1 MGNNSLSNTE
11 KNLRSI
17 AKRYENVKYSVGLAV
32 LFLMNGTSAFSDT
45 NAVQE
50 IDRQK
55 EVAKDSQAGKTV
67 VKETKAEKKQT
78 SQKLKASWV
87 NMQFGANDMYS
98 NYFAAPKAKVEKTSV
113 VKSEKTVLVASAD
126 NTASLPMFAKLLT
139 DIEETTE
146 NRTEVLTTITKKEET
161 PTVEEIKASKKEL
174 RSSVGNL
181 QDKIDAARRENQKE
195 IDGLKLELV
204 QLMEQGDQVVK
215 SPWASWQFGMNY
227 FYEDWGGSY
236 KGRGDRTKKYPFEG
250 IFTRSNGN
258 ERYIS
263 TSSKQ
268 YSKLAMNDSITSAST
283 NRRTNIKNG
292 YGLVGVR
299 TVQEPIVAFD
309 VNAGI
314 RPKQVVKG
322 AITITEKNP
331 IAIAQPEAIV
341 FNSPTI
347 NIVPPSP
354 VSVTATVPT
363 VNAPNVTPPGVNVP
377 ALPTALSFSPVTP
390 SVTAPTAPTV
400 VVSNPLDLSFNGTG
414 FGQWYTPSTS
424 QSSLYLE
431 NYHEYNATA
440 PVYLT
445 YTATGRTMT
454 GGTVQVKLDNGSA
467 GTSLIPGTSSSQ
479 GVYFINDAADHSV
492 TIKGDYD
499 ITRASDQGNGTLY
512 FVSLNPYKVG
522 NNSSTDGVYDFAG
535 NLTLHGH
542 NNASSGNL
550 LLGFEHQLLA
560 NGSGGGENYANVIN
574 GNVTS
579 ILKNTGTITLQ
590 DGYNLVGIQIDTEY
604 TRGNDATHGFI
615 KKPETINDGKIII
628 NSKNSI
634 GIDYGNYWSASP
646 NTKLTL
652 GNIEVNGENNYGF
665 RMKSYYNMK
674 YGGTNPTYYD
684 LTEVTGG
691 GSGKKISVKGKKNVG
706 ISIAQGYST
715 GDPLTN
721 ITGLNIEVGGT
732 NNIGFLRNSQNDLP
746 TANINTNAMVLNNTT
761 TGATF
766 NFDSSATVS
775 ALIRSD
781 VHEIILD
788 KDITVG
794 ATGIQNSLMQAG
806 NDGKVTLASGKT
818 ITSTTA
824 NEFYGMTAGNF
835 AGADGKKAT
844 AKNLGTLAIGGN
856 KSLGMAIDVDD
867 EGINKG
873 TINFTGT
880 NGAGVYNTGIFTA
893 KSGSSINVNSPGQNS
908 IGAFNSGT
916 LTIDKGA
923 TITGTA
929 KDATG
934 IYATGGT
941 ATNNGTIS
949 MTAEKAKGLVTDKA
963 GTTTGT
969 IINNGIVSVT
979 GKESVGAAALDG
991 NINVAS
997 GSISASGL
1005 SGITLYT
1012 GGTTGGTI
1020 NATGGTINATNGA
1033 INVYSDKGTINFNGA
1048 TINTGASSLTFMKGG
1063 GAVNFNSPTTANV
1076 DTNGTVFYI
1085 PPAISPVPTSPS
1097 YTPFLGLT
1105 AAALTGFN
1113 NLNKLTLNMA
1123 ANSNL
1128 AVASYV
1134 QTKVSDLST
1143 SSIGALGATVTG
1155 TNYNDYLLYKSE
1167 LTADTGSTYA
1177 QFKKIALSNSS
1188 IINNTNLS
1196 TADNNVVLMAQE
1208 NNEANKDWVKLT
1220 NNGTI
1225 SLTGKG
1231 SLAMYASNGKITNS
1245 ANSNI
1250 TVGDSGT
1257 AIYGKNKGVGDTLIE
1272 NSGTITVGKA
1282 STGIYAKDYETT
1294 GVENKGTINL
1304 ADDDGIAI
1312 SYEPNLTSTIVV
1324 ENKGKITSTAKKST
1338 GIYAAKDANS
1348 IQYSALNSG
1357 NISLGEGGVGLYTN
1371 ATSTI
1376 TSPKLSNTGTIKVG
1390 KNGIGL
1396 YGYEETTTGN
1406 ITAGDTGIALYS
1418 QGGDVNIGSATDSPT
1433 ITVGNTNATA
1443 VYTTGSG
1450 QTVTS
1455 TKANYDIGTESYGFV
1470 NKGTGNA
1477 LNISGG
1483 TATLKDKGV
1492 FVYSNDTTGNITNS
1506 NPISSTGTIGSNIG
1520 VYSAGTV
1527 NNSGNISFTGGTGNV
1542 GVYVI
1547 DNGNITN
1554 SGKINVG
1561 ASTTAKRSIGAVAN
1575 TGTINNTGN
1584 IVVNGQYGLGL
1595 YSTGAAS
1602 TINNGA
1608 NITLTGDETIGAYG
1622 ANGSNI
1628 NLTSGTIASTGNKTT
1643 GYYLGSGTGSTI
1655 ASGAKIN
1662 VTGNEANGIYVN
1674 SGANLAY
1681 TGETKVTGDAAY
1693 GLIVDGASTV
1703 NATGGKVTIG
1713 GTSGVNGSSSGAN
1726 SNRGAAGLV
1735 VTSGSTLSGNNLNVI
1750 ADVAGE
1756 NSVGVYSAGSLA
1768 IDSAN
1773 VSAYDSAVNFYTNG
1787 GTLSIGNNGGT
1798 STVLTGTGAN
1808 KGALMFYTPSGNIL
1822 LNGPVNATVQGST
1835 DTLKR
1840 GTAFYYTGGGT
1851 LGTISSYTQLNP
1863 TAIASWAR
1871 NRFGNGT
1878 TSTLG
1883 NLNLTMN
1890 QDSRLFLTEQVD
1902 VALSNTSAT
1911 SLFSGLSSTERP
1923 NVTGAGSG
1931 YRTFMLYHSHL
1942 NVDNAVNLDNTN
1954 DPYNLMEISSS
1965 SITNNS
1971 TITGTQAGQIA
1982 LAQANDTTPKSVVTL
1997 TNNGTITLSGANSAG
2012 IFAKNG
2018 IVKNTND
2025 ITVGNSSSGIYG
2037 LNNTEISNTGTI
2049 TTGGSSTGIF
2059 YSDIE
2064 KDSAGN
2070 VTAINNTTTGL
2081 KNDGTINLNGD
2092 DSVALTY
2099 EPGNITSTVAFENTG
2114 DISSTGDKNV
2124 GMYAKLAKNN
2134 AAYTTKNTGNIT
2146 LGNSA
2151 SLSNPNVAMYTNATS
2166 TGTNPL
2172 INVGNITVGDNAVGM
2187 YGYEEN
2193 SNGNITVG
2201 NGSIAMYSKG
2211 GNVNVAGSITTGNSG
2226 ESVGVY
2232 TVGNGQTITNNG
2244 TTFNLGDT
2252 AFGFVNVGS
2261 GNNITSNGGSA
2272 TLSNNGVFIYSSDKA
2287 NTINNSTNISS
2298 TGSIGK
2304 NYGIYASGTVN
2315 NSGNMN
2321 LSNGVGNLG
2330 IYITNGGTGRNSGNI
2345 TVGASDDPNGFYSI
2359 GMAAG
2364 YVGDST
2370 NPATTGTI
2378 ENNGT
2383 ITVTGEKGI
2392 GMYGANTRTT
2402 VTNNNNI
2409 VLNANN
2415 TMGIY
2420 VENGAKAVNNG
2431 SIRTG
2436 VSGLSSVIGV
2446 VLGQNSILENN
2457 GTINIS
2463 GTQSKGVL
2471 LKGGTIA
2478 NYGNITVSG
2487 AGSKETDSLNSSPT
2501 SKKVGSVAINAP
2513 AGATTATITAGGVV
2527 QTPTVVNTTARNP
2540 ISVAADSIGLYVN
2553 TSGTHFTNSI
2563 TGLGNLTTNAD
2574 LIIGTEA
2581 AQSTRSRYIL
2591 VNDNRILNPYNTAI
2605 LTSGVSKWDIY
2616 SGSLTWM
2623 TTPTLDSTTGAI
2635 TNLYM
2640 AKIPYTEWAND
2651 RDTYNFTDGLEQR
2664 YGVEELGTRENKVF
2678 QKLNSIGNNEE
2689 TLLYQAYDE
2698 MMGHQYANVQ
2708 QRIQATGDIL
2718 NKEFNYLR
2726 SEWQTVSK
2734 DSNKVKVFGARGE
2747 YNTDTAGVID
2757 YKNHA
2762 YGVAYVHEDETV
2774 RLGEGTGWYAGIV
2787 NNTFKFKDIG
2797 NSKEEQLQGKVGIFK
2812 SIPFDHNNSLNWT
2825 ISGDIFAGYNK
2836 INRRFLVVDEVFSAK
2851 GRYHTYGVG
2860 LKNEVSKEFRLSED
2874 FTLKPY
2880 AALGLEYGRVSK
2892 IREKSGEIK
2901 LDVKSNDYFSV
2912 RPEIGAELGFKHH
2925 FDRKT
2930 VRVGVTVAYENELGR
2945 VANGKNKAKVA
2956 GTDADYFNI
2965 RGEKEDRRGNV
2976 KTDLN
2981 IGVDNQRI
2989 GVTANVG
2996 YDTKGN
3002 NVRAGV
3008 GLRVIF

>member
-1 MGNNSLSNTE
+1 MGNNNLQNTE
-11 KNLRSI
+11 KTLRSI
-17 AKRYENVKYSVGLAV
+17 AKRYDNVKYSIGLAV
-32 LFLMNGTSAFSDT
+32 LFLMKGTSAFSDA
-45 NAVQE
+45 NVIQE
-50 IDRQK
+50 VEKQKDILTDVKKEKAEVK
-55 EVAKDSQAGKTV
+55 EVKKE
-67 VKETKAEKKQT
+67 VKT
-78 SQKLKASWV
+78 SQKLKASWT

-98 NYFAAPKAKVEKTSV
+98 NLFAMPKAKVDTTSV
-113 VKSEKTVLVASAD
+113 VKSEKTVLVASANN
-126 NTASLPMFAKLLT
+126 NTNLPMFAKLLT

-146 NRTEVLTTITKKEET
+146 NRTEVLTTIAKKEEI
-161 PTVEEIKASKKEL
+161 PTMEEIKTSKQEL
-174 RSSVGNL
+174 KSSVGNL
-181 QDKIDAARRENQKE
+181 QDKIDTARKENQKE
-195 IDGLKLELV
+195 INGLRLELI
-204 QLMEQGDQVVK
+204 QLMEQGNQVVK

-227 FYEDWGGSY
+227 FYDDWGGAY
-236 KGRGDRTKKYPFEG
+236 KGRGDKKEKYPFEG

-268 YSKLAMNDSITSAST
+268 YSNLTMSDDITSAST
-283 NRRTNIKNG
+283 NRRANLKRG
-292 YGLVGVR
+292 YGL
-299 TVQEPIVAFD
+299 TEIKPTEEPIVAFD
-309 VNAGI
+309 VNAGV
-314 RPKQVVKG
+314 RPKQVSKST
-322 AITITEKNP
+322 ITIADKNP
-331 IAIAQPEAIV
+331 IAPEQPEAILFKKPEISV
-341 FNSPTI
+341 VAPTPPSINATVLSITPPSVTGPTVNEPGLPPIISFVVSKPTI
-347 NIVPPSP
+347 
-354 VSVTATVPT
+354 TVPT
-363 VNAPNVTPPGVNVP
+363 
-377 ALPTALSFSPVTP
+377 LTAP
-390 SVTAPTAPTV
+390 SVTLPSP
-400 VVSNPLDLSFNGTG
+400 
-414 FGQWYTPSTS
+414 PSTGNGDDMYI
-424 QSSLYLE
+424 QD
-431 NYHEYNATA
+431 
-440 PVYLT
+440 
-445 YTATGRTMT
+445 G
-454 GGTVQVKLDNGSA
+454 NGSA
-467 GTSLIPGTSSSQ
+467 LVGSLSNQDVGMIAQQKIDQKVAGTKGILNVNVTNSGSEMDISWTGIKFTGQKGSAHTTTTTYDTDKVTTGYTGYSAMKLVGGHRID
-479 GVYFINDAADHSV
+479 IND
-492 TIKGDYD
+492 
-499 ITRASDQGNGTLY
+499 
-512 FVSLNPYKVG
+512 
-522 NNSSTDGVYDFAG
+522 
-535 NLTLHGH
+535 
-542 NNASSGNL
+542 
-550 LLGFEHQLLA
+550 
-560 NGSGGGENYANVIN
+560 
-574 GNVTS
+574 
-579 ILKNTGTITLQ
+579 
-590 DGYNLVGIQIDTEY
+590 
-604 TRGNDATHGFI
+604 
-615 KKPETINDGKIII
+615 
-628 NSKNSI
+628 
-634 GIDYGNYWSASP
+634 
-646 NTKLTL
+646 
-652 GNIEVNGENNYGF
+652 
-665 RMKSYYNMK
+665 
-674 YGGTNPTYYD
+674 TN
-684 LTEVTGG
+684 
-691 GSGKKISVKGKKNVG
+691 
-706 ISIAQGYST
+706 
-715 GDPLTN
+715 
-721 ITGLNIEVGGT
+721 
-732 NNIGFLRNSQNDLP
+732 
-746 TANINTNAMVLNNTT
+746 
-761 TGATF
+761 
-766 NFDSSATVS
+766 
-775 ALIRSD
+775 
-781 VHEIILD
+781 
-788 KDITVG
+788 
-794 ATGIQNSLMQAG
+794 
-806 NDGKVTLASGKT
+806 
-818 ITSTTA
+818 
-824 NEFYGMTAGNF
+824 
-835 AGADGKKAT
+835 
-844 AKNLGTLAIGGN
+844 
-856 KSLGMAIDVDD
+856 
-867 EGINKG
+867 
-873 TINFTGT
+873 INFTGSGPADYKKWLFHTDGHNFYGDSTWVVGTNSKVNITGNNLIMYTSQYHGGAPT
-880 NGAGVYNTGIFTA
+880 NGHVGFVNKGEISTSATSSENILWYSMSAGSWTNTNRAMYFDNQGKIKLEGIKNTFAIINSENGSEWFSVQNNNEIDLAGDKITGITFG
-893 KSGSSINVNSPGQNS
+893 KDYGVSEILLNRP
-908 IGAFNSGT
+908 I
-916 LTIDKGA
+916 
-923 TITGTA
+923 TITGTNSTGVYFNKNVDLGGGKA
-929 KDATG
+929 VATSSSNNVVTALPGTTRESILNVDITEGTRNSGLFFDVYDENDTAANIKVLNVPNATINLSSNDGSNAG
-934 IYATGGT
+934 IYAKAGTVNLAKDNTNVNLTGGQNNVGIYVDNGEAKDKLGATIKVELNAEGKVNITGGT
-941 ATNNGTIS
+941 GGIGILSTGNSTSGTTATNKGVVTITAKDNVGMVAANKTGTTVTGEINQEGTVLVNAEKSIGVAAVGTGAIANIKNGSITRAGDSTAAAGTASGASALFADDGGKVLAVTGATIESANGGVGAYATSKTGGGAGTI
-949 MTAEKAKGLVTDKA
+949 D
-963 GTTTGT
+963 
-969 IINNGIVSVT
+969 
-979 GKESVGAAALDG
+979 
-991 NINVAS
+991 
-997 GSISASGL
+997 
-1005 SGITLYT
+1005 
-1012 GGTTGGTI
+1012 
-1020 NATGGTINATNGA
+1020 
-1033 INVYSDKGTINFNGA
+1033 FNGA
-1048 TINTGASSLTFMKGG
+1048 TINTKIRGLSFMADGTGSKI
-1063 GAVNFNSPTTANV
+1063 NFSGNTTGNI
-1076 DTNGTVFYI
+1076 DNYGTVFYLKPVNTASSI
-1085 PPAISPVPTSPS
+1085 TDTANFNTTASILPAFTAMINNYFSN
-1097 YTPFLGLT
+1097 LG
-1105 AAALTGFN
+1105 N
-1113 NLNKLTLNMA
+1113 LTLNMSDK
-1123 ANSNL
+1123 SNM
-1128 AVASYV
+1128 VVTSYISGN
-1134 QTKVSDLST
+1134 VSDLTFDKTTAFGTAGIPIINGDYKAFLLDKSNVTVDVDSDLDTTST
-1143 SSIGALGATVTG
+1143 GPAAA
-1155 TNYNDYLLYKSE
+1155 YRR
-1167 LTADTGSTYA
+1167 
-1177 QFKKIALSNSS
+1177 IALSNST
-1188 IINNTNLS
+1188 ITNNKKISGTQSGLV
-1196 TADNNVVLMAQE
+1196 AMAQQDE
-1208 NNEANKDWVKLT
+1208 TTDGWVTLTNSSGASIELTGDKSVAIYGSNGKIVNAGDIKVGDRGVAIFGDNAGYGDSDISNTGTITIGSEATGIYAKNYTTKDVK

-1225 SLTGKG
+1225 TINGSKSSGMAFAPGNLAGTTTVFENVATIEDKNSGSNNTGMFAKK
-1231 SLAMYASNGKITNS
+1231 AT
-1245 ANSNI
+1245 
-1250 TVGDSGT
+1250 SG
-1257 AIYGKNKGVGDTLIE
+1257 AYDTI
-1272 NSGTITVGKA
+1272 NSGTITLGD
-1282 STGIYAKDYETT
+1282 S
-1294 GVENKGTINL
+1294 
-1304 ADDDGIAI
+1304 
-1312 SYEPNLTSTIVV
+1312 S
-1324 ENKGKITSTAKKST
+1324 
-1338 GIYAAKDANS
+1338 
-1348 IQYSALNSG
+1348 
-1357 NISLGEGGVGLYTN
+1357 SLGNPSVGMYTN
-1371 ATSTI
+1371 TSVTG
-1376 TSPKLSNTGTIKVG
+1376 TNPLKNKGTIKVG

-1406 ITAGDTGIALYS
+1406 VTVGDSGIALYS

-1433 ITVGNTNATA
+1433 ITVGDTNATA

-1455 TKANYDIGTESYGFV
+1455 TKASYDIGTGSYGFV
-1470 NKGTGNA
+1470 NVNSGTGNTI
-1477 LNISGG
+1477 NISGG
-1483 TATLKDKGV
+1483 TATLKDKGL
-1492 FVYSNDTTGNITNS
+1492 FIYSNDKNGTITNS
-1506 NPISSTGTIGSNIG
+1506 NPISSTGTIGSNTGI
-1520 VYSAGTV
+1520 YSTGTV
-1527 NNSGNISFTGGTGNV
+1527 TNSGDISFTGGTGNV

-1547 DNGNITN
+1547 DNGTITN

-1561 ASTTAKRSIGAVAN
+1561 ASTTANRSIGAVAN

-1595 YSTGAAS
+1595 YSTGATS

-1643 GYYLGSGTGSTI
+1643 GYYLGGGTASAI

-1674 SGANLAY
+1674 SGANLTY

-1713 GTSGVNGSSSGAN
+1713 GTSGINGSSSGAN

-1735 VTSGSTLSGNNLNVI
+1735 VKSGSTLSGNALDLT
-1750 ADVAGE
+1750 ADVSGE
-1756 NSVGVYSAGSLA
+1756 NSIGVYSAGSLA
-1768 IDSAN
+1768 INSAN
-1773 VSAYDSAVNFYTNG
+1773 VSAYDSAVNFFTEG

-1798 STVLTGTGAN
+1798 STVLTGTGAD

-1863 TAIASWAR
+1863 TTMASWAR
-1871 NRFGNGT
+1871 NHFGNGT

-1923 NVTGAGSG
+1923 NITGAGSG

-2012 IFAKNG
+2012 IFAKKG

-2059 YSDIE
+2059 YSDVK
-2064 KDSAGN
+2064 KDSAEN
-2070 VTAINNTTTGL
+2070 VTAIDTMTGL

-2099 EPGNITSTVAFENTG
+2099 EPGKITSTVAFENTG

-2124 GMYAKLAKNN
+2124 GMYAKLAEDN
-2134 AAYTTKNTGNIT
+2134 AVYTTKKYTTKNTGNIT

-2244 TTFNLGDT
+2244 ATFNLGDT

-2298 TGSIGK
+2298 TGSTGK

-2392 GMYGANTRTT
+2392 GMYGANTGTT

-2471 LKGGTIA
+2471 LKGGRID

-2487 AGSKETDSLNSSPT
+2487 AGSKEKDSLNSSPT
-2501 SKKVGSVAINAP
+2501 SKQVGSVVINAP

-2623 TTPTLDSTTGAI
+2623 TTPTLNKTTGAI

-2747 YNTDTAGVID
+2747 YSTDTAGIID

-2774 RLGEGTGWYAGIV
+2774 RLGDTLGWYAGIV

-2851 GRYHTYGVG
+2851 GRYHTYGLG
-2860 LKNEVSKEFRLSED
+2860 LKNEVSKEFRLSES

-2880 AALGLEYGRVSK
+2880 AALGLEYGRVAK

-2930 VRVGVTVAYENELGR
+2930 VRVGVSVAYENELGR
-2945 VANGKNKAKVA
+2945 VANAKNKAKVA
-2956 GTDADYFNI
+2956 GTNADYFNI
-2965 RGEKEDRRGNV
+2965 RGEKDDRTGNV

>member
-1 MGNNSLSNTE
+1 MGNNNLQNTE
-11 KNLRSI
+11 KTLRSI
-17 AKRYENVKYSVGLAV
+17 AKRYDNVKYSIGLAV
-32 LFLMNGTSAFSDT
+32 LFLMKGTSAFSDA
-45 NAVQE
+45 NVIQE
-50 IDRQK
+50 VEKQKDILTDVKKEKAEVK
-55 EVAKDSQAGKTV
+55 EVKKE
-67 VKETKAEKKQT
+67 VKT
-78 SQKLKASWV
+78 SQKLKASWT

-98 NYFAAPKAKVEKTSV
+98 NLFAMPKAKVDTTSV
-113 VKSEKTVLVASAD
+113 VKSEKTVLVASANND
-126 NTASLPMFAKLLT
+126 TNLPMFAKLLT

-146 NRTEVLTTITKKEET
+146 NRTEVLTTIAKKEEI
-161 PTVEEIKASKKEL
+161 PTMEEIKTSKQEL
-174 RSSVGNL
+174 KSSVGNL
-181 QDKIDAARRENQKE
+181 QDKIDTARKENAKE
-195 IDGLKLELV
+195 INGLRLELI
-204 QLMEQGDQVVK
+204 QLMEQGNQVVK

-227 FYEDWGGSY
+227 FYDDWGGAY
-236 KGRGDRTKKYPFEG
+236 KGRGDKKEKYPFEG

-268 YSKLAMNDSITSAST
+268 YSNLTMSDDITSAST
-283 NRRTNIKNG
+283 NRRANLKRG
-292 YGLVGVR
+292 YGL
-299 TVQEPIVAFD
+299 TEIKATEEPIVAFD
-309 VNAGI
+309 VNAGV
-314 RPKQVVKG
+314 RPKQVSKG
-322 AITITEKNP
+322 AITIADKNP
-331 IAIAQPEAIV
+331 IAPEQPKAILFKKPEISV
-341 FNSPTI
+341 VAPTPPSINATVLSITPPSVTGPTVNEPDLPPIISFVVSKPTI
-347 NIVPPSP
+347 
-354 VSVTATVPT
+354 TVPT
-363 VNAPNVTPPGVNVP
+363 LTTPTVTTITPPTTGN
-377 ALPTALSFSPVTP
+377 ADSSWIYNETTALK
-390 SVTAPTAPTV
+390 
-400 VVSNPLDLSFNGTG
+400 LDEIGHTYYQASSGGAINVGVI
-414 FGQWYTPSTS
+414 S
-424 QSSLYLE
+424 QQD
-431 NYHEYNATA
+431 
-440 PVYLT
+440 
-445 YTATGRTMT
+445 MT
-454 GGTVQVKLDNGSA
+454 GGKLTVTANGNNFTVNAKDITFTGRWGTNHNASNVNSGKLDFTVNSTNFLAAMKLVGGHTIKIDSDIEYTGTGSTDYKRWLFHTDGHNDNGQSTWVIGNGS
-467 GTSLIPGTSSSQ
+467 T
-479 GVYFINDAADHSV
+479 INV
-492 TIKGDYD
+492 
-499 ITRASDQGNGTLY
+499 
-512 FVSLNPYKVG
+512 
-522 NNSSTDGVYDFAG
+522 
-535 NLTLHGH
+535 
-542 NNASSGNL
+542 SGNHL
-550 LLGFEHQLLA
+550 VM
-560 NGSGGGENYANVIN
+560 Y
-574 GNVTS
+574 TS
-579 ILKNTGTITLQ
+579 Q
-590 DGYNLVGIQIDTEY
+590 YHHSS
-604 TRGNDATHGFI
+604 A
-615 KKPETINDGKIII
+615 GK
-628 NSKNSI
+628 
-634 GIDYGNYWSASP
+634 
-646 NTKLTL
+646 
-652 GNIEVNGENNYGF
+652 
-665 RMKSYYNMK
+665 
-674 YGGTNPTYYD
+674 
-684 LTEVTGG
+684 
-691 GSGKKISVKGKKNVG
+691 
-706 ISIAQGYST
+706 
-715 GDPLTN
+715 
-721 ITGLNIEVGGT
+721 
-732 NNIGFLRNSQNDLP
+732 NIGF
-746 TANINTNAMVLNNTT
+746 V
-761 TGATF
+761 
-766 NFDSSATVS
+766 
-775 ALIRSD
+775 
-781 VHEIILD
+781 
-788 KDITVG
+788 
-794 ATGIQNSLMQAG
+794 
-806 NDGKVTLASGKT
+806 
-818 ITSTTA
+818 
-824 NEFYGMTAGNF
+824 
-835 AGADGKKAT
+835 
-844 AKNLGTLAIGGN
+844 
-856 KSLGMAIDVDD
+856 
-867 EGINKG
+867 NKG
-873 TINFTGT
+873 TINESGMNNFLWIAMSAGGDTSRTMYFDNQGTITLGGT
-880 NGAGVYNTGIFTA
+880 NSVFANVDSENTGDGFSILNNNVLNISGKESTGIVFGKEYA
-893 KSGSSINVNSPGQNS
+893 KSEILLNKP
-908 IGAFNSGT
+908 I
-916 LTIDKGA
+916 
-923 TITGTA
+923 TITGTNS
-929 KDATG
+929 TG
-934 IYATGGT
+934 IYFNKQIDLVGGQSRSSSVGDNAVTDIPGTTRESILNVDITEGTGNSGLFFDANGKTFDVPNATINLSSNDGSNAGIYVKNGIVNLAKDKTNVNLTGGKDNVGIYADNGGSGTAVLNVLGNVNITGGT
-941 ATNNGTIS
+941 GGIGILSTGNSTSGTTATNKGIVTI
-949 MTAEKAKGLVTDKA
+949 TAKDNVGMVAATKA
-963 GTTTGT
+963 GSTVKGEINQEGTVLVNAKESIGVAAVGTGA
-969 IINNGIVSVT
+969 IANIKNGSITKAGDDDDDDAAAGTASGASALFADDGGKVLAVT
-979 GKESVGAAALDG
+979 GATIESANGGVGAYVTSKD
-991 NINVAS
+991 NT
-997 GSISASGL
+997 GS
-1005 SGITLYT
+1005 
-1012 GGTTGGTI
+1012 TGGTI
-1020 NATGGTINATNGA
+1020 E
-1033 INVYSDKGTINFNGA
+1033 FNGA
-1048 TINTGASSLTFMKGG
+1048 TINTKKRGLSFMADGEGSKIKFSG
-1063 GAVNFNSPTTANV
+1063 STTGNIS
-1076 DTNGTVFYI
+1076 DYGTVFYLKPVKTASSI
-1085 PPAISPVPTSPS
+1085 TDTTNFNTTASILPAFTAMINNYFSN
-1097 YTPFLGLT
+1097 LG
-1105 AAALTGFN
+1105 N
-1113 NLNKLTLNMA
+1113 LTLNM
-1123 ANSNL
+1123 NDKSNM
-1128 AVASYV
+1128 VVTSYISGN
-1134 QTKVSDLST
+1134 VSDLTFDKTTAFGTAGIPTINGNYKAFLLDKSNVTVDVDSDLDTT
-1143 SSIGALGATVTG
+1143 STG
-1155 TNYNDYLLYKSE
+1155 TAAAYR
-1167 LTADTGSTYA
+1167 
-1177 QFKKIALSNSS
+1177 KIALSNST
-1188 IINNTNLS
+1188 ITNNKKISGTQSGLV
-1196 TADNNVVLMAQE
+1196 AMAQQDE
-1208 NNEANKDWVKLT
+1208 TTNGWVTLTNSSVASIELTGDKSVAIYGSNGKIVNAGDIKVGDRGVAIFGDNADYGDSDISNTGTITIGSEATGIYAKNYTTKDVK

-1225 SLTGKG
+1225 TINGRKSSGMAFAPGNLTGTTTVFENVATIEDKSSG
-1231 SLAMYASNGKITNS
+1231 SNNTGMFAKKAT
-1245 ANSNI
+1245 
-1250 TVGDSGT
+1250 SG
-1257 AIYGKNKGVGDTLIE
+1257 AYDTI
-1272 NSGTITVGKA
+1272 NSGTITLGDSSNLGNPSVGMYTDTA
-1282 STGIYAKDYETT
+1282 VTGTNPLK
-1294 GVENKGTINL
+1294 
-1304 ADDDGIAI
+1304 
-1312 SYEPNLTSTIVV
+1312 
-1324 ENKGKITSTAKKST
+1324 
-1338 GIYAAKDANS
+1338 
-1348 IQYSALNSG
+1348 
-1357 NISLGEGGVGLYTN
+1357 NI
-1371 ATSTI
+1371 
-1376 TSPKLSNTGTIKVG
+1376 GTIKVG

-1406 ITAGDTGIALYS
+1406 VTVGDSGIALYS
-1418 QGGDVNIGSATDSPT
+1418 QGGDVNIGSSTTNPT
-1433 ITVGNTNATA
+1433 IKVGDTNATA

-1455 TKANYDIGTESYGFV
+1455 TKASYDIGTGSYGFV
-1470 NKGTGNA
+1470 NVNSGTGNTI
-1477 LNISGG
+1477 NISGG
-1483 TATLKDKGV
+1483 TATLKDKGL
-1492 FVYSNDTTGNITNS
+1492 FIYSNDKNGIITNS
-1506 NPISSTGTIGSNIG
+1506 NPISSTGTIGSNTGI
-1520 VYSAGTV
+1520 YSTGTV
-1527 NNSGNISFTGGTGNV
+1527 TNSGDISFTGGTGNV
-1542 GVYVI
+1542 GIYVI
-1547 DNGNITN
+1547 DNGNINN

-1561 ASTTAKRSIGAVAN
+1561 ASTTANRSIGAVAN

-1595 YSTGAAS
+1595 YSTGATS
-1602 TINNGA
+1602 IINNGA

-1643 GYYLGSGTGSTI
+1643 GYYLGGGTASAI

-1662 VTGNEANGIYVN
+1662 VTGNEANGVYVN
-1674 SGANLAY
+1674 SGANLTY

-1713 GTSGVNGSSSGAN
+1713 GTSGINGSSSGAN
-1726 SNRGAAGLV
+1726 STRGAAGLV
-1735 VTSGSTLSGNNLNVI
+1735 VKSGSTLSGNALDLT
-1750 ADVAGE
+1750 ADVSGE
-1756 NSVGVYSAGSLA
+1756 NSIGVYSAGSLA
-1768 IDSAN
+1768 INSAN
-1773 VSAYDSAVNFYTNG
+1773 VSAYDSAVNFFTEG

-1798 STVLTGTGAN
+1798 STVLTGTGAD

-1863 TAIASWAR
+1863 TTMASWAR

-1911 SLFSGLSSTERP
+1911 SLFSSLSSTERP
-1923 NVTGAGSG
+1923 NITGAGSG

-2059 YSDIE
+2059 YSDVK

-2070 VTAINNTTTGL
+2070 VTAIDTMTGL

-2099 EPGNITSTVAFENTG
+2099 EPGKITSTVAFENTG

-2124 GMYAKLAKNN
+2124 GMYAKLAEDN
-2134 AAYTTKNTGNIT
+2134 AVYTTKKYTTKNTGNIT

-2298 TGSIGK
+2298 TGSTGK

-2392 GMYGANTRTT
+2392 GMYGANTGTT

-2471 LKGGTIA
+2471 LKGGRID

-2487 AGSKETDSLNSSPT
+2487 AGSKEKDSLNSSPT
-2501 SKKVGSVAINAP
+2501 SKQVGSVVINAP

-2623 TTPTLDSTTGAI
+2623 TTPTLNKTTGAI

-2698 MMGHQYANVQ
+2698 MMGHQYANIQ

-2718 NKEFNYLR
+2718 DKEFDYLR

-2774 RLGEGTGWYAGIV
+2774 RLGEGTGWYVGIV

-2851 GRYHTYGVG
+2851 GRYRTYGIG
-2860 LKNEVSKEFRLSED
+2860 LKNEISKEFRLSES

-2880 AALGLEYGRVSK
+2880 AALGLEYGRMSK

-2930 VRVGVTVAYENELGR
+2930 VRVGVSVAYENELGR
-2945 VANGKNKAKVA
+2945 VANGKNKARVA

>member
-1 MGNNSLSNTE
+1 MGNNNLQNTE
-11 KNLRSI
+11 KTLRSI
-17 AKRYENVKYSVGLAV
+17 AKRYDNVKYSIGLAV
-32 LFLMNGTSAFSDT
+32 LFLMKGTSAFSDA
-45 NAVQE
+45 NVIQE
-50 IDRQK
+50 VEKQKDILTDVKKEKAEVK
-55 EVAKDSQAGKTV
+55 EVKKE
-67 VKETKAEKKQT
+67 VKT
-78 SQKLKASWV
+78 SQKLKASWA

-98 NYFAAPKAKVEKTSV
+98 NLFAMPKTKVDTTSV

-126 NTASLPMFAKLLT
+126 NDTSLPMFAKLLS
-139 DIEETTE
+139 DIEETTD
-146 NRTEVLTTITKKEET
+146 NRTATLATIAKKEEELGT
-161 PTVEEIKASKKEL
+161 KNVETIDPKDVRNL
-174 RSSVGNL
+174 RDSVDNL
-181 QDKIDAARRENQKE
+181 QNKIERARRENSKE
-195 IDGLKLELV
+195 INGLRLELI
-204 QLMEQGDQVVK
+204 QLMEQGNQVVK

-227 FYEDWGGSY
+227 FYDDWGGAY
-236 KGRGDRTKKYPFEG
+236 KGRGDKKEKYPFEG

-268 YSKLAMNDSITSAST
+268 YSNLPMSDDITSAST
-283 NRRTNIKNG
+283 NRRANLKRG
-292 YGLVGVR
+292 YGLAEIKP
-299 TVQEPIVAFD
+299 TEEPIVAFD
-309 VNAGI
+309 VNAGV
-314 RPKQVVKG
+314 RPKQVSKG
-322 AITITEKNP
+322 AITIADKNP
-331 IAIAQPEAIV
+331 IAPEQPKAILFKKPEISV
-341 FNSPTI
+341 VAPT
-347 NIVPPSP
+347 PPSINATVLSITP
-354 VSVTATVPT
+354 PSVTGPTVNEPGLPPIISFVVSKPAITVPT
-363 VNAPNVTPPGVNVP
+363 LSTPTVDTITPPGTGNWDATWIKQNGDVGAFHQVSVDGGTIDVNVNGNSFDMIVNNSKLTGISGNGTKTYYKSINGSPTTSVTGDSTAP
-377 ALPTALSFSPVTP
+377 APALSFSLMNNNN
-390 SVTAPTAPTV
+390 S
-400 VVSNPLDLSFNGTG
+400 GTYAAMKLVG
-414 FGQWYTPSTS
+414 GQ
-424 QSSLYLE
+424 
-431 NYHEYNATA
+431 
-440 PVYLT
+440 
-445 YTATGRTMT
+445 RID
-454 GGTVQVKLDNGSA
+454 LDN
-467 GTSLIPGTSSSQ
+467 T
-479 GVYFINDAADHSV
+479 
-492 TIKGDYD
+492 
-499 ITRASDQGNGTLY
+499 
-512 FVSLNPYKVG
+512 
-522 NNSSTDGVYDFAG
+522 
-535 NLTLHGH
+535 
-542 NNASSGNL
+542 
-550 LLGFEHQLLA
+550 
-560 NGSGGGENYANVIN
+560 
-574 GNVTS
+574 
-579 ILKNTGTITLQ
+579 
-590 DGYNLVGIQIDTEY
+590 
-604 TRGNDATHGFI
+604 
-615 KKPETINDGKIII
+615 
-628 NSKNSI
+628 
-634 GIDYGNYWSASP
+634 
-646 NTKLTL
+646 
-652 GNIEVNGENNYGF
+652 
-665 RMKSYYNMK
+665 
-674 YGGTNPTYYD
+674 
-684 LTEVTGG
+684 
-691 GSGKKISVKGKKNVG
+691 
-706 ISIAQGYST
+706 
-715 GDPLTN
+715 
-721 ITGLNIEVGGT
+721 
-732 NNIGFLRNSQNDLP
+732 
-746 TANINTNAMVLNNTT
+746 
-761 TGATF
+761 
-766 NFDSSATVS
+766 
-775 ALIRSD
+775 
-781 VHEIILD
+781 
-788 KDITVG
+788 
-794 ATGIQNSLMQAG
+794 
-806 NDGKVTLASGKT
+806 
-818 ITSTTA
+818 
-824 NEFYGMTAGNF
+824 
-835 AGADGKKAT
+835 
-844 AKNLGTLAIGGN
+844 
-856 KSLGMAIDVDD
+856 
-867 EGINKG
+867 

-880 NGAGVYNTGIFTA
+880 GPTGTNAYHKWLFHTDGHNSFEQSTWVIGNRSTINVSGDHLVMYTSQYHGSSPGKNVGFVNKGTINESGNNNFLWAAMSATGTTSRTMYFDNQGTITLGGTNSVFANVDSENTGDGFSILNSNVLNISGKASTGIVFGKEYA
-893 KSGSSINVNSPGQNS
+893 KSEILLNTPM
-908 IGAFNSGT
+908 
-916 LTIDKGA
+916 
-923 TITGTA
+923 TITGT
-929 KDATG
+929 DSTG
-934 IYATGGT
+934 IYFNRQVDLVGGQSRSNSVGDNAVTVIPGTTRESILNVDITAGTGNSGLFFDAHGKTFDVPNATINLSSNDGSNAGIFAQDGIVNLKPNAKVNLTAGKDNVGIYADNGTNLHTAVLNAGGKVNITGGT
-941 ATNNGTIS
+941 GGIGILSTGNSTSGTTATNTGVVTITAKDNVGMVAANKAGSTVTGEINQEGTVLVN
-949 MTAEKAKGLVTDKA
+949 AEKSIGVAAVGTGAIANIKNGSITKA
-963 GTTTGT
+963 GD
-969 IINNGIVSVT
+969 S
-979 GKESVGAAALDG
+979 GAAAG
-991 NINVAS
+991 TAS
-997 GSISASGL
+997 GASALFADDGGKVLAVTGATIESANGGVGAYAT
-1005 SGITLYT
+1005 SKT
-1012 GGTTGGTI
+1012 GGGAGTI
-1020 NATGGTINATNGA
+1020 
-1033 INVYSDKGTINFNGA
+1033 DFNGA
-1048 TINTGASSLTFMKGG
+1048 TINTKIRGLSFMADGTGSKI
-1063 GAVNFNSPTTANV
+1063 NFSGTTTGNI
-1076 DTNGTVFYI
+1076 DNYGTVFYLKPANI
-1085 PPAISPVPTSPS
+1085 PSSITDTTNFNATSTILPAFTTMMNTYFTNLNRLDLNMRRNSNMVVTSYISGDVSNLTFDDTTAFGTAGRPNINPVDGDYKAFLLDKSNIKVNVDSDLDTTSTGP
-1097 YTPFLGLT
+1097 
-1105 AAALTGFN
+1105 AAA
-1113 NLNKLTLNMA
+1113 
-1123 ANSNL
+1123 
-1128 AVASYV
+1128 YRR
-1134 QTKVSDLST
+1134 
-1143 SSIGALGATVTG
+1143 
-1155 TNYNDYLLYKSE
+1155 
-1167 LTADTGSTYA
+1167 
-1177 QFKKIALSNSS
+1177 IALSNST
-1188 IINNTNLS
+1188 ITNNKKISGTQSGLV
-1196 TADNNVVLMAQE
+1196 AMAQQDE
-1208 NNEANKDWVKLT
+1208 TTNGWVTLT
-1220 NNGTI
+1220 NSSGASI
-1225 SLTGKG
+1225 E
-1231 SLAMYASNGKITNS
+1231 LAGDKSVAIYGSNGKIVN
-1245 ANSNI
+1245 AGNI
-1250 TVGDSGT
+1250 KVGD
-1257 AIYGKNKGVGDTLIE
+1257 KGVAIFGDNAGYGDSDISNTGTITIGSEATGIYAKNYTTKDVKNNGIITINGSKSSGMAFAPGNLTKTTTVTVFENVATIE
-1272 NSGTITVGKA
+1272 DKNSGSNNTGMFAKKATSGAYDTINSGTITLGD
-1282 STGIYAKDYETT
+1282 S
-1294 GVENKGTINL
+1294 
-1304 ADDDGIAI
+1304 
-1312 SYEPNLTSTIVV
+1312 S
-1324 ENKGKITSTAKKST
+1324 
-1338 GIYAAKDANS
+1338 
-1348 IQYSALNSG
+1348 
-1357 NISLGEGGVGLYTN
+1357 SLGNPSVGMYTN
-1371 ATSTI
+1371 TSVTGTNPLKNI
-1376 TSPKLSNTGTIKVG
+1376 GTIKVG

-1406 ITAGDTGIALYS
+1406 VTVGDSGIALYS
-1418 QGGDVNIGSATDSPT
+1418 QGGDVNIGSSTTNPT
-1433 ITVGNTNATA
+1433 IKVGDTNATA

-1455 TKANYDIGTESYGFV
+1455 TKASYDIGTGSYGFV
-1470 NKGTGNA
+1470 NVNSGTGNTI
-1477 LNISGG
+1477 NISGG
-1483 TATLKDKGV
+1483 TATLKDKGL
-1492 FVYSNDTTGNITNS
+1492 FIYSNDKNGTITNS
-1506 NPISSTGTIGSNIG
+1506 NPISSTGTIGSNTGI
-1520 VYSAGTV
+1520 YSTGTV
-1527 NNSGNISFTGGTGNV
+1527 TNSGDISFTGGTGNV

-1547 DNGNITN
+1547 DDGIITN

-1595 YSTGAAS
+1595 YSTGATS
-1602 TINNGA
+1602 TIHNGA

-1643 GYYLGSGTGSTI
+1643 GYYLGGGTASAI

-1674 SGANLAY
+1674 SGANLTYA
-1681 TGETKVTGDAAY
+1681 GETKVTGDAAY

-1713 GTSGVNGSSSGAN
+1713 GTSGINGSSSGAN
-1726 SNRGAAGLV
+1726 STRGAAGLV
-1735 VTSGSTLSGNNLNVI
+1735 VKSGSTLSGNALDLT
-1750 ADVAGE
+1750 ADVSGE
-1756 NSVGVYSAGSLA
+1756 NSIGVYSAGSLA
-1768 IDSAN
+1768 INSAN
-1773 VSAYDSAVNFYTNG
+1773 VSAYDSAVNFFTEG

-1863 TAIASWAR
+1863 TTMASWAR

-2287 NTINNSTNISS
+2287 NTINNSTNITS

-2392 GMYGANTRTT
+2392 GMYGANTGTT

-2487 AGSKETDSLNSSPT
+2487 AASKETDSLNSSPT

-2708 QRIQATGDIL
+2708 QRIQATGDVL

-2851 GRYHTYGVG
+2851 GRYHTYGLG

-2912 RPEIGAELGFKHH
+2912 RPEVGAELGFKHH
-2925 FDRKT
+2925 FDRNT

-2981 IGVDNQRI
+2981 IGWDNQRV

>member
-1 MGNNSLSNTE
+1 MGNNNLQNTE
-11 KNLRSI
+11 KTLRSI
-17 AKRYENVKYSVGLAV
+17 AKRYDNVKYSIGLAV
-32 LFLMNGTSAFSDT
+32 LFLMKGTSAFSDA
-45 NAVQE
+45 NVIQE
-50 IDRQK
+50 VEKQKDILTDVKKEKAEVK
-55 EVAKDSQAGKTV
+55 EVKKEVKT
-67 VKETKAEKKQT
+67 T
-78 SQKLKASWV
+78 SQKLKASWA

-98 NYFAAPKAKVEKTSV
+98 NLFVMPKTKVDTTSV

-126 NTASLPMFAKLLT
+126 NDTSLPMFAKLLS
-139 DIEETTE
+139 DIEETTD
-146 NRTEVLTTITKKEET
+146 NRTATLATIAKKEEELGT
-161 PTVEEIKASKKEL
+161 KNVETIDPKDVRNL
-174 RSSVGNL
+174 RDSVDNL
-181 QDKIDAARRENQKE
+181 QNKIERARRENSKE
-195 IDGLKLELV
+195 INGLRLELI
-204 QLMEQGDQVVK
+204 QLMEQGNQVVK

-227 FYEDWGGSY
+227 FYDDWGGAY
-236 KGRGDRTKKYPFEG
+236 KGRGDKKEKYPFEG

-268 YSKLAMNDSITSAST
+268 YSNLTMSDDITSAST
-283 NRRTNIKNG
+283 NRRANLKRG
-292 YGLVGVR
+292 YGL
-299 TVQEPIVAFD
+299 TEIKPTEEPIVAFD
-309 VNAGI
+309 VNAGV
-314 RPKQVVKG
+314 RPKQVSKG
-322 AITITEKNP
+322 AITIADKNP
-331 IAIAQPEAIV
+331 IAPEQPEAILFKKPEISV
-341 FNSPTI
+341 VAPTPPSINATVLSITPPTVTGPTVNEPDLPPIISFVVSKPTI
-347 NIVPPSP
+347 
-354 VSVTATVPT
+354 TVPT
-363 VNAPNVTPPGVNVP
+363 
-377 ALPTALSFSPVTP
+377 LTAP
-390 SVTAPTAPTV
+390 SVTLPSPPHTG
-400 VVSNPLDLSFNGTG
+400 NGDDMYIQDG
-414 FGQWYTPSTS
+414 
-424 QSSLYLE
+424 
-431 NYHEYNATA
+431 
-440 PVYLT
+440 
-445 YTATGRTMT
+445 
-454 GGTVQVKLDNGSA
+454 NGSA
-467 GTSLIPGTSSSQ
+467 LVGSLSNQDVGMIAQQKIDQKVAGTKGILNVNVTNSGSEMDISWTGIKFTGQKGSAHTTTTTYDTDKVTTGYTGLSAMKLVGGHRID
-479 GVYFINDAADHSV
+479 IND
-492 TIKGDYD
+492 
-499 ITRASDQGNGTLY
+499 
-512 FVSLNPYKVG
+512 
-522 NNSSTDGVYDFAG
+522 
-535 NLTLHGH
+535 
-542 NNASSGNL
+542 
-550 LLGFEHQLLA
+550 
-560 NGSGGGENYANVIN
+560 
-574 GNVTS
+574 
-579 ILKNTGTITLQ
+579 
-590 DGYNLVGIQIDTEY
+590 
-604 TRGNDATHGFI
+604 
-615 KKPETINDGKIII
+615 
-628 NSKNSI
+628 
-634 GIDYGNYWSASP
+634 
-646 NTKLTL
+646 
-652 GNIEVNGENNYGF
+652 
-665 RMKSYYNMK
+665 
-674 YGGTNPTYYD
+674 TN
-684 LTEVTGG
+684 
-691 GSGKKISVKGKKNVG
+691 
-706 ISIAQGYST
+706 
-715 GDPLTN
+715 
-721 ITGLNIEVGGT
+721 
-732 NNIGFLRNSQNDLP
+732 
-746 TANINTNAMVLNNTT
+746 
-761 TGATF
+761 
-766 NFDSSATVS
+766 
-775 ALIRSD
+775 
-781 VHEIILD
+781 
-788 KDITVG
+788 
-794 ATGIQNSLMQAG
+794 
-806 NDGKVTLASGKT
+806 
-818 ITSTTA
+818 
-824 NEFYGMTAGNF
+824 
-835 AGADGKKAT
+835 
-844 AKNLGTLAIGGN
+844 
-856 KSLGMAIDVDD
+856 
-867 EGINKG
+867 
-873 TINFTGT
+873 INFTGSGPADYKKWLFHTDGHNFYGDSTWVVGTNSKVNITGNNLIMYTSQYHGGAPT
-880 NGAGVYNTGIFTA
+880 NGHVGFVNKGEISTSATSSENILWYSMSAGSWTNTNRAMYFDNQGKIKLEGTKNTFAIINSENGSEWFSVQNNNEIDLAGDKITGITFG
-893 KSGSSINVNSPGQNS
+893 KDYGVSEILLNKP
-908 IGAFNSGT
+908 I
-916 LTIDKGA
+916 
-923 TITGTA
+923 TITGTDSTGVYFNKNVDLGGGKAVATSTSDNVVTALPGTTRESILNVDITAGTGNSGLFFDAHGKTFDVPNATINLSSNDGSNAGIFAQDGIVNLKPNA
-929 KDATG
+929 KVNLTAGKDNVG
-934 IYATGGT
+934 IYADNGTNLHTAVLNAGGKVNITGGT
-941 ATNNGTIS
+941 GGIGILSTGNSTSGTTATNTGVVTITAKDNVGMVAANKTGTTVTGEINQEGTVLVNAKESIGVAAVGTGAIANIKNGSIT
-949 MTAEKAKGLVTDKA
+949 KA
-963 GTTTGT
+963 GD
-969 IINNGIVSVT
+969 S
-979 GKESVGAAALDG
+979 GAAAG
-991 NINVAS
+991 TAS
-997 GSISASGL
+997 GASALFADDGGKVLAVTGATIESANGGVGAYAT
-1005 SGITLYT
+1005 SKT
-1012 GGTTGGTI
+1012 GGGAGTI
-1020 NATGGTINATNGA
+1020 
-1033 INVYSDKGTINFNGA
+1033 DFNGA
-1048 TINTGASSLTFMKGG
+1048 TINTKIRGLSFMADGTGSKI
-1063 GAVNFNSPTTANV
+1063 NFSGNTTGNI
-1076 DTNGTVFYI
+1076 DNYGTVFYLKPVNTASSI
-1085 PPAISPVPTSPS
+1085 TDTANFNTTASILPA
-1097 YTPFLGLT
+1097 FT
-1105 AAALTGFN
+1105 AMINNYFS
-1113 NLNKLTLNMA
+1113 NLNNLTLNM
-1123 ANSNL
+1123 NDKSNM
-1128 AVASYV
+1128 VVTSYISGN
-1134 QTKVSDLST
+1134 VSDLTFDKTTAFGTAGIPTINGDYKAFLLDKSNVTVDVDSDLDTT
-1143 SSIGALGATVTG
+1143 S
-1155 TNYNDYLLYKSE
+1155 
-1167 LTADTGSTYA
+1167 TGSAAAYRR
-1177 QFKKIALSNSS
+1177 IALSNST
-1188 IINNTNLS
+1188 ITNNKKISGTQSGLV
-1196 TADNNVVLMAQE
+1196 AMAQQDE
-1208 NNEANKDWVKLT
+1208 TTNGWVTLTNSSGASIELAGDKSVAIYGSNGKIVNAGDIKVGDRGVAIFGDNAGYGDSDISNTGTITIGSEATGIYAKNYTTKDVK

-1225 SLTGKG
+1225 TINGSKSSGMAFAPGNLAGTTTVVFENVATIEDKNSGSNNTGMFAKK
-1231 SLAMYASNGKITNS
+1231 AT
-1245 ANSNI
+1245 
-1250 TVGDSGT
+1250 SG
-1257 AIYGKNKGVGDTLIE
+1257 AYDTI
-1272 NSGTITVGKA
+1272 NSGTITLGD
-1282 STGIYAKDYETT
+1282 S
-1294 GVENKGTINL
+1294 
-1304 ADDDGIAI
+1304 
-1312 SYEPNLTSTIVV
+1312 S
-1324 ENKGKITSTAKKST
+1324 
-1338 GIYAAKDANS
+1338 
-1348 IQYSALNSG
+1348 
-1357 NISLGEGGVGLYTN
+1357 SLGNPSVGMYTN
-1371 ATSTI
+1371 TSVTGTNPLKNI
-1376 TSPKLSNTGTIKVG
+1376 GTIKVG

-1406 ITAGDTGIALYS
+1406 ITVGDSGIALYS
-1418 QGGDVNIGSATDSPT
+1418 QGGDVNIGSSTTNPT
-1433 ITVGNTNATA
+1433 IKVGDTNATA

-1455 TKANYDIGTESYGFV
+1455 TKASYDIGTGSYGFV
-1470 NKGTGNA
+1470 NVNSGTGNTI
-1477 LNISGG
+1477 NISGG
-1483 TATLKDKGV
+1483 TATLKDKGL
-1492 FVYSNDTTGNITNS
+1492 FIYSNDKNGTITNS
-1506 NPISSTGTIGSNIG
+1506 NPISSTGTIGSNTGI
-1520 VYSAGTV
+1520 YSTGTV
-1527 NNSGNISFTGGTGNV
+1527 TNSGDISFTGGTGNV

-1547 DNGNITN
+1547 DNGIITN

-1561 ASTTAKRSIGAVAN
+1561 ASTTANRSIGAVAN

-1595 YSTGAAS
+1595 YSTGATS

-1643 GYYLGSGTGSTI
+1643 GYYLGGGTASTI
-1655 ASGAKIN
+1655 ASGSKIN

-1674 SGANLAY
+1674 SGANLTY

-1693 GLIVDGASTV
+1693 GLIVDGSSTV

-1713 GTSGVNGSSSGAN
+1713 GTSGINGSSSGAN

-1735 VTSGSTLSGNNLNVI
+1735 VKSGSTLSGNALDLT
-1750 ADVAGE
+1750 ADVSGE
-1756 NSVGVYSAGSLA
+1756 NSIGVYSAGSLA
-1768 IDSAN
+1768 INSAN
-1773 VSAYDSAVNFYTNG
+1773 VSAYDSAVNFFTEG

-1798 STVLTGTGAN
+1798 STVLTGTGAD

-1863 TAIASWAR
+1863 TTMASWAR

-1923 NVTGAGSG
+1923 NITGAGSG

-2059 YSDIE
+2059 YSDVK

-2070 VTAINNTTTGL
+2070 VTAIDTMTGL

-2099 EPGNITSTVAFENTG
+2099 EPGKITSTVAFENTG

-2124 GMYAKLAKNN
+2124 GMYAKLAEDN
-2134 AAYTTKNTGNIT
+2134 AVYTTKKYTTKNTGNIT

-2151 SLSNPNVAMYTNATS
+2151 SLSNPNVAIYTNAS
-2166 TGTNPL
+2166 SAGTNPL
-2172 INVGNITVGDNAVGM
+2172 ENTGNITVGDNAVGM

-2193 SNGNITVG
+2193 STGNITVG

-2244 TTFNLGDT
+2244 ATFNLGDT

-2298 TGSIGK
+2298 TGSTGK

-2392 GMYGANTRTT
+2392 GMYGANTGTT

-2471 LKGGTIA
+2471 LKGGRID

-2487 AGSKETDSLNSSPT
+2487 AGSKEKDSLNSSPT
-2501 SKKVGSVAINAP
+2501 SKQVGSVVINAP

-2623 TTPTLDSTTGAI
+2623 TTPTLNKTTGAI

-2698 MMGHQYANVQ
+2698 MMGHQYANIQ

-2718 NKEFNYLR
+2718 DKEFDYLR

-2774 RLGEGTGWYAGIV
+2774 RLGETTGWYTGIV
-2787 NNTFKFKDIG
+2787 HNTFKFKDIG
-2797 NSKEEQLQGKVGIFK
+2797 NSKEEQLQGKIGIFK
-2812 SIPFDHNNSLNWT
+2812 SIPFDYNNSLNWT

-2860 LKNEVSKEFRLSED
+2860 VKNEVSKEFRLSES

-2912 RPEIGAELGFKHH
+2912 RPEIGAELGFKHY

-2930 VRVGVTVAYENELGR
+2930 VRVGVSVAYENELGR
-2945 VANGKNKAKVA
+2945 VANAKNKAKVA

>member
-32 LFLMNGTSAFSDT
+32 LFLMNGASAFSNT

-50 IDRQK
+50 SERQK
-55 EVAKDSQAGKTV
+55 EVAKDSQAEKTV
-67 VKETKAEKKQT
+67 VKEAKSEKKES

-98 NYFAAPKAKVEKTSV
+98 NLFATPKTKVDKASV

-126 NTASLPMFAKLLT
+126 NSTNLPMFAKLLT

-146 NRTEVLTTITKKEET
+146 NRTEVLTTIAKKEEA
-161 PTVEEIKASKKEL
+161 PTMEEIKASKQEL

-181 QDKIDAARRENQKE
+181 QEKIDTARRENQKE
-195 IDGLKLELV
+195 IDGLRLELV
-204 QLMEQGDQVVK
+204 QLMEQGNQVVK
-215 SPWASWQFGMNY
+215 SPWSSWQFGMNY

-292 YGLVGVR
+292 YGLVGVG

-363 VNAPNVTPPGVNVP
+363 VSAPTVTPPGVNVP
-377 ALPTALSFSPVTP
+377 SLPTALSFSPVTP
-390 SVTAPTAPTV
+390 SVTAPTSPTV
-400 VVSNPLDLSFNGTG
+400 SLFDPVRLNFVGTG
-414 FGQWYTPSTS
+414 YGQGASTQFDKDAS
-424 QSSLYLE
+424 GYYSVA
-431 NYHEYNATA
+431 NNFAEYD
-440 PVYLT
+440 
-445 YTATGRTMT
+445 T
-454 GGTVQVKLDNGSA
+454 GGSTLQINVVA
-467 GTSLIPGTSSSQ
+467 GKPSWSGATLTG
-479 GVYFINDAADHSV
+479 INDSKTTQSLVNTHSDPNQIYSFFNDTQGRDV
-492 TIKGDYD
+492 IHKGKYEMKRDD
-499 ITRASDQGNGTLY
+499 LAGKNSSMI
-512 FVSLNPYKVG
+512 FISLNPYSNG
-522 NNSSTDGVYDFAG
+522 TTRTYDFQG
-535 NLTLHGH
+535 TVDLIGH
-542 NNASSGNL
+542 NNPASSQILIGI
-550 LLGFEHQLLA
+550 EHQFL
-560 NGSGGGENYANVIN
+560 GSGY
-574 GNVTS
+574 S
-579 ILKNTGTITLQ
+579 ILKNSGTI
-590 DGYNLVGIQIDTEY
+590 NLKSGNNIVGIQIDTE
-604 TRGNDATHGFI
+604 GGHSKG
-615 KKPETINDGKIII
+615 ETINAGTI
-628 NSKNSI
+628 NISSERSI
-634 GIDYGNYWSASP
+634 GIDYGYYYSDAP
-646 NTKLTL
+646 HTDVQL
-652 GNIEVNGENNYGF
+652 GNINVNGSNNYGF
-665 RMKSYYNMK
+665 RMRYY
-674 YGGTNPTYYD
+674 PTSNYYD
-684 LTEVTGG
+684 LTNVSGANGIIKVGG
-691 GSGKKISVKGKKNVG
+691 NNNIGV
-706 ISIAQGYST
+706 SIAQGASS
-715 GDPLTN
+715 GDPISKIN
-721 ITGLNIEVGGT
+721 ALNILVGGT
-732 NNIGFLRNSQNDLP
+732 NNIGFYRNSDSSS
-746 TANINTNAMVLNNTT
+746 AGLN
-761 TGATF
+761 TGAMTLNSSRLGSTF
-766 NFDSSATVS
+766 NFDSTATSS

-781 VHEIILD
+781 IHEVILD
-788 KDITVG
+788 NDITVG
-794 ATGIQNSLMQAG
+794 GTGAKNALMQAG
-806 NDGKVTLASGKT
+806 NEGKVTLASGKK

-824 NEFYGMTAGNF
+824 NEFYGMTAGGF
-835 AGADGKKAT
+835 TATADGKNAI
-844 AKNLGTLAIGGN
+844 AKNKGKLDIGGN

-867 EGINKG
+867 EGINEG
-873 TINFTGT
+873 NITFTGT
-880 NGAGVYNTGIFTA
+880 DGAGVYNTGTFTA
-893 KSGSSINVNSPGQNS
+893 KTGSSIDVNSPGQNS

-916 LTIDKGA
+916 LTIDNGA

-963 GTTTGT
+963 GTTIGT
-969 IINNGIVSVT
+969 ITNNGTVSVI

-991 NINVAS
+991 TITTAG
-997 GSISASGL
+997 GSITADGK
-1005 SGITLYT
+1005 SGIALYT
-1012 GGTTGGTI
+1012 GGTVGGTI
-1020 NATGGTINATNGA
+1020 NATGGDIDAKNGA

-1048 TINTGASSLTFMKGG
+1048 TINTGANSLTFMKGANG
-1063 GAVNFNSPTTANV
+1063 GIVDFVNATIANIA
-1076 DTNGTVFYI
+1076 TNGTVFYMA
-1085 PPAISPVPTSPS
+1085 PSVSPAPSVPT
-1097 YTPFLGLT
+1097 YGTFTGLSGSD
-1105 AAALTGFN
+1105 LTSFH
-1113 NLNKLTLNMA
+1113 NLNNLTLNMSKD
-1123 ANSNL
+1123 SNI

-1134 QTKVSDLST
+1134 ESDLSNLG
-1143 SSIGALGATVTG
+1143 GANIATLGFHLSGSPDYKT
-1155 TNYNDYLLYKSE
+1155 YLLYKSK
-1167 LTADTGSTYA
+1167 LTADSGTTYA
-1177 QFKKIALSNSS
+1177 DFKKIALSNST
-1188 IINNTNLS
+1188 IINDTTLS
-1196 TADNNVVLMAQE
+1196 TSDNNVNLMTQE
-1208 NNEANKDWVKLT
+1208 NIETNKDWVQLI
-1220 NNGTI
+1220 NNKTI
-1225 SLTGKG
+1225 ELTGTN
-1231 SLAMYASNGKITNS
+1231 SLAMYASNGKIKNS
-1245 ANSNI
+1245 AGASI
-1250 TVGDSGT
+1250 TIGDTGT
-1257 AIYGKNKGVGDTLIE
+1257 AIYGKNKGAGDTDIE
-1272 NSGTITVGKA
+1272 NSGDITVGQG
-1282 STGIYAKDYETT
+1282 STAIYAEDYTTT
-1294 GVENKGTINL
+1294 GLENKGTINL

-1338 GIYAAKDANS
+1338 GIYAAKDTNS

-1406 ITAGDTGIALYS
+1406 ITVGDTGIALYS

-1470 NKGTGNA
+1470 NKGTGNT

-1520 VYSAGTV
+1520 VYSAGTI
-1527 NNSGNISFTGGTGNV
+1527 NNSGNISFTGGTGNI

-1547 DNGNITN
+1547 DNGIITN

-1561 ASTTAKRSIGAVAN
+1561 ASTTANRSIGAVAN

-1595 YSTGAAS
+1595 YSTGATS
-1602 TINNGA
+1602 TIHNGA

-1643 GYYLGSGTGSTI
+1643 GYYLGGGTASTI

-1674 SGANLAY
+1674 SGANLTY

-1713 GTSGVNGSSSGAN
+1713 GTSGINGSSSGAN
-1726 SNRGAAGLV
+1726 STRGAAGLV
-1735 VTSGSTLSGNNLNVI
+1735 VKSGSTLSGNALDLT
-1750 ADVAGE
+1750 ADVSGE
-1756 NSVGVYSAGSLA
+1756 NSIGVYSAGSLA
-1768 IDSAN
+1768 INSAN
-1773 VSAYDSAVNFYTNG
+1773 VSAYDSAVNFFTEG

-1863 TAIASWAR
+1863 TTMASWAR

-2272 TLSNNGVFIYSSDKA
+2272 TLNNDGVFIYSSDKA
-2287 NTINNSTNISS
+2287 NTITNNTNITG

-2304 NYGIYASGTVN
+2304 NYGIYASSTVN
-2315 NSGNMN
+2315 NSGNIN
-2321 LSNGVGNLG
+2321 FSNGVGNVG
-2330 IYITNGGTGRNSGNI
+2330 IYMINGATGRNTGNI
-2345 TVGASDDPNGFYSI
+2345 TVGTSDTSNDLYSI
-2359 GMAAG
+2359 AMAAG
-2364 YVGDST
+2364 YIGDST
-2370 NPATTGTI
+2370 TPATTGKI
-2378 ENNGT
+2378 ENSGIINVNGRY
-2383 ITVTGEKGI
+2383 GI
-2392 GMYGANTRTT
+2392 GMYGAGNGTT
-2402 VTNNNNI
+2402 VTNNNDI

-2415 TMGIY
+2415 TTGIY
-2420 VENGAKAVNNG
+2420 AENGAKAVNKG
-2431 SIRTG
+2431 TIRTG
-2436 VSGLSSVIGV
+2436 TTGLSNVNGV
-2446 VLGQNSILENN
+2446 VLGANSTLDNQ

-2463 GTQSKGVL
+2463 GTQSYGVL
-2471 LKGGTIA
+2471 LKGGLIINRGT
-2478 NYGNITVSG
+2478 ITVSG
-2487 AGSKETDSLNSSPT
+2487 AGSKEEHSINSTPT
-2501 SKKVGSVAINAP
+2501 TKKVGPVAIDAP
-2513 AGATTATITAGGVV
+2513 AGAATATITAGGVV
-2527 QTPTVVNTTARNP
+2527 QTPTVVTTTGKNP

-2553 TSGTHFTNSI
+2553 TSGTSFTNSI
-2563 TGLGNLTTNAD
+2563 TGLGNLTSNAD
-2574 LIIGTEA
+2574 LVIGTEA
-2581 AQSTRSRYIL
+2581 AQSTQSKYIL
-2591 VNDNRILNPYNTAI
+2591 VNDSRILNPYNSAI
-2605 LTSGVSKWDIY
+2605 LTSGVSKWDVY

-2640 AKIPYTEWAND
+2640 AKIPYTLWSND
-2651 RDTYNFTDGLEQR
+2651 RNTYNFTNGLEQR
-2664 YGVEELGTRENKVF
+2664 YGMEALGTRENKVF

-2689 TLLYQAYDE
+2689 ILLYQAYDE
-2698 MMGHQYANVQ
+2698 MMGHQYANTQ
-2708 QRIQATGDIL
+2708 QRIVATGDIL
-2718 NKEFNYLR
+2718 DKEFDYLR
-2726 SEWQTVSK
+2726 SEWQNVSK

-2747 YNTDTAGVID
+2747 YSTDTAGVID
-2757 YKNHA
+2757 YKNNA

-2774 RLGEGTGWYAGIV
+2774 RLGETTGWYTGIV
-2787 NNTFKFKDIG
+2787 HNTFKFKDIG
-2797 NSKEEQLQGKVGIFK
+2797 NSKEEQLQGKIGIFK

-2981 IGVDNQRI
+2981 IGWDNQRV

>member
-1 MGNNSLSNTE
+1 MGNNNLQNTE
-11 KNLRSI
+11 KTLRSI
-17 AKRYENVKYSVGLAV
+17 AKRYDNVKYSIGLAV
-32 LFLMNGTSAFSDT
+32 LFLMKGTSAFSDA
-45 NAVQE
+45 NVIQE
-50 IDRQK
+50 VEKQKDILTDVKKEKAEVK
-55 EVAKDSQAGKTV
+55 EVKKEVKT
-67 VKETKAEKKQT
+67 T
-78 SQKLKASWV
+78 SQKLKASWA

-98 NYFAAPKAKVEKTSV
+98 NLFVMPKTKVDTTSV

-126 NTASLPMFAKLLT
+126 NDTSLPMFAKLLS
-139 DIEETTE
+139 DIEETTD
-146 NRTEVLTTITKKEET
+146 NRTATLATIAKKEEELGT
-161 PTVEEIKASKKEL
+161 KNVETIDPKDVRNL
-174 RSSVGNL
+174 RDSVDNL
-181 QDKIDAARRENQKE
+181 QNKIERARRENSKE
-195 IDGLKLELV
+195 INGLRLELI
-204 QLMEQGDQVVK
+204 QLMEQGNQVVK

-227 FYEDWGGSY
+227 FYDDWGGAY
-236 KGRGDRTKKYPFEG
+236 KGRGDKKEKYPFEG

-268 YSKLAMNDSITSAST
+268 YSNLTMSDDITSAST
-283 NRRTNIKNG
+283 NRRANLKRG
-292 YGLVGVR
+292 YGL
-299 TVQEPIVAFD
+299 TEIKPTEEPIVAFD
-309 VNAGI
+309 VNAGV
-314 RPKQVVKG
+314 RPKQVSKG
-322 AITITEKNP
+322 AITIADKNP
-331 IAIAQPEAIV
+331 IAPEQPKAILFKKPEISV
-341 FNSPTI
+341 VAPTPPSINATVLSITPPSVTGPTVNEPGLPPIISFVVSKPTI
-347 NIVPPSP
+347 
-354 VSVTATVPT
+354 TVPT
-363 VNAPNVTPPGVNVP
+363 
-377 ALPTALSFSPVTP
+377 LTAP
-390 SVTAPTAPTV
+390 SVTLPSPPHTWNSDTMYIMDTP
-400 VVSNPLDLSFNGTG
+400 GTG
-414 FGQWYTPSTS
+414 AESNAFVGVIS
-424 QSSLYLE
+424 QYSL
-431 NYHEYNATA
+431 N
-440 PVYLT
+440 
-445 YTATGRTMT
+445 GGTMNVVAQPT
-454 GGTVQVKLDNGSA
+454 GGTSSPVDSRDTGLTSITTNGVTFTGHLGSNHSGGTYTGNLNLQNKGSFAAMKLVGGHRIDIDNITINFSGTGA
-467 GTSLIPGTSSSQ
+467 GQKWLFHTDGH
-479 GVYFINDAADHSV
+479 NDH
-492 TIKGDYD
+492 GDS
-499 ITRASDQGNGTLY
+499 TW
-512 FVSLNPYKVG
+512 VVG
-522 NNSSTDGVYDFAG
+522 NNSKV
-535 NLTLHGH
+535 
-542 NNASSGNL
+542 
-550 LLGFEHQLLA
+550 
-560 NGSGGGENYANVIN
+560 
-574 GNVTS
+574 
-579 ILKNTGTITLQ
+579 
-590 DGYNLVGIQIDTEY
+590 
-604 TRGNDATHGFI
+604 
-615 KKPETINDGKIII
+615 
-628 NSKNSI
+628 
-634 GIDYGNYWSASP
+634 
-646 NTKLTL
+646 
-652 GNIEVNGENNYGF
+652 
-665 RMKSYYNMK
+665 
-674 YGGTNPTYYD
+674 
-684 LTEVTGG
+684 
-691 GSGKKISVKGKKNVG
+691 
-706 ISIAQGYST
+706 
-715 GDPLTN
+715 N
-721 ITGLNIEVGGT
+721 ITGNNLIMYTSQYHGFAPTNGHVGFV
-732 NNIGFLRNSQNDLP
+732 NIG
-746 TANINTNAMVLNNTT
+746 
-761 TGATF
+761 
-766 NFDSSATVS
+766 
-775 ALIRSD
+775 
-781 VHEIILD
+781 EI
-788 KDITVG
+788 
-794 ATGIQNSLMQAG
+794 S
-806 NDGKVTLASGKT
+806 
-818 ITSTTA
+818 TSTTSSD
-824 NEFYGMTAGNF
+824 NMLWYSMSDGNSGPNRAMYF
-835 AGADGKKAT
+835 DNQGKIK
-844 AKNLGTLAIGGN
+844 L
-856 KSLGMAIDVDD
+856 
-867 EGINKG
+867 EGIKNTFA
-873 TINFTGT
+873 TINSENSSRKGWFSVQN
-880 NGAGVYNTGIFTA
+880 NGEIDLAGDKITGITFG
-893 KSGSSINVNSPGQNS
+893 KDYDISEILLNKP
-908 IGAFNSGT
+908 I
-916 LTIDKGA
+916 
-923 TITGTA
+923 TITGTNSTGVYFNNDVDLEGGKTVTKSTSDNVVTELPGTTRESILNVDITAGTGNSGLFFDANGKTFDVPNA
-929 KDATG
+929 KINLSSNAGSNAGIFAQDGTVNLKANTNVNLIGGANNVG
-934 IYATGGT
+934 IYADNGTNVHTAVLNAEGKVNITGGT
-941 ATNNGTIS
+941 GGIGILSTGNSTSGTTATNKGTVTITAKDNVGMVAANKAGSTVTGEINQEGTVLVNAEKSIGVAAVGTGAIANIKNGSITKAGDSGASALFADDGGKVLAVTGATIESANGGVGAYATSKTGGGAGTI
-949 MTAEKAKGLVTDKA
+949 D
-963 GTTTGT
+963 
-969 IINNGIVSVT
+969 
-979 GKESVGAAALDG
+979 
-991 NINVAS
+991 
-997 GSISASGL
+997 
-1005 SGITLYT
+1005 
-1012 GGTTGGTI
+1012 
-1020 NATGGTINATNGA
+1020 
-1033 INVYSDKGTINFNGA
+1033 FNGA
-1048 TINTGASSLTFMKGG
+1048 TINTKIRGLSFMADGTGSKI
-1063 GAVNFNSPTTANV
+1063 NFSGNTTGNI
-1076 DTNGTVFYI
+1076 DNYGTVFYLKPVKTASSI
-1085 PPAISPVPTSPS
+1085 TDTANFNTTASILPAFTAMINNYFSN
-1097 YTPFLGLT
+1097 LG
-1105 AAALTGFN
+1105 N
-1113 NLNKLTLNMA
+1113 LTLNM
-1123 ANSNL
+1123 NDKSNM
-1128 AVASYV
+1128 VVTSYISGN
-1134 QTKVSDLST
+1134 VSDLTFDDTTAFGGAGRPVINGDYKAFLLDKSNVTVDVDSDLDTTST
-1143 SSIGALGATVTG
+1143 GAAAA
-1155 TNYNDYLLYKSE
+1155 YRR
-1167 LTADTGSTYA
+1167 
-1177 QFKKIALSNSS
+1177 IALSNST
-1188 IINNTNLS
+1188 ITNNKKISGTQSGLV
-1196 TADNNVVLMAQE
+1196 AMAQQDE
-1208 NNEANKDWVKLT
+1208 TTDGWVTLTNSSGASIELAGDKSVAIYGSNGKIVNAGDIKVGDRGVAIFGDNAGYGDSDISNTGTITIGSEATGIYAKNYTTKDVK

-1225 SLTGKG
+1225 TINGSKSSGMAFAPGNLAGTTTVFENVGTIEDKNSGSNNTGMFAKK
-1231 SLAMYASNGKITNS
+1231 AT
-1245 ANSNI
+1245 
-1250 TVGDSGT
+1250 SG
-1257 AIYGKNKGVGDTLIE
+1257 AYDTI
-1272 NSGTITVGKA
+1272 NSGTITLGD
-1282 STGIYAKDYETT
+1282 S
-1294 GVENKGTINL
+1294 
-1304 ADDDGIAI
+1304 
-1312 SYEPNLTSTIVV
+1312 S
-1324 ENKGKITSTAKKST
+1324 
-1338 GIYAAKDANS
+1338 
-1348 IQYSALNSG
+1348 
-1357 NISLGEGGVGLYTN
+1357 SLGNPSVGMYTN
-1371 ATSTI
+1371 TSVTGTNPLKNI
-1376 TSPKLSNTGTIKVG
+1376 GTIKVG

-1406 ITAGDTGIALYS
+1406 VTVGDSGIALYS
-1418 QGGDVNIGSATDSPT
+1418 QGGDVNIGSSTTNPT
-1433 ITVGNTNATA
+1433 IKVGDTNATA

-1455 TKANYDIGTESYGFV
+1455 TKASYDIGTGSYGFV
-1470 NKGTGNA
+1470 NVNSGTGNTI
-1477 LNISGG
+1477 NISGG
-1483 TATLKDKGV
+1483 TATLKDKGL
-1492 FVYSNDTTGNITNS
+1492 FIYSNDKNGTITNS
-1506 NPISSTGTIGSNIG
+1506 NPISSTGTIGSNTGI
-1520 VYSAGTV
+1520 YSTGTV
-1527 NNSGNISFTGGTGNV
+1527 TNSGDISFTGGTGNV

-1547 DNGNITN
+1547 DNGTITN

-1561 ASTTAKRSIGAVAN
+1561 ASTTANRSIGAVAN

-1595 YSTGAAS
+1595 YSTGATS

-1674 SGANLAY
+1674 SGANLTY

-1713 GTSGVNGSSSGAN
+1713 GTSGINGSSSGAN

-1735 VTSGSTLSGNNLNVI
+1735 VKSGSTLSGNALDLT
-1750 ADVAGE
+1750 ADVSGE
-1756 NSVGVYSAGSLA
+1756 NSIGVYSAGSLA
-1768 IDSAN
+1768 INSAN
-1773 VSAYDSAVNFYTNG
+1773 VSAYDSAVNFFTEG

-1798 STVLTGTGAN
+1798 STVLTGTGAD

-1863 TAIASWAR
+1863 TTMASWAR
-1871 NRFGNGT
+1871 NHFGNGT

-1942 NVDNAVNLDNTN
+1942 NVDNTVNLDNAN

-2059 YSDIE
+2059 YSDVE

-2099 EPGNITSTVAFENTG
+2099 EPGNITSAVVFENAG

-2193 SNGNITVG
+2193 STGNITVG

-2244 TTFNLGDT
+2244 ATFNLGDT

-2272 TLSNNGVFIYSSDKA
+2272 TLNNDGVFIYSSDKA

-2370 NPATTGTI
+2370 NPATTATTGTI

-2392 GMYGANTRTT
+2392 GMYGANTGTT

-2471 LKGGTIA
+2471 LKGGRID

-2487 AGSKETDSLNSSPT
+2487 AASKETDSLNSSPT
-2501 SKKVGSVAINAP
+2501 SKQVGSVVINAP

-2623 TTPTLDSTTGAI
+2623 TTPTLNKTTGAI

-2747 YNTDTAGVID
+2747 YSTDTAGVID
-2757 YKNHA
+2757 YKNNA

-2774 RLGEGTGWYAGIV
+2774 RLGEGTGWYAGVV

-2860 LKNEVSKEFRLSED
+2860 LKNEVSKEFRLSES

-2930 VRVGVTVAYENELGR
+2930 VRVGVSVAYENELGR

-2989 GVTANVG
+2989 GVTANLG

>member
-1 MGNNSLSNTE
+1 MGNNNLQNTE
-11 KNLRSI
+11 KTLRSI
-17 AKRYENVKYSVGLAV
+17 AKRYDNVKYSIGLAV
-32 LFLMNGTSAFSDT
+32 LFLMKGTSAFSDA
-45 NAVQE
+45 NVIQE
-50 IDRQK
+50 VEKQKDILTDVKKEKAEVK
-55 EVAKDSQAGKTV
+55 EVKKEVKT
-67 VKETKAEKKQT
+67 T
-78 SQKLKASWV
+78 SQKLKASWA

-98 NYFAAPKAKVEKTSV
+98 NLFAMPKTKVDTTSV

-126 NTASLPMFAKLLT
+126 NDASLPMFAKLLS
-139 DIEETTE
+139 DIEETTD
-146 NRTEVLTTITKKEET
+146 NRTATLATIAKKEEELGT
-161 PTVEEIKASKKEL
+161 KNVETIDPKDVRNL
-174 RSSVGNL
+174 RDSVDNL
-181 QDKIDAARRENQKE
+181 QNKIERARRENSKE
-195 IDGLKLELV
+195 INGLRLELI

-227 FYEDWGGSY
+227 FYDDWGGAY
-236 KGRGDRTKKYPFEG
+236 KGRGDKKEKYPFEG

-268 YSKLAMNDSITSAST
+268 YSNLTMSDDITSAST
-283 NRRTNIKNG
+283 NRRANLKRG
-292 YGLVGVR
+292 YGL
-299 TVQEPIVAFD
+299 TEIKPTEEPIVAFD
-309 VNAGI
+309 VNAGV
-314 RPKQVVKG
+314 RPKQVSKG
-322 AITITEKNP
+322 AITIADKNP
-331 IAIAQPEAIV
+331 IAPEQPKAILFKKPEISV
-341 FNSPTI
+341 VAPT
-347 NIVPPSP
+347 PPSINATVLSITP
-354 VSVTATVPT
+354 PSVTGPTVNEPGLPPIISFVVSKPAITVPT
-363 VNAPNVTPPGVNVP
+363 
-377 ALPTALSFSPVTP
+377 L
-390 SVTAPTAPTV
+390 TAPTV
-400 VVSNPLDLSFNGTG
+400 ATITP
-414 FGQWYTPSTS
+414 PSTGNGDDS
-424 QSSLYLE
+424 WITDGAIFKKWSAGWTGSVGTS
-431 NYHEYNATA
+431 ATNGSGLVGA
-440 PVYLT
+440 I
-445 YTATGRTMT
+445 AQQAMT
-454 GGTVQVKLDNGSA
+454 GGKLTVAANGS
-467 GTSLIPGTSSSQ
+467 
-479 GVYFINDAADHSV
+479 
-492 TIKGDYD
+492 
-499 ITRASDQGNGTLY
+499 
-512 FVSLNPYKVG
+512 
-522 NNSSTDGVYDFAG
+522 
-535 NLTLHGH
+535 NLTLTANGITFASRFGADHNNSDTGALLNFTGTLNNYYSALKLVGGHRIDINSDIDYTGSGSSAYNRWLFHTDGH
-542 NNASSGNL
+542 NDHGQSTWVIG
-550 LLGFEHQLLA
+550 
-560 NGSGGGENYANVIN
+560 NGS
-574 GNVTS
+574 
-579 ILKNTGTITLQ
+579 
-590 DGYNLVGIQIDTEY
+590 
-604 TRGNDATHGFI
+604 
-615 KKPETINDGKIII
+615 TINVSGDHLVMYTSQYHG
-628 NSKNSI
+628 S
-634 GIDYGNYWSASP
+634 SP
-646 NTKLTL
+646 
-652 GNIEVNGENNYGF
+652 G
-665 RMKSYYNMK
+665 
-674 YGGTNPTYYD
+674 
-684 LTEVTGG
+684 
-691 GSGKKISVKGKKNVG
+691 KNVG
-706 ISIAQGYST
+706 F
-715 GDPLTN
+715 
-721 ITGLNIEVGGT
+721 V
-732 NNIGFLRNSQNDLP
+732 
-746 TANINTNAMVLNNTT
+746 
-761 TGATF
+761 
-766 NFDSSATVS
+766 
-775 ALIRSD
+775 
-781 VHEIILD
+781 
-788 KDITVG
+788 
-794 ATGIQNSLMQAG
+794 
-806 NDGKVTLASGKT
+806 
-818 ITSTTA
+818 
-824 NEFYGMTAGNF
+824 
-835 AGADGKKAT
+835 
-844 AKNLGTLAIGGN
+844 
-856 KSLGMAIDVDD
+856 
-867 EGINKG
+867 NKG
-873 TINFTGT
+873 TINESGSDNFLWAAMSATGT
-880 NGAGVYNTGIFTA
+880 TSRTMYFDNQGTITLGGTNSVFANVDSENTGDGFSILNNNVLNISGKESTGIVFGKEYA
-893 KSGSSINVNSPGQNS
+893 KSEILLNTPM
-908 IGAFNSGT
+908 
-916 LTIDKGA
+916 
-923 TITGTA
+923 TITGT
-929 KDATG
+929 DSTG
-934 IYATGGT
+934 IYFNRQVDLVGGQSRSNSVGDNAVTVIPGTTRESILNVDITAGTGNSGLFFDAHGKTFDVPNATINLSSNDGSNAGIFAQDGIVNLKPNAKVNLTAGKDNVGIYADNGTNLHTAVLNAGGKVNITGGT
-941 ATNNGTIS
+941 GGIGILSTGNSNSGTTATNKGVVTITAKDNVGMVAANKAGSTVTGEINQEGTVLVNAKESIGVAAVGTGAIANIKNGSITKAGDDTAAAGTASGASALFADDGGKVLAVTGATIESANGGVGAYATSKTGGGAGTI
-949 MTAEKAKGLVTDKA
+949 D
-963 GTTTGT
+963 
-969 IINNGIVSVT
+969 
-979 GKESVGAAALDG
+979 
-991 NINVAS
+991 
-997 GSISASGL
+997 
-1005 SGITLYT
+1005 
-1012 GGTTGGTI
+1012 
-1020 NATGGTINATNGA
+1020 
-1033 INVYSDKGTINFNGA
+1033 FNGA
-1048 TINTGASSLTFMKGG
+1048 TINTKIRGLSFMADGTGSKI
-1063 GAVNFNSPTTANV
+1063 NFSGNTTGNI
-1076 DTNGTVFYI
+1076 DNYGTVFYLKPVNTASSI
-1085 PPAISPVPTSPS
+1085 TDTANFNTTASILPA
-1097 YTPFLGLT
+1097 FT
-1105 AAALTGFN
+1105 AMINNYFS
-1113 NLNKLTLNMA
+1113 NLNNLTLNM
-1123 ANSNL
+1123 NDKSNM
-1128 AVASYV
+1128 VVTSYISGN
-1134 QTKVSDLST
+1134 VSDLTFDKTTAFGTAGIPTINGDYKAFLLDKSNVTVDVDSDLDTTST
-1143 SSIGALGATVTG
+1143 GADAA
-1155 TNYNDYLLYKSE
+1155 YRR
-1167 LTADTGSTYA
+1167 
-1177 QFKKIALSNSS
+1177 IALSNST
-1188 IINNTNLS
+1188 ITNNKKISGTQSGLV
-1196 TADNNVVLMAQE
+1196 AMAQQDE
-1208 NNEANKDWVKLT
+1208 TTDGWVTLTNSSGASIELAGDKSVAIYGSNGKIVNAGDIKVGEKGVAIFGDNAGYGDSDISNTGTITIGSEATGIYAKNYTTKDVK

-1225 SLTGKG
+1225 TINGSKSSGMAFAPGNLAGTTTVFENVGTIEDKNSGSNNTGMFAKK
-1231 SLAMYASNGKITNS
+1231 AT
-1245 ANSNI
+1245 
-1250 TVGDSGT
+1250 SG
-1257 AIYGKNKGVGDTLIE
+1257 AYDTI
-1272 NSGTITVGKA
+1272 NSGTITLGD
-1282 STGIYAKDYETT
+1282 S
-1294 GVENKGTINL
+1294 
-1304 ADDDGIAI
+1304 
-1312 SYEPNLTSTIVV
+1312 S
-1324 ENKGKITSTAKKST
+1324 
-1338 GIYAAKDANS
+1338 
-1348 IQYSALNSG
+1348 
-1357 NISLGEGGVGLYTN
+1357 SLGNPSVGMYTN
-1371 ATSTI
+1371 TSVTGTNPLKNI
-1376 TSPKLSNTGTIKVG
+1376 GTIKVG

-1406 ITAGDTGIALYS
+1406 ITVGDSGIALYS
-1418 QGGDVNIGSATDSPT
+1418 QGGDVNIGSSTTNPT
-1433 ITVGNTNATA
+1433 IKVGDTNATA

-1455 TKANYDIGTESYGFV
+1455 TKASYDIGTGSYGFV
-1470 NKGTGNA
+1470 NVNSGTGNTI
-1477 LNISGG
+1477 NISGG
-1483 TATLKDKGV
+1483 TATLKDKGL
-1492 FVYSNDTTGNITNS
+1492 FIYSNDKNGTITNS
-1506 NPISSTGTIGSNIG
+1506 NPISSTGTIGSNTGI
-1520 VYSAGTV
+1520 YSTGTV
-1527 NNSGNISFTGGTGNV
+1527 TNSGDISFTGGTGNV

-1547 DNGNITN
+1547 DNGTITN

-1561 ASTTAKRSIGAVAN
+1561 ASTTANRSIGAVAN

-1595 YSTGAAS
+1595 YSTGATS
-1602 TINNGA
+1602 TIHNGA

-1643 GYYLGSGTGSTI
+1643 GYYLGGGTASTI

-1674 SGANLAY
+1674 SGANLTY

-1693 GLIVDGASTV
+1693 GLIVDGSSTV

-1713 GTSGVNGSSSGAN
+1713 GTSGINGSSSGVN

-1735 VTSGSTLSGNNLNVI
+1735 VKSGSTLSGNALDLT
-1750 ADVAGE
+1750 ADVSGE
-1756 NSVGVYSAGSLA
+1756 NSIGVYSAGSLA
-1768 IDSAN
+1768 INSAN
-1773 VSAYDSAVNFYTNG
+1773 VSAYDSAVNFFTEG

-1798 STVLTGTGAN
+1798 STVLTGTGAD

-1863 TAIASWAR
+1863 TTMASWAR
-1871 NRFGNGT
+1871 NHFGNGT

-2059 YSDIE
+2059 YSDVE

-2099 EPGNITSTVAFENTG
+2099 EPGNITSAVVFENAG

-2193 SNGNITVG
+2193 STGNITVG

-2244 TTFNLGDT
+2244 ATFNLGDT

-2272 TLSNNGVFIYSSDKA
+2272 TLNNDGVFIYSSDKA

-2370 NPATTGTI
+2370 NPATTATTGTI

-2392 GMYGANTRTT
+2392 GMYGANTGTT

-2471 LKGGTIA
+2471 LKGGRID

-2487 AGSKETDSLNSSPT
+2487 AGSKEKDSLNSSPT
-2501 SKKVGSVAINAP
+2501 SKQVGSVVINAP

-2623 TTPTLDSTTGAI
+2623 TTPTLNKTTGAI

-2689 TLLYQAYDE
+2689 ILLYQAYDE

-2747 YNTDTAGVID
+2747 YSTDTAGVID
-2757 YKNHA
+2757 YKNNA

-2774 RLGEGTGWYAGIV
+2774 RLGEGTGWYAGVV

-2836 INRRFLVVDEVFSAK
+2836 INRKFLVVDEVFSAK
-2851 GRYHTYGVG
+2851 GRYHTYGLG
-2860 LKNEVSKEFRLSED
+2860 LKNEVSKEFRLSES

-2912 RPEIGAELGFKHH
+2912 RPEVGAELGFKHH

-2989 GVTANVG
+2989 GVTANLG

>member
-11 KNLRSI
+11 KSLRSI

-32 LFLMNGTSAFSDT
+32 LFLMNGASAFSDT
-45 NAVQE
+45 NAIQE
-50 IDRQK
+50 TDKQK

-98 NYFAAPKAKVEKTSV
+98 NYFAVPKAKVEKTSV
-113 VKSEKTVLVASAD
+113 VTSEKTVLVASAD

-146 NRTEVLTTITKKEET
+146 NRTEVLTTIAKKEEI
-161 PTVEEIKASKKEL
+161 PTMEEIKTSKQEL
-174 RSSVGNL
+174 KSSVGNL
-181 QDKIDAARRENQKE
+181 QDKIDTARKENAKE
-195 IDGLKLELV
+195 INGLRLELI
-204 QLMEQGDQVVK
+204 QLMEQGNQVVK

-227 FYEDWGGSY
+227 FYDDWGGAY
-236 KGRGDRTKKYPFEG
+236 KGRGDKKEKYPFEG

-268 YSKLAMNDSITSAST
+268 YSNLPMSDDITSAST
-283 NRRTNIKNG
+283 NRRANLKRG
-292 YGLVGVR
+292 YGLAEIKP
-299 TVQEPIVAFD
+299 TEEPIVAFD
-309 VNAGI
+309 VNAGV
-314 RPKQVVKG
+314 RPKQVSKG
-322 AITITEKNP
+322 AITIADKNP
-331 IAIAQPEAIV
+331 IAPEQPEAILFKKPEISV
-341 FNSPTI
+341 VAPT
-347 NIVPPSP
+347 PPSINATVLSITP
-354 VSVTATVPT
+354 PTVTGPTVNEPGLPPIISFVVSKPAITVPT
-363 VNAPNVTPPGVNVP
+363 LTTPSVTLPNPPHTGNGDGTWIEKNGSVGAFHQVSVDGGNIDVNVNGNSFDMIVNNSKLTGISGNGTKTYYKAPTATSVTGDSTAP
-377 ALPTALSFSPVTP
+377 APALSFSLM
-390 SVTAPTAPTV
+390 
-400 VVSNPLDLSFNGTG
+400 N
-414 FGQWYTPSTS
+414 
-424 QSSLYLE
+424 
-431 NYHEYNATA
+431 
-440 PVYLT
+440 
-445 YTATGRTMT
+445 
-454 GGTVQVKLDNGSA
+454 
-467 GTSLIPGTSSSQ
+467 
-479 GVYFINDAADHSV
+479 
-492 TIKGDYD
+492 
-499 ITRASDQGNGTLY
+499 
-512 FVSLNPYKVG
+512 
-522 NNSSTDGVYDFAG
+522 NNSSGT
-535 NLTLHGH
+535 
-542 NNASSGNL
+542 
-550 LLGFEHQLLA
+550 
-560 NGSGGGENYANVIN
+560 YAAM
-574 GNVTS
+574 
-579 ILKNTGTITLQ
+579 K
-590 DGYNLVGIQIDTEY
+590 LVGGQRIDL
-604 TRGNDATHGFI
+604 D
-615 KKPETINDGKIII
+615 
-628 NSKNSI
+628 
-634 GIDYGNYWSASP
+634 
-646 NTKLTL
+646 NT
-652 GNIEVNGENNYGF
+652 
-665 RMKSYYNMK
+665 
-674 YGGTNPTYYD
+674 
-684 LTEVTGG
+684 
-691 GSGKKISVKGKKNVG
+691 
-706 ISIAQGYST
+706 
-715 GDPLTN
+715 
-721 ITGLNIEVGGT
+721 
-732 NNIGFLRNSQNDLP
+732 
-746 TANINTNAMVLNNTT
+746 
-761 TGATF
+761 
-766 NFDSSATVS
+766 
-775 ALIRSD
+775 
-781 VHEIILD
+781 
-788 KDITVG
+788 
-794 ATGIQNSLMQAG
+794 
-806 NDGKVTLASGKT
+806 
-818 ITSTTA
+818 
-824 NEFYGMTAGNF
+824 
-835 AGADGKKAT
+835 
-844 AKNLGTLAIGGN
+844 
-856 KSLGMAIDVDD
+856 
-867 EGINKG
+867 

-880 NGAGVYNTGIFTA
+880 GPTGANAYYKWLFHTDGHNNYGDSTWVVGNNSKVNITGNNLIMYTSQYHGGAPTNGHVGFVNKGEISTSATSSENILWYSMSDGNSGPNRAMYFDNQGKIKLKGTKNTFAIINSENSSGRGWFSVQNNNGIDLAGDKITGITFG
-893 KSGSSINVNSPGQNS
+893 KDYDISEILLNRP
-908 IGAFNSGT
+908 I
-916 LTIDKGA
+916 
-923 TITGTA
+923 TITGTNSTGVYFNTDVNLEGGKA
-929 KDATG
+929 VTTSTSNNIVTTLPGTTRESILNVDITAGTRNSGLFFDAYDENNTAANIKVLDVPNATINLSSNDGSNAG
-934 IYATGGT
+934 IYAKAGTVNLKPNAKVNLTAGKDNVGIYVDNGEAKDKLGATIKVELNAGGKVNITGGT
-941 ATNNGTIS
+941 GGIGILSTGNSTSGTTATNKGVVTITAKDNVGMVAANKTGTTVTGEINQEGTVLVNAKESIGVAAVGTGAIANIKNGSTTKAGDDTAAAGTASGASALFADDGGKVLAVTGATIESANGGVGAYATSKTGGGAGTI
-949 MTAEKAKGLVTDKA
+949 D
-963 GTTTGT
+963 
-969 IINNGIVSVT
+969 
-979 GKESVGAAALDG
+979 
-991 NINVAS
+991 
-997 GSISASGL
+997 
-1005 SGITLYT
+1005 
-1012 GGTTGGTI
+1012 
-1020 NATGGTINATNGA
+1020 
-1033 INVYSDKGTINFNGA
+1033 FNGA
-1048 TINTGASSLTFMKGG
+1048 TINTKIRGLSFMADGTGSKI
-1063 GAVNFNSPTTANV
+1063 NFSGNTTGNI
-1076 DTNGTVFYI
+1076 DNYGTVFYLKPANI
-1085 PPAISPVPTSPS
+1085 PSSITDTTNFNATSTILPAFTTMMNTYFTNLNRLDLNMRRNSNMVVTSYISGDVSNLTFDDTTAFGTAGRPNINPVDGDYKAFLLDKSNIKVNVDSDLDTTSTGP
-1097 YTPFLGLT
+1097 
-1105 AAALTGFN
+1105 AAA
-1113 NLNKLTLNMA
+1113 
-1123 ANSNL
+1123 
-1128 AVASYV
+1128 YRR
-1134 QTKVSDLST
+1134 
-1143 SSIGALGATVTG
+1143 
-1155 TNYNDYLLYKSE
+1155 
-1167 LTADTGSTYA
+1167 
-1177 QFKKIALSNSS
+1177 IALSNST
-1188 IINNTNLS
+1188 ITNNKKISGTQSGLV
-1196 TADNNVVLMAQE
+1196 AMAQQDE
-1208 NNEANKDWVKLT
+1208 TTNGWVTLT
-1220 NNGTI
+1220 NSSGASI
-1225 SLTGKG
+1225 E
-1231 SLAMYASNGKITNS
+1231 LAGDKSVAIYGSNGKIVN
-1245 ANSNI
+1245 AGNI
-1250 TVGDSGT
+1250 KVGD
-1257 AIYGKNKGVGDTLIE
+1257 KGVAIFGDNAGYGDSDISNTGTITIGSEATGIYAKNYTTKDVKNNGIITINGSKSSGMAFAPGNLTKTTTVTVFENVATIE
-1272 NSGTITVGKA
+1272 DKNSGSNNTGMFAKKATSGAYDTINSGTITLGD
-1282 STGIYAKDYETT
+1282 S
-1294 GVENKGTINL
+1294 
-1304 ADDDGIAI
+1304 
-1312 SYEPNLTSTIVV
+1312 S
-1324 ENKGKITSTAKKST
+1324 
-1338 GIYAAKDANS
+1338 
-1348 IQYSALNSG
+1348 
-1357 NISLGEGGVGLYTN
+1357 SLGNPSVGMYTN
-1371 ATSTI
+1371 TSVTGTNPLKNI
-1376 TSPKLSNTGTIKVG
+1376 GTIKVG

-1406 ITAGDTGIALYS
+1406 VTVGDSGIALYS
-1418 QGGDVNIGSATDSPT
+1418 QGGDVNIGSSTTNPT
-1433 ITVGNTNATA
+1433 IKVGDTNATA

-1455 TKANYDIGTESYGFV
+1455 TKASYDIGTGSYGFV
-1470 NKGTGNA
+1470 NVNSGTGNTI
-1477 LNISGG
+1477 NISGG
-1483 TATLKDKGV
+1483 TATLKDKGL
-1492 FVYSNDTTGNITNS
+1492 FIYSNDKNGTITNS
-1506 NPISSTGTIGSNIG
+1506 NPISSTGTIGSNTGI
-1520 VYSAGTV
+1520 YSTGTV
-1527 NNSGNISFTGGTGNV
+1527 TNSGDISFTGGTGNV

-1547 DNGNITN
+1547 DDGIITN

-1595 YSTGAAS
+1595 YSTGATS
-1602 TINNGA
+1602 TIHNGA

-1643 GYYLGSGTGSTI
+1643 GYYLGGGTASAI

-1674 SGANLAY
+1674 SGANLTYA
-1681 TGETKVTGDAAY
+1681 GETKVTGDAAY

-1713 GTSGVNGSSSGAN
+1713 GTSGINGSSSGAN
-1726 SNRGAAGLV
+1726 STRGAAGLV
-1735 VTSGSTLSGNNLNVI
+1735 VKSGSTLSGNALDLT
-1750 ADVAGE
+1750 ADVSGE
-1756 NSVGVYSAGSLA
+1756 NSIGVYSAGSLA
-1768 IDSAN
+1768 INSAN
-1773 VSAYDSAVNFYTNG
+1773 VSAYDSAVNFFTEG

-1840 GTAFYYTGGGT
+1840 GTAFYYTGGGA

-1883 NLNLTMN
+1883 KLNLTMN

-2287 NTINNSTNISS
+2287 NTINNSTNITS

-2392 GMYGANTRTT
+2392 GMYGANTGTT

-2487 AGSKETDSLNSSPT
+2487 AASKETDSLNSSPT

-2708 QRIQATGDIL
+2708 QRIQATGDVL

-2912 RPEIGAELGFKHH
+2912 RPEVGAELGFKHH
-2925 FDRKT
+2925 FDRNT

-2981 IGVDNQRI
+2981 IGWDNQRV

>member
-1 MGNNSLSNTE
+1 MVKNNLYMVE

-17 AKRYENVKYSVGLAV
+17 AKRYKGVKYSLGLAI
-32 LFLMNGTSAFSDT
+32 LFLMMGLSAFSQEVMST
-45 NAVQE
+45 QE
-50 IDRQK
+50 I
-55 EVAKDSQAGKTV
+55 A
-67 VKETKAEKKQT
+67 
-78 SQKLKASWV
+78 
-87 NMQFGANDMYS
+87 
-98 NYFAAPKAKVEKTSV
+98 
-113 VKSEKTVLVASAD
+113 
-126 NTASLPMFAKLLT
+126 
-139 DIEETTE
+139 
-146 NRTEVLTTITKKEET
+146 
-161 PTVEEIKASKKEL
+161 ASKENL
-174 RSSVGNL
+174 RSSVGTL
-181 QDKIDAARRENQKE
+181 QNKVEAARKENQKA
-195 IDGLKLELV
+195 IDGLKLELI

-215 SPWASWQFGMNY
+215 SPWASWQFGANY
-227 FYEDWGGSY
+227 MYNDWRGTY
-236 KGRGDRTKKYPFEG
+236 KGRGDKAEKYPYEG

-400 VVSNPLDLSFNGTG
+400 VVSTPPSISFQAQGFGQANNSIIHQVSQGIHLMNYASYNSTNGVANFDVTNNTSTLTSGSVAYTTPPVGTGISITNPSGTISTGDTMSASPMNAVFSHVAPTNVSMTGDYSLNSTAGHNILFISVNPYNYYLTPGNKTFSFNGNVTLNSNG
-414 FGQWYTPSTS
+414 G
-424 QSSLYLE
+424 SS
-431 NYHEYNATA
+431 
-440 PVYLT
+440 V
-445 YTATGRTMT
+445 
-454 GGTVQVKLDNGSA
+454 
-467 GTSLIPGTSSSQ
+467 
-479 GVYFINDAADHSV
+479 
-492 TIKGDYD
+492 
-499 ITRASDQGNGTLY
+499 
-512 FVSLNPYKVG
+512 VG
-522 NNSSTDGVYDFAG
+522 I
-535 NLTLHGH
+535 
-542 NNASSGNL
+542 
-550 LLGFEHQLLA
+550 EHQLL
-560 NGSGGGENYANVIN
+560 NGGGGGYYSPVNQVVTTVENN
-574 GNVTS
+574 
-579 ILKNTGTITLQ
+579 GTITLGNGQ
-590 DGYNLVGIQIDTEY
+590 NMIGIMLDTEY
-604 TRGNDATHGFI
+604 YGSPGNYKFAKSPQTNNNGSIIISAGATNSVGFDYGYYVTGSSNEGPNGTVKVGTI
-615 KKPETINDGKIII
+615 TINGNSNYGYRQKYYSATPGYYDGMGTVDGSNGIITL
-628 NSKNSI
+628 NGSNNVGYSI
-634 GIDYGNYWSASP
+634 AHGKTSGDPISNIA
-646 NTKLTL
+646 NMQ
-652 GNIEVNGENNYGF
+652 IEVNGSNN
-665 RMKSYYNMK
+665 
-674 YGGTNPTYYD
+674 
-684 LTEVTGG
+684 V
-691 GSGKKISVKGKKNVG
+691 
-706 ISIAQGYST
+706 
-715 GDPLTN
+715 
-721 ITGLNIEVGGT
+721 
-732 NNIGFLRNSQNDLP
+732 GFLRNSDTSTTLNS
-746 TANINTNAMVLNNTT
+746 TAITLNAAKLGTQ
-761 TGATF
+761 F
-766 NFDSSATVS
+766 NFGTTATGG

-781 VHEIILD
+781 VHEVILD

-794 ATGIQNSLMQAG
+794 ATGVKNSLMQAG

-867 EGINKG
+867 EGINEG

-880 NGAGVYNTGIFTA
+880 NGAGVYNTGTFTA
-893 KSGSSINVNSPGQNS
+893 KLGSSINVNSPGQNS

-916 LTIDKGA
+916 LTIDNGA

-963 GTTTGT
+963 GTTAGT
-969 IINNGIVSVT
+969 IINNGTVSVT
-979 GKESVGAAALDG
+979 GTESVGAAALDG

-1020 NATGGTINATNGA
+1020 TATGGTINATSGA
-1033 INVYSDKGTINFNGA
+1033 INVYANKGTINFNGA
-1048 TINTGASSLTFMKGG
+1048 TINTGASSLAFMKGG
-1063 GAVNFNSPTTANV
+1063 GAVNFNSPTTANIA
-1076 DTNGTVFYI
+1076 TNGTAFYI
-1085 PPAISPVPTSPS
+1085 PPTVSPIPT
-1097 YTPFLGLT
+1097 TPTYSAFTGLT
-1105 AAALTGFN
+1105 GAALTGFN
-1113 NLNKLTLNMA
+1113 NLNNLTLNMA

-1134 QTKVSDLST
+1134 QTKISDLAT

-1167 LTADTGSTYA
+1167 LTADAGTSYA

-1312 SYEPNLTSTIVV
+1312 SYEPNLTSAIVV
-1324 ENKGKITSTAKKST
+1324 ENKGKITSTAKKGT

-1357 NISLGEGGVGLYTN
+1357 IISLGEGGVGLYTN
-1371 ATSTI
+1371 ATSTT
-1376 TSPKLSNTGTIKVG
+1376 TSPKLLNTGTIKVG

-1406 ITAGDTGIALYS
+1406 ITVGDTGIALYS

-1561 ASTTAKRSIGAVAN
+1561 ASTTAKRSIGVVAN

-1643 GYYLGSGTGSTI
+1643 GYYLGGGTASTI

-1662 VTGNEANGIYVN
+1662 GIGNEANGIYVN
-1674 SGANLAY
+1674 SGANLTY

-2037 LNNTEISNTGTI
+2037 LNNTEVSNTGTI

-2059 YSDIE
+2059 YSDVE

-2151 SLSNPNVAMYTNATS
+2151 SLSNPNVAIYTNAS
-2166 TGTNPL
+2166 SAGTNPL
-2172 INVGNITVGDNAVGM
+2172 ENTGNITVGDNAVGM

-2193 SNGNITVG
+2193 STGNITVG

-2244 TTFNLGDT
+2244 ATFNLGDT
-2252 AFGFVNVGS
+2252 SFGFVNVGS

-2272 TLSNNGVFIYSSDKA
+2272 TLNNDGVFIYSSDKA
-2287 NTINNSTNISS
+2287 NTITNNTNITG

-2304 NYGIYASGTVN
+2304 NYGIYASSTVN
-2315 NSGNMN
+2315 NSGNIN
-2321 LSNGVGNLG
+2321 FSNGVGNVG
-2330 IYITNGGTGRNSGNI
+2330 IYMINGATGRNTGNI
-2345 TVGASDDPNGFYSI
+2345 TVGASDTSNDLYSI
-2359 GMAAG
+2359 AMAAG
-2364 YVGDST
+2364 YIGDST
-2370 NPATTGTI
+2370 TPATTGKI
-2378 ENNGT
+2378 ENSGIINVNGRY
-2383 ITVTGEKGI
+2383 GI
-2392 GMYGANTRTT
+2392 GMYGAGNGTT

-2471 LKGGTIA
+2471 LKGGRID

-2501 SKKVGSVAINAP
+2501 SKQVGSVVINAP

-2718 NKEFNYLR
+2718 NKEFDYLR
-2726 SEWQTVSK
+2726 SSWSNPSK
-2734 DSNKVKVFGARGE
+2734 DSNKIKTFGTRGE

-2774 RLGEGTGWYAGIV
+2774 RLGESTGWYAGIV
-2787 NNTFKFKDIG
+2787 HNTFKFKDIG
-2797 NSKEEQLQGKVGIFK
+2797 NSKEEMLQGKIGIFK
-2812 SIPFDHNNSLNWT
+2812 SVPFDHNNSLNWT

-2836 INRRFLVVDEVFSAK
+2836 MNRRFLVVDEVFGAK
-2851 GRYHTYGVG
+2851 GRYHTYGLG
-2860 LKNEVSKEFRLSED
+2860 LKNEISKEFRLSED

-2901 LDVKSNDYFSV
+2901 LDIKSNDYFSV

-2945 VANGKNKAKVA
+2945 VANGKNKARVA
-2956 GTDADYFNI
+2956 YTSADWFNI
-2965 RGEKEDRRGNV
+2965 RGEKEDRRGNI

-2989 GVTANVG
+2989 GLTGNIG
-2996 YDTKGN
+2996 YDTKGHN
-3002 NVRAGV
+3002 IRGGV

>member
-1 MGNNSLSNTE
+1 
-11 KNLRSI
+11 
-17 AKRYENVKYSVGLAV
+17 
-32 LFLMNGTSAFSDT
+32 MNGASAFSNT

-50 IDRQK
+50 SERQK
-55 EVAKDSQAGKTV
+55 EVAKDSQAEKTV
-67 VKETKAEKKQT
+67 VKEAKSEKKES

-98 NYFAAPKAKVEKTSV
+98 NLFATPKTKVDKASV

-126 NTASLPMFAKLLT
+126 NSTNLPMFAKLLT

-146 NRTEVLTTITKKEET
+146 NRTEVLTTIAKKEEA
-161 PTVEEIKASKKEL
+161 PTMEEIKASKQEL

-181 QDKIDAARRENQKE
+181 QDKIDTARRENQKE
-195 IDGLKLELV
+195 IDGLRLELV

-236 KGRGDRTKKYPFEG
+236 KGRGDRAKKYPFEG

-292 YGLVGVR
+292 YGLVGVG

-363 VNAPNVTPPGVNVP
+363 VSAPTVTPPGVNVP
-377 ALPTALSFSPVTP
+377 SLPTALSFSPVTP
-390 SVTAPTAPTV
+390 SVTAPTSPTV
-400 VVSNPLDLSFNGTG
+400 SLFDPVRLNFVGTG
-414 FGQWYTPSTS
+414 YGQGASTQFDKDAS
-424 QSSLYLE
+424 GYYSVA
-431 NYHEYNATA
+431 NNFAEYD
-440 PVYLT
+440 
-445 YTATGRTMT
+445 T
-454 GGTVQVKLDNGSA
+454 GGSTLQINVVA
-467 GTSLIPGTSSSQ
+467 GKPSWSGATLTG
-479 GVYFINDAADHSV
+479 INDSKTTQSLVNTHSDPNQIYSFFNDTQGRDV
-492 TIKGDYD
+492 IHKGKYEMKRDD
-499 ITRASDQGNGTLY
+499 LAGKNSSMI
-512 FVSLNPYKVG
+512 FISLNPYSNG
-522 NNSSTDGVYDFAG
+522 TTRTYDFQG
-535 NLTLHGH
+535 TVDLIGH
-542 NNASSGNL
+542 NNPASSQILIGI
-550 LLGFEHQLLA
+550 EHQFL
-560 NGSGGGENYANVIN
+560 GSGY
-574 GNVTS
+574 S
-579 ILKNTGTITLQ
+579 ILKNSGTI
-590 DGYNLVGIQIDTEY
+590 NLKSGNNIVGIQIDTE
-604 TRGNDATHGFI
+604 GGHSKG
-615 KKPETINDGKIII
+615 ETINAGTI
-628 NSKNSI
+628 NISSERSI
-634 GIDYGNYWSASP
+634 GIDYGYYYSDAP
-646 NTKLTL
+646 HTDVQL
-652 GNIEVNGENNYGF
+652 GNINVNGSNNYGF
-665 RMKSYYNMK
+665 RMRYY
-674 YGGTNPTYYD
+674 PTSNYYD
-684 LTEVTGG
+684 LTNVSGANGIIKVGG
-691 GSGKKISVKGKKNVG
+691 NNNIGV
-706 ISIAQGYST
+706 SIAQGASS
-715 GDPLTN
+715 GDPISKIN
-721 ITGLNIEVGGT
+721 ALNILVGGT
-732 NNIGFLRNSQNDLP
+732 NNIGFYRNSDSSS
-746 TANINTNAMVLNNTT
+746 AGLN
-761 TGATF
+761 TGAMTLNSSRLGSTF
-766 NFDSSATVS
+766 NFDSTATSS

-781 VHEIILD
+781 IHEVILD
-788 KDITVG
+788 NDITVG
-794 ATGIQNSLMQAG
+794 GTGAKNALMQAG
-806 NDGKVTLASGKT
+806 NEGKVTLASGKK

-824 NEFYGMTAGNF
+824 NEFYGMTAGGF
-835 AGADGKKAT
+835 TATADGKNAI
-844 AKNLGTLAIGGN
+844 AKNKGKLDIGGN

-867 EGINKG
+867 EGINEG
-873 TINFTGT
+873 NITFTGT
-880 NGAGVYNTGIFTA
+880 DGAGVYNTGTFTA
-893 KSGSSINVNSPGQNS
+893 KTGSSIDVNSPGQNS

-916 LTIDKGA
+916 LTIDNGA

-963 GTTTGT
+963 GTTIGT
-969 IINNGIVSVT
+969 ITNNGTVSVI

-991 NINVAS
+991 TITTAG
-997 GSISASGL
+997 GSITADGK
-1005 SGITLYT
+1005 SGIALYT
-1012 GGTTGGTI
+1012 GGTVGGTI
-1020 NATGGTINATNGA
+1020 NATGGDIDAKNGA

-1048 TINTGASSLTFMKGG
+1048 TINTGANSLTFMKGANG
-1063 GAVNFNSPTTANV
+1063 GIVDFVNATIANIA
-1076 DTNGTVFYI
+1076 TNGTVFYMA
-1085 PPAISPVPTSPS
+1085 PSVSPAPSVPT
-1097 YTPFLGLT
+1097 YGTFTGLSGSD
-1105 AAALTGFN
+1105 LTSFH
-1113 NLNKLTLNMA
+1113 NLNNLTLNMSKD
-1123 ANSNL
+1123 SNI

-1134 QTKVSDLST
+1134 ESDLSNLG
-1143 SSIGALGATVTG
+1143 GANIATLGFHLSGSPDYKT
-1155 TNYNDYLLYKSE
+1155 YLLYKSK
-1167 LTADTGSTYA
+1167 LTADSGTTYA
-1177 QFKKIALSNSS
+1177 DFKKIALSNST
-1188 IINNTNLS
+1188 IINDTTLS
-1196 TADNNVVLMAQE
+1196 TSDNNVNLMTQE
-1208 NNEANKDWVKLT
+1208 NIETNKDWVQLI
-1220 NNGTI
+1220 NNKTI
-1225 SLTGKG
+1225 ELTGTN
-1231 SLAMYASNGKITNS
+1231 SLAMYASNGKIKNS
-1245 ANSNI
+1245 AGASI
-1250 TVGDSGT
+1250 TIGDTGT
-1257 AIYGKNKGVGDTLIE
+1257 AIYGKNKGAGDTDIE
-1272 NSGTITVGKA
+1272 NSGDITVGQG
-1282 STGIYAKDYETT
+1282 STAIYAEDYTTT
-1294 GVENKGTINL
+1294 GLENKGTINL

-1338 GIYAAKDANS
+1338 GIYAAKDTNS

-1406 ITAGDTGIALYS
+1406 ITVGDTGIALYS

-1470 NKGTGNA
+1470 NKGTGNT

-1527 NNSGNISFTGGTGNV
+1527 NNSGNISFTGGIGNV

-1547 DNGNITN
+1547 DNGTITN

-1561 ASTTAKRSIGAVAN
+1561 ASITAKRSIGAVAN

-1595 YSTGAAS
+1595 YSTGATS

-1674 SGANLAY
+1674 SGANLTY

-1713 GTSGVNGSSSGAN
+1713 GTSGINGSSSGAN

-1773 VSAYDSAVNFYTNG
+1773 VSAYDNAVNFYTNG

-1840 GTAFYYTGGGT
+1840 GTAFYYTGGGA

-1883 NLNLTMN
+1883 KLNLTMN

-1923 NVTGAGSG
+1923 NITGAGSG

-1982 LAQANDTTPKSVVTL
+1982 LAQANDATPKSVVTL

-2059 YSDIE
+2059 YSDVK

-2070 VTAINNTTTGL
+2070 VTAIDTMTGL

-2099 EPGNITSTVAFENTG
+2099 EPGKITSTVVFENAG

-2124 GMYAKLAKNN
+2124 GMYAKKVAKNN
-2134 AAYTTKNTGNIT
+2134 ATYTTYTAKNTGNIT

-2151 SLSNPNVAMYTNATS
+2151 SLSNPNVAIYTNAS
-2166 TGTNPL
+2166 SAGTNPL
-2172 INVGNITVGDNAVGM
+2172 ENTGNITVGDNAVGM

-2193 SNGNITVG
+2193 STGNITVG

-2244 TTFNLGDT
+2244 ATFNLGDT
-2252 AFGFVNVGS
+2252 SFGFVNVGS

-2272 TLSNNGVFIYSSDKA
+2272 TLNNNGVFIYSSDKA
-2287 NTINNSTNISS
+2287 NTITNNTNITG

-2304 NYGIYASGTVN
+2304 NYGIYASSTVN
-2315 NSGNMN
+2315 NSGNIN
-2321 LSNGVGNLG
+2321 FSNGVGNVG
-2330 IYITNGGTGRNSGNI
+2330 IYMINGATGRNTGNI
-2345 TVGASDDPNGFYSI
+2345 TVGASDASNDLYSI
-2359 GMAAG
+2359 AMAAG
-2364 YVGDST
+2364 YIGDST
-2370 NPATTGTI
+2370 TPATTGKI
-2378 ENNGT
+2378 ENSGIINVNGRY
-2383 ITVTGEKGI
+2383 GI
-2392 GMYGANTRTT
+2392 GMYGAGNGTT
-2402 VTNNNNI
+2402 VTNNNDI

-2415 TMGIY
+2415 TTGIY
-2420 VENGAKAVNNG
+2420 AENGAKAVNKG
-2431 SIRTG
+2431 TIRTG
-2436 VSGLSSVIGV
+2436 TTGLSNVNGV
-2446 VLGQNSILENN
+2446 VLGANSTLDNQ

-2463 GTQSKGVL
+2463 GTQSYGVL
-2471 LKGGTIA
+2471 LKGGLIINRGT
-2478 NYGNITVSG
+2478 ITVSG
-2487 AGSKETDSLNSSPT
+2487 AGSKEEHSINSTPT
-2501 SKKVGSVAINAP
+2501 TKKVGPVAIDAP
-2513 AGATTATITAGGVV
+2513 AGAATATITAGGVV
-2527 QTPTVVNTTARNP
+2527 QTPTVVTTTGKNP

-2553 TSGTHFTNSI
+2553 TSGTSFTNSI
-2563 TGLGNLTTNAD
+2563 TGLGNLTSNAD
-2574 LIIGTEA
+2574 LVIGTEA
-2581 AQSTRSRYIL
+2581 AQSTQSKYIL
-2591 VNDNRILNPYNTAI
+2591 VNDSRILNPYNSAI
-2605 LTSGVSKWDIY
+2605 LTSGVSKWDVY

-2640 AKIPYTEWAND
+2640 AKIPYTLWSND
-2651 RDTYNFTDGLEQR
+2651 RNTYNFTNGLEQR
-2664 YGVEELGTRENKVF
+2664 YGVEALGTRENKVF

-2689 TLLYQAYDE
+2689 ILLYQAYDE
-2698 MMGHQYANVQ
+2698 MMGHQYANTQ
-2708 QRIQATGDIL
+2708 QRIVATGDIL
-2718 NKEFNYLR
+2718 DKEFDYLR
-2726 SEWQTVSK
+2726 SEWQNVSK

-2747 YNTDTAGVID
+2747 YSTDTAGIID
-2757 YKNHA
+2757 YKNNA

-2774 RLGEGTGWYAGIV
+2774 RLGETTGWYTGIV
-2787 NNTFKFKDIG
+2787 HNTFKFKDIG
-2797 NSKEEQLQGKVGIFK
+2797 NSKEEQLQGKIGIFK

-2836 INRRFLVVDEVFSAK
+2836 INRKFLVVDEVFSAK

-2912 RPEIGAELGFKHH
+2912 RPEVGAELGFKHH
-2925 FDRKT
+2925 FDRNT
-2930 VRVGVTVAYENELGR
+2930 VRVGVTVAYENELGK

-2956 GTDADYFNI
+2956 GTTADYFDI

>member
-1 MGNNSLSNTE
+1 MGNNNLQNTE
-11 KNLRSI
+11 KTLRSI
-17 AKRYENVKYSVGLAV
+17 AKRYDNVKYSIGLAV
-32 LFLMNGTSAFSDT
+32 LFLMKGTSAFSDA
-45 NAVQE
+45 NVIQE
-50 IDRQK
+50 VEKQKDILTDVKKEKAEVK
-55 EVAKDSQAGKTV
+55 EVKKEVKT
-67 VKETKAEKKQT
+67 T
-78 SQKLKASWV
+78 SQKLKASWA
-87 NMQFGANDMYS
+87 NMQFGANDMY
-98 NYFAAPKAKVEKTSV
+98 NNLFVMPKTKVDITSV

-126 NTASLPMFAKLLT
+126 NDTSLPMFAKLLS
-139 DIEETTE
+139 DIEETTD
-146 NRTEVLTTITKKEET
+146 NRTATLATIAKKEEELGT
-161 PTVEEIKASKKEL
+161 KNVETIDPKDVRNL
-174 RSSVGNL
+174 RDSVDNL
-181 QDKIDAARRENQKE
+181 QNKIERARRENSKE
-195 IDGLKLELV
+195 INGLRLELI
-204 QLMEQGDQVVK
+204 QLMEQGNQVVK

-227 FYEDWGGSY
+227 FYDDWGGAY
-236 KGRGDRTKKYPFEG
+236 KGRGDKKEKYPFEG

-268 YSKLAMNDSITSAST
+268 YSNLTMSDDITSAST
-283 NRRTNIKNG
+283 NRRANLKRG
-292 YGLVGVR
+292 YGL
-299 TVQEPIVAFD
+299 TEIKPTEEPIVAFD
-309 VNAGI
+309 VNAGV
-314 RPKQVVKG
+314 RPKQVSKG
-322 AITITEKNP
+322 AITIADKNP
-331 IAIAQPEAIV
+331 IAPEQPEAILFKKPEISV
-341 FNSPTI
+341 VAPTPPSINATVLSITPPTVTGPTVNEPDLPPIISFVVSKPTI
-347 NIVPPSP
+347 
-354 VSVTATVPT
+354 TVPT
-363 VNAPNVTPPGVNVP
+363 
-377 ALPTALSFSPVTP
+377 LTAP
-390 SVTAPTAPTV
+390 SVTLPSPPHTG
-400 VVSNPLDLSFNGTG
+400 NGDDMYIQDG
-414 FGQWYTPSTS
+414 
-424 QSSLYLE
+424 
-431 NYHEYNATA
+431 
-440 PVYLT
+440 
-445 YTATGRTMT
+445 
-454 GGTVQVKLDNGSA
+454 NGSA
-467 GTSLIPGTSSSQ
+467 LVGSLSNQDVGMIAQQKIDQKVAGTKGILNVNVTNSGSEMDISWTGIKFTGQKGSAHTTTTTYDTDKVTTGYTGLSAMKLVGGHRID
-479 GVYFINDAADHSV
+479 IND
-492 TIKGDYD
+492 
-499 ITRASDQGNGTLY
+499 
-512 FVSLNPYKVG
+512 
-522 NNSSTDGVYDFAG
+522 
-535 NLTLHGH
+535 
-542 NNASSGNL
+542 
-550 LLGFEHQLLA
+550 
-560 NGSGGGENYANVIN
+560 
-574 GNVTS
+574 
-579 ILKNTGTITLQ
+579 
-590 DGYNLVGIQIDTEY
+590 
-604 TRGNDATHGFI
+604 
-615 KKPETINDGKIII
+615 
-628 NSKNSI
+628 
-634 GIDYGNYWSASP
+634 
-646 NTKLTL
+646 
-652 GNIEVNGENNYGF
+652 
-665 RMKSYYNMK
+665 
-674 YGGTNPTYYD
+674 TN
-684 LTEVTGG
+684 
-691 GSGKKISVKGKKNVG
+691 
-706 ISIAQGYST
+706 
-715 GDPLTN
+715 
-721 ITGLNIEVGGT
+721 
-732 NNIGFLRNSQNDLP
+732 
-746 TANINTNAMVLNNTT
+746 
-761 TGATF
+761 
-766 NFDSSATVS
+766 
-775 ALIRSD
+775 
-781 VHEIILD
+781 
-788 KDITVG
+788 
-794 ATGIQNSLMQAG
+794 
-806 NDGKVTLASGKT
+806 
-818 ITSTTA
+818 
-824 NEFYGMTAGNF
+824 
-835 AGADGKKAT
+835 
-844 AKNLGTLAIGGN
+844 
-856 KSLGMAIDVDD
+856 
-867 EGINKG
+867 
-873 TINFTGT
+873 INFTGSGPADYKKWLFHTDGHNFYGDSTWVVGTNSKVNITGNNLIMYTSQYHGGAPT
-880 NGAGVYNTGIFTA
+880 NGHVGFVNKGEISTSATSSENILWYSMSAGSWTNTNRAMYFDNQGKIKLEGTKNTFAIINSENGSEWFSVQNNNEIDLAGDKITGITFG
-893 KSGSSINVNSPGQNS
+893 KDYGVSEILLNKP
-908 IGAFNSGT
+908 I
-916 LTIDKGA
+916 
-923 TITGTA
+923 TITGTDSTGVYFNKNVDLGGGKAVATSTSDNVVTALPGTTRESILNVDITAGTGNSGLFFDAHGKTFDVPNATINLSSNDGSNAGIFAQDGIVNLKPNA
-929 KDATG
+929 KVNLTAGKDNVG
-934 IYATGGT
+934 IYADNGTNLHTAVLNAGGKVNITGGT
-941 ATNNGTIS
+941 GGIGILSTGNSTSGTTATNTGVVTITAKDNVGMVAANKTGTTVTGEINQEGTVLVNAKESIGVAAVGTGAIANIKNGSITKAGDDTAAAGTASGASALFADDGGKVLAVTGATIESANGGVGAYATSKTGGGAGTI
-949 MTAEKAKGLVTDKA
+949 D
-963 GTTTGT
+963 
-969 IINNGIVSVT
+969 
-979 GKESVGAAALDG
+979 
-991 NINVAS
+991 
-997 GSISASGL
+997 
-1005 SGITLYT
+1005 
-1012 GGTTGGTI
+1012 
-1020 NATGGTINATNGA
+1020 
-1033 INVYSDKGTINFNGA
+1033 FNGA
-1048 TINTGASSLTFMKGG
+1048 TINTKIRGLSFMADGTGSKI
-1063 GAVNFNSPTTANV
+1063 NFSGSTTGNI
-1076 DTNGTVFYI
+1076 DNYGTVFYLKPVKTASSI
-1085 PPAISPVPTSPS
+1085 TDTANFNTTASILPAFTAMINNYFSN
-1097 YTPFLGLT
+1097 LG
-1105 AAALTGFN
+1105 N
-1113 NLNKLTLNMA
+1113 LTLNM
-1123 ANSNL
+1123 NDKSNM
-1128 AVASYV
+1128 VVTSYISGN
-1134 QTKVSDLST
+1134 VSDLTFDDTTAFGGAGRPTINGDYKAFLLDKSNVTVDVDSDLDTT
-1143 SSIGALGATVTG
+1143 STG
-1155 TNYNDYLLYKSE
+1155 TAAAYRR
-1167 LTADTGSTYA
+1167 
-1177 QFKKIALSNSS
+1177 IALSNST
-1188 IINNTNLS
+1188 ITNNKKISGTQSGLV
-1196 TADNNVVLMAQE
+1196 AMAQQDE
-1208 NNEANKDWVKLT
+1208 TTDGWVTLTNSSGASIELAGDKSVAIYGSNGKIVNAGDIKVGDRGVAIFGDNAGYGDSDISNTGTITIGSEATGIYAKNYTTKDVK

-1225 SLTGKG
+1225 TINGSKSSGMAFAPGNLAGTTTVFENVATIQDKNSGSNNTGMFAKKATIG
-1231 SLAMYASNGKITNS
+1231 AY
-1245 ANSNI
+1245 
-1250 TVGDSGT
+1250 
-1257 AIYGKNKGVGDTLIE
+1257 DTI
-1272 NSGTITVGKA
+1272 NSGTITLGD
-1282 STGIYAKDYETT
+1282 S
-1294 GVENKGTINL
+1294 
-1304 ADDDGIAI
+1304 
-1312 SYEPNLTSTIVV
+1312 S
-1324 ENKGKITSTAKKST
+1324 
-1338 GIYAAKDANS
+1338 
-1348 IQYSALNSG
+1348 
-1357 NISLGEGGVGLYTN
+1357 SLGNPSVGMYTN
-1371 ATSTI
+1371 TSVTGTNPLKNI
-1376 TSPKLSNTGTIKVG
+1376 GTIKVG

-1406 ITAGDTGIALYS
+1406 VTVGDSGIALYS
-1418 QGGDVNIGSATDSPT
+1418 QGGDVNIGSSTTNPT
-1433 ITVGNTNATA
+1433 IKVGDTNATA

-1455 TKANYDIGTESYGFV
+1455 TKASYDIGTGSYGFV
-1470 NKGTGNA
+1470 NVNSGTGNTI
-1477 LNISGG
+1477 NISGG
-1483 TATLKDKGV
+1483 TATLKDKGL
-1492 FVYSNDTTGNITNS
+1492 FIYSNDKNGTITNS
-1506 NPISSTGTIGSNIG
+1506 NPISSTGTIGSNTGI
-1520 VYSAGTV
+1520 YSTGTV
-1527 NNSGNISFTGGTGNV
+1527 TNSGDISFTGGTGNV

-1547 DNGNITN
+1547 DDGIITN

-1561 ASTTAKRSIGAVAN
+1561 ASTTANRSIGAVAN

-1595 YSTGAAS
+1595 YSTGATS
-1602 TINNGA
+1602 TIHNGA

-1643 GYYLGSGTGSTI
+1643 GYYLGGGTASTI

-1662 VTGNEANGIYVN
+1662 VTGNEANGVYVN
-1674 SGANLAY
+1674 SGANLTY

-1735 VTSGSTLSGNNLNVI
+1735 VKSGSTLSGNALDLT
-1750 ADVAGE
+1750 ADVSGE
-1756 NSVGVYSAGSLA
+1756 NSIGVYSAGSLA
-1768 IDSAN
+1768 INSAN
-1773 VSAYDSAVNFYTNG
+1773 VSAYDSAVNFFTEG

-1798 STVLTGTGAN
+1798 STVLTGTGAD

-1863 TAIASWAR
+1863 TTMASWAR
-1871 NRFGNGT
+1871 NHFGNGT

-1942 NVDNAVNLDNTN
+1942 NVDNTVNLDNAN

-2059 YSDIE
+2059 YSDVE

-2099 EPGNITSTVAFENTG
+2099 EPGNITSAVVFENAG

-2166 TGTNPL
+2166 AGTNPL
-2172 INVGNITVGDNAVGM
+2172 ENTGNITVGDNAVGM

-2201 NGSIAMYSKG
+2201 NGSIAMYSKD

-2244 TTFNLGDT
+2244 ATFNLGDT

-2392 GMYGANTRTT
+2392 GMYGANTGTT

-2471 LKGGTIA
+2471 LKGGRID

-2487 AGSKETDSLNSSPT
+2487 AASKETDSLNSSPT
-2501 SKKVGSVAINAP
+2501 SKQVGSVVINAP

-2623 TTPTLDSTTGAI
+2623 TTPTLNKTTGAI

-2747 YNTDTAGVID
+2747 YSTDTAGVID
-2757 YKNHA
+2757 YKNNA

-2860 LKNEVSKEFRLSED
+2860 LKNEVSKEFRLSES

>member
-1 MGNNSLSNTE
+1 MGNNNLQNTE
-11 KNLRSI
+11 KTLRSI
-17 AKRYENVKYSVGLAV
+17 AKRYDNVKYSIGLAV
-32 LFLMNGTSAFSDT
+32 LFLMKGTSAFSDA
-45 NAVQE
+45 NVIQE
-50 IDRQK
+50 VEKQKDILTDVKKEKAEVK
-55 EVAKDSQAGKTV
+55 EVKKEVKT
-67 VKETKAEKKQT
+67 T
-78 SQKLKASWV
+78 SQKLKASWA

-98 NYFAAPKAKVEKTSV
+98 NLFVMPKTKVDTTSV

-126 NTASLPMFAKLLT
+126 NDTSLPMFAKLLS
-139 DIEETTE
+139 DIEETTD
-146 NRTEVLTTITKKEET
+146 NRTATLATIAKKEEELGT
-161 PTVEEIKASKKEL
+161 KNVETIDPKDVRNL
-174 RSSVGNL
+174 RDSVDNL
-181 QDKIDAARRENQKE
+181 QNKIERARRENSKE
-195 IDGLKLELV
+195 INGLRLELI
-204 QLMEQGDQVVK
+204 QLMEQGNQVVK

-227 FYEDWGGSY
+227 FYDDWGGAY
-236 KGRGDRTKKYPFEG
+236 KGRGDKKEKYPFEG

-268 YSKLAMNDSITSAST
+268 YSNLTMSDDITSAST
-283 NRRTNIKNG
+283 NRRANLKRG
-292 YGLVGVR
+292 YGL
-299 TVQEPIVAFD
+299 TEIKATEEPIVAFD
-309 VNAGI
+309 VNAGV
-314 RPKQVVKG
+314 RPKQVSKG
-322 AITITEKNP
+322 AITIADKNP
-331 IAIAQPEAIV
+331 IAPEQPKAILFKKPEISV
-341 FNSPTI
+341 VAPTPPSINATVLSITPPSVTGPTVNEPGLPPIISFVVSKPTITVPTLTTPTVATITPPSTGNDDSSWIYNETTALKLDEIGNSYYSPSGGGARNVGVISQQDMTGGKLTVTANGNNFTVNAKDITFTGRWGTNHNASNVNSGKLDFTVNSTNFLAAMKLVGGHTIKIDSDIEYTGTGSTDYKRWLFHTDGHNDNGQSTWVIGNGSTI
-347 NIVPPSP
+347 NISGDHLVM
-354 VSVTATVPT
+354 
-363 VNAPNVTPPGVNVP
+363 
-377 ALPTALSFSPVTP
+377 
-390 SVTAPTAPTV
+390 
-400 VVSNPLDLSFNGTG
+400 
-414 FGQWYTPSTS
+414 YTS
-424 QSSLYLE
+424 QYHSS
-431 NYHEYNATA
+431 
-440 PVYLT
+440 
-445 YTATGRTMT
+445 
-454 GGTVQVKLDNGSA
+454 SA
-467 GTSLIPGTSSSQ
+467 G
-479 GVYFINDAADHSV
+479 
-492 TIKGDYD
+492 K
-499 ITRASDQGNGTLY
+499 
-512 FVSLNPYKVG
+512 
-522 NNSSTDGVYDFAG
+522 
-535 NLTLHGH
+535 
-542 NNASSGNL
+542 
-550 LLGFEHQLLA
+550 
-560 NGSGGGENYANVIN
+560 
-574 GNVTS
+574 
-579 ILKNTGTITLQ
+579 
-590 DGYNLVGIQIDTEY
+590 
-604 TRGNDATHGFI
+604 
-615 KKPETINDGKIII
+615 
-628 NSKNSI
+628 
-634 GIDYGNYWSASP
+634 
-646 NTKLTL
+646 
-652 GNIEVNGENNYGF
+652 
-665 RMKSYYNMK
+665 
-674 YGGTNPTYYD
+674 
-684 LTEVTGG
+684 
-691 GSGKKISVKGKKNVG
+691 
-706 ISIAQGYST
+706 
-715 GDPLTN
+715 
-721 ITGLNIEVGGT
+721 
-732 NNIGFLRNSQNDLP
+732 NIGF
-746 TANINTNAMVLNNTT
+746 V
-761 TGATF
+761 
-766 NFDSSATVS
+766 
-775 ALIRSD
+775 
-781 VHEIILD
+781 
-788 KDITVG
+788 
-794 ATGIQNSLMQAG
+794 
-806 NDGKVTLASGKT
+806 
-818 ITSTTA
+818 
-824 NEFYGMTAGNF
+824 
-835 AGADGKKAT
+835 
-844 AKNLGTLAIGGN
+844 
-856 KSLGMAIDVDD
+856 
-867 EGINKG
+867 NKG
-873 TINFTGT
+873 TINESGSDNFLWAAMSAGGTTSRTMYFDNQGTITLGGT
-880 NGAGVYNTGIFTA
+880 NSVFANVDSENTGDGFSILNSNVLNISGKASTGIVFGKEYA
-893 KSGSSINVNSPGQNS
+893 KSEILLNTPM
-908 IGAFNSGT
+908 
-916 LTIDKGA
+916 
-923 TITGTA
+923 TITGT
-929 KDATG
+929 DSTG
-934 IYATGGT
+934 IYFNRQVDLVGGQSRSNSVGDNAVTVIPGTTRESILNVDITAGTGNSGLFFDAHGKTFDVPNAKINLSSNAGSNAGIFAQDGTVNLKANTNVNLIGGANNVGIYADNGTNVHTAVLNAEGKVNITGGT
-941 ATNNGTIS
+941 GGIGILSTGNSTSGTTATNKGTVTITAKDNVGMVAANKAGS
-949 MTAEKAKGLVTDKA
+949 TVTGEINQEGTVLVNAEKSIGVAAVGTGAIANIKNGSITKA
-963 GTTTGT
+963 GD
-969 IINNGIVSVT
+969 S
-979 GKESVGAAALDG
+979 GAAAG
-991 NINVAS
+991 TAS
-997 GSISASGL
+997 GASALFADDGGKVLAVTGATIESANGGVGAYAT
-1005 SGITLYT
+1005 SKT
-1012 GGTTGGTI
+1012 GGGAGTI
-1020 NATGGTINATNGA
+1020 
-1033 INVYSDKGTINFNGA
+1033 DFNGA
-1048 TINTGASSLTFMKGG
+1048 TINTKIRGLSFMADGTGSKI
-1063 GAVNFNSPTTANV
+1063 NFSGNTTGNI
-1076 DTNGTVFYI
+1076 DNYGTVFYLKPVNTASSI
-1085 PPAISPVPTSPS
+1085 TDTANFNTTASILPA
-1097 YTPFLGLT
+1097 FT
-1105 AAALTGFN
+1105 AMINNYFS
-1113 NLNKLTLNMA
+1113 NLNNLTLNM
-1123 ANSNL
+1123 NDKSNM
-1128 AVASYV
+1128 VVTSYISGN
-1134 QTKVSDLST
+1134 VSDLTFDKTTAFGTAGIPTINGDYKAFLLDKSNVTVDVDSDLDTTST
-1143 SSIGALGATVTG
+1143 GADAA
-1155 TNYNDYLLYKSE
+1155 YRR
-1167 LTADTGSTYA
+1167 
-1177 QFKKIALSNSS
+1177 IALSNST
-1188 IINNTNLS
+1188 ITNNKKISGTQSGLV
-1196 TADNNVVLMAQE
+1196 AMAQQDE
-1208 NNEANKDWVKLT
+1208 TTDGWVTLTNSSGASIELAGDKSVAIYGSNGKIVNAGDIKVGDRGVAIFGDNAGYGDSDISNTGTITIGSEATGIYAKNYTTKDVK

-1225 SLTGKG
+1225 TINGSKSSGMAFAPGNLAGTTTVFENVATIQDKNSGSNNTGMFAKKATIG
-1231 SLAMYASNGKITNS
+1231 AY
-1245 ANSNI
+1245 
-1250 TVGDSGT
+1250 
-1257 AIYGKNKGVGDTLIE
+1257 DTI
-1272 NSGTITVGKA
+1272 NSGTITLGD
-1282 STGIYAKDYETT
+1282 S
-1294 GVENKGTINL
+1294 
-1304 ADDDGIAI
+1304 
-1312 SYEPNLTSTIVV
+1312 S
-1324 ENKGKITSTAKKST
+1324 
-1338 GIYAAKDANS
+1338 
-1348 IQYSALNSG
+1348 
-1357 NISLGEGGVGLYTN
+1357 SLGNPSVGMYTN
-1371 ATSTI
+1371 TSVTGTNPLKNI
-1376 TSPKLSNTGTIKVG
+1376 GTIKVG

-1406 ITAGDTGIALYS
+1406 ITVGDSGIALYS
-1418 QGGDVNIGSATDSPT
+1418 QGGDVNIGSSTTNPT
-1433 ITVGNTNATA
+1433 IKVGDTNATA

-1455 TKANYDIGTESYGFV
+1455 TKASYDIGTGSYGFV
-1470 NKGTGNA
+1470 NVNSGTGNTI
-1477 LNISGG
+1477 NISGG
-1483 TATLKDKGV
+1483 TATLKDKGL
-1492 FVYSNDTTGNITNS
+1492 FIYSNDKNGTITNS
-1506 NPISSTGTIGSNIG
+1506 NPISSTGTIGSNTGI
-1520 VYSAGTV
+1520 YSTGTV
-1527 NNSGNISFTGGTGNV
+1527 TNSGDISFTGGTGNV

-1547 DNGNITN
+1547 DNGTITN

-1561 ASTTAKRSIGAVAN
+1561 ASTTANRSIGAVAN

-1595 YSTGAAS
+1595 YSTGATS

-1643 GYYLGSGTGSTI
+1643 GYYLGGGTASTI

-1662 VTGNEANGIYVN
+1662 VTGNEANGVYVN
-1674 SGANLAY
+1674 SGANLTY

-1713 GTSGVNGSSSGAN
+1713 GTSGINGSSSGAN

-1735 VTSGSTLSGNNLNVI
+1735 VKSGSTLSGNALDLT
-1750 ADVAGE
+1750 ADVSGE
-1756 NSVGVYSAGSLA
+1756 NSIGVYSAGSLA
-1768 IDSAN
+1768 INSAN
-1773 VSAYDSAVNFYTNG
+1773 VSAYDSAVNFFTEG

-1798 STVLTGTGAN
+1798 STVLTGTGAD

-1863 TAIASWAR
+1863 TTMASWAR
-1871 NRFGNGT
+1871 NHFGNGT

-2059 YSDIE
+2059 YSDVE

-2099 EPGNITSTVAFENTG
+2099 EPGNITSAVVFENAG

-2124 GMYAKLAKNN
+2124 GMYAKLAEKNATYTTN
-2134 AAYTTKNTGNIT
+2134 YTTKNTGNIT
-2146 LGNSA
+2146 LGNST
-2151 SLSNPNVAMYTNATS
+2151 SLSNPNVAMYTNAGS
-2166 TGTNPL
+2166 AGTNPL
-2172 INVGNITVGDNAVGM
+2172 INAGNITVGDNAVGM

-2193 SNGNITVG
+2193 STGNITVG

-2232 TVGNGQTITNNG
+2232 TEGNGRTITNNG
-2244 TTFNLGDT
+2244 ATFNLGDT

-2287 NTINNSTNISS
+2287 NTINNSTNITS
-2298 TGSIGK
+2298 TGSTGK

-2392 GMYGANTRTT
+2392 GMYGANTGTT

-2471 LKGGTIA
+2471 LKGGRID

-2487 AGSKETDSLNSSPT
+2487 AASKETDSLNSSPT
-2501 SKKVGSVAINAP
+2501 SKQVGSVVINAP

-2623 TTPTLDSTTGAI
+2623 TTPTLNKTTGAI

-2708 QRIQATGDIL
+2708 QRIQATGDVL

-2774 RLGEGTGWYAGIV
+2774 RLGEGTGWYAGVV

-2851 GRYHTYGVG
+2851 GRYHTYGLG
-2860 LKNEVSKEFRLSED
+2860 LKNEVSKEFRLSES

-2912 RPEIGAELGFKHH
+2912 KPEIGAELGFKHY

>member
-1 MGNNSLSNTE
+1 MGNNNLQNTE
-11 KNLRSI
+11 KTLRSI
-17 AKRYENVKYSVGLAV
+17 AKRYDNVKYSIGLAV
-32 LFLMNGTSAFSDT
+32 LFLMKGTSAFSDA
-45 NAVQE
+45 NVIQE
-50 IDRQK
+50 VEKQKDILTDVKKEKAEVK
-55 EVAKDSQAGKTV
+55 EVKKE
-67 VKETKAEKKQT
+67 VKT
-78 SQKLKASWV
+78 SQKLKASWA

-98 NYFAAPKAKVEKTSV
+98 NLFAMPKTKVDTTSV

-126 NTASLPMFAKLLT
+126 NDASLPMFAKLLS
-139 DIEETTE
+139 DIEETTD
-146 NRTEVLTTITKKEET
+146 NRTATLATIAKKEEELGT
-161 PTVEEIKASKKEL
+161 KNVETIDPKDVRNL
-174 RSSVGNL
+174 RDSVDNL
-181 QDKIDAARRENQKE
+181 QNKIERARRENSKE
-195 IDGLKLELV
+195 INGLRLELI
-204 QLMEQGDQVVK
+204 QLMEQGNQVVK

-227 FYEDWGGSY
+227 FYDDWGGAY
-236 KGRGDRTKKYPFEG
+236 KGRGDKKEKYPFEG

-268 YSKLAMNDSITSAST
+268 YSNLTMSDDITSAST
-283 NRRTNIKNG
+283 NRRANLKRG
-292 YGLVGVR
+292 YGL
-299 TVQEPIVAFD
+299 TEIKPTEEPIVAFD
-309 VNAGI
+309 VNAGVK
-314 RPKQVVKG
+314 PKQVSKG
-322 AITITEKNP
+322 AITIADKNP
-331 IAIAQPEAIV
+331 IAPEQPEAILFKKPEISV
-341 FNSPTI
+341 VAPT
-347 NIVPPSP
+347 PPSINATVLSITPPSVTGPTVNEPGLPPIISFVVSKPAITVPTLTTPSVTLPSPP
-354 VSVTATVPT
+354 VTGNWDATWITKNGSVGAFHQVSVDGGTIDVNGTGDTYDISVNSSKLTGISGSGGGKTYYNNISGTPTNATSVTATAGVTAATQPNLTFSLLGNSVTTPT
-363 VNAPNVTPPGVNVP
+363 YYPAFAAMKLVGGQRIDLDNVTINFAGTGPTGANAYKRWLFHTDGHNDFGDSTWVIGENSKVNITGNN
-377 ALPTALSFSPVTP
+377 LIMYTSQYHGS
-390 SVTAPTAPTV
+390 APT
-400 VVSNPLDLSFNGTG
+400 NGHVG
-414 FGQWYTPSTS
+414 FVNKGEISTS
-424 QSSLYLE
+424 
-431 NYHEYNATA
+431 A
-440 PVYLT
+440 
-445 YTATGRTMT
+445 
-454 GGTVQVKLDNGSA
+454 
-467 GTSLIPGTSSSQ
+467 TSSENILWYSMSDGNSGPNRAMYFDNQ
-479 GVYFINDAADHSV
+479 GKIKLEGIKNTFAIINSENSSGDGWFSV
-492 TIKGDYD
+492 QNNDKIDLAGDKITGITFGKDYD
-499 ITRASDQGNGTLY
+499 ISEIL
-512 FVSLNPYKVG
+512 LN
-522 NNSSTDGVYDFAG
+522 
-535 NLTLHGH
+535 
-542 NNASSGNL
+542 
-550 LLGFEHQLLA
+550 
-560 NGSGGGENYANVIN
+560 
-574 GNVTS
+574 
-579 ILKNTGTITLQ
+579 
-590 DGYNLVGIQIDTEY
+590 
-604 TRGNDATHGFI
+604 
-615 KKPETINDGKIII
+615 KPI
-628 NSKNSI
+628 
-634 GIDYGNYWSASP
+634 
-646 NTKLTL
+646 
-652 GNIEVNGENNYGF
+652 
-665 RMKSYYNMK
+665 
-674 YGGTNPTYYD
+674 
-684 LTEVTGG
+684 
-691 GSGKKISVKGKKNVG
+691 
-706 ISIAQGYST
+706 
-715 GDPLTN
+715 
-721 ITGLNIEVGGT
+721 
-732 NNIGFLRNSQNDLP
+732 
-746 TANINTNAMVLNNTT
+746 
-761 TGATF
+761 
-766 NFDSSATVS
+766 
-775 ALIRSD
+775 
-781 VHEIILD
+781 
-788 KDITVG
+788 
-794 ATGIQNSLMQAG
+794 
-806 NDGKVTLASGKT
+806 
-818 ITSTTA
+818 
-824 NEFYGMTAGNF
+824 
-835 AGADGKKAT
+835 
-844 AKNLGTLAIGGN
+844 
-856 KSLGMAIDVDD
+856 
-867 EGINKG
+867 
-873 TINFTGT
+873 
-880 NGAGVYNTGIFTA
+880 
-893 KSGSSINVNSPGQNS
+893 
-908 IGAFNSGT
+908 
-916 LTIDKGA
+916 
-923 TITGTA
+923 TITGTNSTGVYFNQDVDLEGGKTVTKSTSDNVVTELPGTTRESILNVDITA
-929 KDATG
+929 GTKNSGLFFDAYDENNTTANIKVLDVPNATINLSSANGSNAG
-934 IYATGGT
+934 IYAKAGTVNLAKDNTNVNLIGGQNNVGIYVDNGEAKDNNGATIKVELNAEGKVNITGGT
-941 ATNNGTIS
+941 GGIGILSTGNSTSGTTATNTGVVTI
-949 MTAEKAKGLVTDKA
+949 TAKDNVGMVAANKA
-963 GTTTGT
+963 GST
-969 IINNGIVSVT
+969 VT
-979 GKESVGAAALDG
+979 GEINQEGTVLVNAKESIGVAAVGTGAIANIKANSTTKAGDSGAAAG
-991 NINVAS
+991 TAS
-997 GSISASGL
+997 GASALFADDGGKVLAVTGATIESANGGVGAYAT
-1005 SGITLYT
+1005 SKT
-1012 GGTTGGTI
+1012 GGGAGTI
-1020 NATGGTINATNGA
+1020 
-1033 INVYSDKGTINFNGA
+1033 DFNGA
-1048 TINTGASSLTFMKGG
+1048 TINTKIRGLSFMADGTGSKI
-1063 GAVNFNSPTTANV
+1063 NFSGNTTGNI
-1076 DTNGTVFYI
+1076 DNYGTVFYLKPVNTASSI
-1085 PPAISPVPTSPS
+1085 TDTANFNTTASILPA
-1097 YTPFLGLT
+1097 FT
-1105 AAALTGFN
+1105 AMINNYFS
-1113 NLNKLTLNMA
+1113 NLNNLTLNM
-1123 ANSNL
+1123 NDKSNM
-1128 AVASYV
+1128 VVTSYISGN
-1134 QTKVSDLST
+1134 VSDLTFDDTTAFGGAGRPTINGDYKAFLLDKSNVTVDVDSDLDTT
-1143 SSIGALGATVTG
+1143 STG
-1155 TNYNDYLLYKSE
+1155 TAAAYRR
-1167 LTADTGSTYA
+1167 
-1177 QFKKIALSNSS
+1177 IALSNST
-1188 IINNTNLS
+1188 ITNNKKISGTQSGLV
-1196 TADNNVVLMAQE
+1196 AMAQQDE
-1208 NNEANKDWVKLT
+1208 TTDGWVTLTNSSGASIELAGDKSVAIYGSNGKIVNAGDIKVGDRGVAIFGDNAGYGDSDISNTGTITIGSEATGIYAKNYTTKDVK

-1225 SLTGKG
+1225 TINGSKSSGMAFAPGNLAGTTTVFENVATIQDKNSGSNNTGMFAKKATIG
-1231 SLAMYASNGKITNS
+1231 AY
-1245 ANSNI
+1245 
-1250 TVGDSGT
+1250 
-1257 AIYGKNKGVGDTLIE
+1257 DTI
-1272 NSGTITVGKA
+1272 NSGTITLGD
-1282 STGIYAKDYETT
+1282 S
-1294 GVENKGTINL
+1294 
-1304 ADDDGIAI
+1304 
-1312 SYEPNLTSTIVV
+1312 S
-1324 ENKGKITSTAKKST
+1324 
-1338 GIYAAKDANS
+1338 
-1348 IQYSALNSG
+1348 
-1357 NISLGEGGVGLYTN
+1357 SLGNPSVGMYTN
-1371 ATSTI
+1371 TSVTGTNPLKNI
-1376 TSPKLSNTGTIKVG
+1376 GTIKVG

-1406 ITAGDTGIALYS
+1406 ITVGDSGIALYS
-1418 QGGDVNIGSATDSPT
+1418 QGGDVNIGSSTTNPT
-1433 ITVGNTNATA
+1433 IKVGDTNATA

-1455 TKANYDIGTESYGFV
+1455 TKASYDIGTGSYGFV
-1470 NKGTGNA
+1470 NVNSGTGNTI
-1477 LNISGG
+1477 NISGG
-1483 TATLKDKGV
+1483 TATLKDKGL
-1492 FVYSNDTTGNITNS
+1492 FIYSNDKNGTITNS
-1506 NPISSTGTIGSNIG
+1506 NPISSTGTIGSNTGI
-1520 VYSAGTV
+1520 YSTGTV
-1527 NNSGNISFTGGTGNV
+1527 TNSGDISFTGGTGNV

-1547 DNGNITN
+1547 DNGTITN

-1561 ASTTAKRSIGAVAN
+1561 ASTTANRSIGAVAN

-1595 YSTGAAS
+1595 YSTGATS

-1643 GYYLGSGTGSTI
+1643 GYYLGGGTASTI

-1662 VTGNEANGIYVN
+1662 VTGNEANGVYVN
-1674 SGANLAY
+1674 SGANLTY

-1713 GTSGVNGSSSGAN
+1713 GTSGINGSSSGAN

-1735 VTSGSTLSGNNLNVI
+1735 VKSGSTLSGNALDLT
-1750 ADVAGE
+1750 ADVSGE
-1756 NSVGVYSAGSLA
+1756 NSIGVYSAGSLA
-1768 IDSAN
+1768 INSAN
-1773 VSAYDSAVNFYTNG
+1773 VSAYDSAVNFFTEG

-1798 STVLTGTGAN
+1798 STVLTGTGAD

-1863 TAIASWAR
+1863 TTMASWAR
-1871 NRFGNGT
+1871 NHFGNGT

-1942 NVDNAVNLDNTN
+1942 NVDNAVNLDNAN

-2059 YSDIE
+2059 YSDVE

-2099 EPGNITSTVAFENTG
+2099 EPGNITSAVVFENAG

-2193 SNGNITVG
+2193 STGNITVG

-2244 TTFNLGDT
+2244 ATFNLGDT

-2272 TLSNNGVFIYSSDKA
+2272 TLNNDGVFIYSSDKA

-2370 NPATTGTI
+2370 NPATTATTGTI

-2392 GMYGANTRTT
+2392 GMYGANTGTT

-2471 LKGGTIA
+2471 LKGGRID

-2487 AGSKETDSLNSSPT
+2487 AGSKEKDSLNSSPT
-2501 SKKVGSVAINAP
+2501 SKQVGSVVINAP

-2623 TTPTLDSTTGAI
+2623 TTPTLNKTTGAI

-2747 YNTDTAGVID
+2747 YSTDTAGVID
-2757 YKNHA
+2757 YKNNA

-2860 LKNEVSKEFRLSED
+2860 LKNEVSKEFRLSES

-2912 RPEIGAELGFKHH
+2912 RPEVGAELGFKHH

-2930 VRVGVTVAYENELGR
+2930 VRVGVSVAYENELGR

>member
-1 MGNNSLSNTE
+1 MGNNNLQNTE
-11 KNLRSI
+11 KTLRSI
-17 AKRYENVKYSVGLAV
+17 AKRYDNVKYSIGLAV
-32 LFLMNGTSAFSDT
+32 LFLMKGTSAFSDA
-45 NAVQE
+45 NVIQE
-50 IDRQK
+50 VEKQKDILTDVKKEKAEVK
-55 EVAKDSQAGKTV
+55 EVKKEVKT
-67 VKETKAEKKQT
+67 T
-78 SQKLKASWV
+78 SQKLKASWA

-98 NYFAAPKAKVEKTSV
+98 NLFAMPKTKVDTTSV

-126 NTASLPMFAKLLT
+126 NDASLPMFAKLLS
-139 DIEETTE
+139 DIEETTD
-146 NRTEVLTTITKKEET
+146 NRTATLATIAKKEEELGT
-161 PTVEEIKASKKEL
+161 KNVETIDPKDVRNL
-174 RSSVGNL
+174 RDSVDNL
-181 QDKIDAARRENQKE
+181 QNKIGRARRENSKE
-195 IDGLKLELV
+195 INGLRLELI
-204 QLMEQGDQVVK
+204 QLMEQGNQVVK

-227 FYEDWGGSY
+227 FYDDWGGAY
-236 KGRGDRTKKYPFEG
+236 KGRGDKKEKYPFEG

-268 YSKLAMNDSITSAST
+268 YSNLTMSDDITSAST
-283 NRRTNIKNG
+283 NRRANLKRG
-292 YGLVGVR
+292 YGL
-299 TVQEPIVAFD
+299 TEIKPTEEPIVAFD
-309 VNAGI
+309 VNAGV
-314 RPKQVVKG
+314 RPKQVSKG
-322 AITITEKNP
+322 AITIADKNP
-331 IAIAQPEAIV
+331 IAPEQPKAILFKKPEISV
-341 FNSPTI
+341 VAPT
-347 NIVPPSP
+347 PPSINATVLSITP
-354 VSVTATVPT
+354 PSVTGPT
-363 VNAPNVTPPGVNVP
+363 VNEPGLPPIISFVVSKPAITVP
-377 ALPTALSFSPVTP
+377 IL
-390 SVTAPTAPTV
+390 TAPTV
-400 VVSNPLDLSFNGTG
+400 TTITP
-414 FGQWYTPSTS
+414 PSTGNDDDS
-424 QSSLYLE
+424 WITDGAIFKKWSAGWMGSVGA
-431 NYHEYNATA
+431 NATNGSGLVGA
-440 PVYLT
+440 I
-445 YTATGRTMT
+445 AQQAMT
-454 GGTVQVKLDNGSA
+454 GGKLTV
-467 GTSLIPGTSSSQ
+467 
-479 GVYFINDAADHSV
+479 AA
-492 TIKGDYD
+492 
-499 ITRASDQGNGTLY
+499 N
-512 FVSLNPYKVG
+512 VS
-522 NNSSTDGVYDFAG
+522 
-535 NLTLHGH
+535 NLTLTANGITFASRFGADHNNSDTGALLNFTGTLNNYYSALKLVGGHRIDINSDIDYTGSGSPGYDRWLFHTDGH
-542 NNASSGNL
+542 NDHGQSTWVIG
-550 LLGFEHQLLA
+550 
-560 NGSGGGENYANVIN
+560 NGS
-574 GNVTS
+574 
-579 ILKNTGTITLQ
+579 
-590 DGYNLVGIQIDTEY
+590 
-604 TRGNDATHGFI
+604 
-615 KKPETINDGKIII
+615 TINVSGDHLVMYTSQYHSSSPGK
-628 NSKNSI
+628 
-634 GIDYGNYWSASP
+634 
-646 NTKLTL
+646 
-652 GNIEVNGENNYGF
+652 
-665 RMKSYYNMK
+665 
-674 YGGTNPTYYD
+674 
-684 LTEVTGG
+684 
-691 GSGKKISVKGKKNVG
+691 
-706 ISIAQGYST
+706 
-715 GDPLTN
+715 
-721 ITGLNIEVGGT
+721 
-732 NNIGFLRNSQNDLP
+732 NIGF
-746 TANINTNAMVLNNTT
+746 V
-761 TGATF
+761 
-766 NFDSSATVS
+766 
-775 ALIRSD
+775 
-781 VHEIILD
+781 
-788 KDITVG
+788 
-794 ATGIQNSLMQAG
+794 
-806 NDGKVTLASGKT
+806 
-818 ITSTTA
+818 
-824 NEFYGMTAGNF
+824 
-835 AGADGKKAT
+835 
-844 AKNLGTLAIGGN
+844 
-856 KSLGMAIDVDD
+856 
-867 EGINKG
+867 NKG
-873 TINFTGT
+873 TINEDGMNNFLWVAMSATGT
-880 NGAGVYNTGIFTA
+880 TSRTMYFDNQGTITLGGTNSVFANVDSENTGDGFSILNNNVLNISGKESTGIVFGKEYA
-893 KSGSSINVNSPGQNS
+893 KSEILLNKP
-908 IGAFNSGT
+908 I
-916 LTIDKGA
+916 
-923 TITGTA
+923 TITGTNS
-929 KDATG
+929 TG
-934 IYATGGT
+934 IYFNKQIDLVGGQSRSSSVGDNAVTDIPGTTRESILNVDITAGTGNSGLFFDAHGKTFDVPNATINLSSNDGSNAGIFAQDGIVNLKPNAKVNLTAGKDNVGIYADNGTNLHTAVLNAGGKVNITGGT
-941 ATNNGTIS
+941 GGIGILSTGNSTSGTTATNTGVVTITAKDNVGMVAANKAGSTVTGEINQEGTVLVNAEKSIGVAAVGTGAIANIKNGSITKAGDDAPAAGTASGASALFADDGGKVLAVTGATIESANGGVGAYATSKTGGGAGTI
-949 MTAEKAKGLVTDKA
+949 D
-963 GTTTGT
+963 
-969 IINNGIVSVT
+969 
-979 GKESVGAAALDG
+979 
-991 NINVAS
+991 
-997 GSISASGL
+997 
-1005 SGITLYT
+1005 
-1012 GGTTGGTI
+1012 
-1020 NATGGTINATNGA
+1020 
-1033 INVYSDKGTINFNGA
+1033 FNGA
-1048 TINTGASSLTFMKGG
+1048 TINTKIRGLSFMADGTGSKI
-1063 GAVNFNSPTTANV
+1063 NFSGNTTGNI
-1076 DTNGTVFYI
+1076 DNYGTVFYLKPVNTASSI
-1085 PPAISPVPTSPS
+1085 TDTANFNTTASILPA
-1097 YTPFLGLT
+1097 FT
-1105 AAALTGFN
+1105 ATINNYFS
-1113 NLNKLTLNMA
+1113 NLNNLTLNM
-1123 ANSNL
+1123 NDKSNM
-1128 AVASYV
+1128 VVTSYISGN
-1134 QTKVSDLST
+1134 VSDLTFDDTTAFGTAGRPTINGDYKAFLLDKSNVTVDVDSDLDTT
-1143 SSIGALGATVTG
+1143 S
-1155 TNYNDYLLYKSE
+1155 
-1167 LTADTGSTYA
+1167 TGSDAAYRR
-1177 QFKKIALSNSS
+1177 IALSNST
-1188 IINNTNLS
+1188 ITNNKKISGTQSGLV
-1196 TADNNVVLMAQE
+1196 AMAQQDE
-1208 NNEANKDWVKLT
+1208 TTDGWVTLTNSSGASIELAGDKSVAIYGSNGKIVNAGDIKVGDRGVAIFGDNAGYGDSDISNTGTITIGSEATGIYAKNYTTKDVK

-1225 SLTGKG
+1225 TINGSKSSGMAFAPGNLAGTTTVVFENVATIQDKNSGSNNTGMFAKK
-1231 SLAMYASNGKITNS
+1231 AT
-1245 ANSNI
+1245 
-1250 TVGDSGT
+1250 SG
-1257 AIYGKNKGVGDTLIE
+1257 AYDTI
-1272 NSGTITVGKA
+1272 NSGTITLGD
-1282 STGIYAKDYETT
+1282 S
-1294 GVENKGTINL
+1294 
-1304 ADDDGIAI
+1304 
-1312 SYEPNLTSTIVV
+1312 S
-1324 ENKGKITSTAKKST
+1324 
-1338 GIYAAKDANS
+1338 
-1348 IQYSALNSG
+1348 
-1357 NISLGEGGVGLYTN
+1357 SLGNPSVGMYTN
-1371 ATSTI
+1371 TSVTGTNPLKNI
-1376 TSPKLSNTGTIKVG
+1376 GTIKVG

-1406 ITAGDTGIALYS
+1406 ITVGDSGIALYS
-1418 QGGDVNIGSATDSPT
+1418 QGGDVNIGSSTTNPT
-1433 ITVGNTNATA
+1433 IKVGDTNATA

-1455 TKANYDIGTESYGFV
+1455 TKASYDIGTGSYGFV
-1470 NKGTGNA
+1470 NVNSGTGNTI
-1477 LNISGG
+1477 NISGG
-1483 TATLKDKGV
+1483 TATLKDKGL
-1492 FVYSNDTTGNITNS
+1492 FIYSNDKNGTITNS
-1506 NPISSTGTIGSNIG
+1506 NPISSTGTIGSNTGI
-1520 VYSAGTV
+1520 YSTGTV
-1527 NNSGNISFTGGTGNV
+1527 TNSGDISFTGGTGNV

-1547 DNGNITN
+1547 DNGIITN

-1561 ASTTAKRSIGAVAN
+1561 ASTTANRSIGAVAN

-1595 YSTGAAS
+1595 YSTGATS

-1643 GYYLGSGTGSTI
+1643 GYYLGGGTASTI

-1662 VTGNEANGIYVN
+1662 VTGNEANGVYVN
-1674 SGANLAY
+1674 SGANLTY

-1735 VTSGSTLSGNNLNVI
+1735 VKSGSTLSGNALDLT
-1750 ADVAGE
+1750 ADVSGE
-1756 NSVGVYSAGSLA
+1756 NSIGVYSAGSLA
-1768 IDSAN
+1768 INSAN
-1773 VSAYDSAVNFYTNG
+1773 VSAYDSAVNFFTEG

-1798 STVLTGTGAN
+1798 STVLTGTGAD

-1863 TAIASWAR
+1863 TTMASWAR

-1923 NVTGAGSG
+1923 NITGAGSG

-2049 TTGGSSTGIF
+2049 TIGGSSTGIF
-2059 YSDIE
+2059 YSDVK

-2070 VTAINNTTTGL
+2070 VTVIDTMTGL

-2099 EPGNITSTVAFENTG
+2099 EPGKITSTVVFENAG

-2124 GMYAKLAKNN
+2124 GMYAKKVAKNN

-2166 TGTNPL
+2166 AGTNPL
-2172 INVGNITVGDNAVGM
+2172 ENTGNITVGDNAVGM

-2244 TTFNLGDT
+2244 ATFNLGDT

-2272 TLSNNGVFIYSSDKA
+2272 TLNNDGVFIYSSDKA

-2370 NPATTGTI
+2370 NPATTATTGTI

-2392 GMYGANTRTT
+2392 GMYGANTGTT

-2471 LKGGTIA
+2471 LKGGRID

-2487 AGSKETDSLNSSPT
+2487 AASKETDSLNSSPT
-2501 SKKVGSVAINAP
+2501 SKQVGSVVINAP

-2623 TTPTLDSTTGAI
+2623 TTPTLNKTTGAI

-2747 YNTDTAGVID
+2747 YSTDTAGVID
-2757 YKNHA
+2757 YKNNA

-2774 RLGEGTGWYAGIV
+2774 RLGEGTGWYAGVV

-2860 LKNEVSKEFRLSED
+2860 LKNEVSKEFRLSES

-2930 VRVGVTVAYENELGR
+2930 VRVGVSVAYENELGR

-2989 GVTANVG
+2989 GVTANLG

>member
-1 MGNNSLSNTE
+1 MGNNNLQNTE
-11 KNLRSI
+11 KTLRSI
-17 AKRYENVKYSVGLAV
+17 AKRYDNVKYSIGLAV
-32 LFLMNGTSAFSDT
+32 LFLMKGTSAFSDA
-45 NAVQE
+45 NVIQE
-50 IDRQK
+50 VEKQKDILTDVKKEKAEVK
-55 EVAKDSQAGKTV
+55 EVKKEVKT
-67 VKETKAEKKQT
+67 T
-78 SQKLKASWV
+78 SQKLKASWA

-98 NYFAAPKAKVEKTSV
+98 NLFVMPKTKVDTTSV

-126 NTASLPMFAKLLT
+126 NDTSLPMFAKLLS
-139 DIEETTE
+139 DIEETTD
-146 NRTEVLTTITKKEET
+146 NRTATLATIAKKEEELGT
-161 PTVEEIKASKKEL
+161 KNVETIDPKDVRNL
-174 RSSVGNL
+174 RDSVDNL
-181 QDKIDAARRENQKE
+181 QNKIERARRENSKE
-195 IDGLKLELV
+195 INGLRLELI
-204 QLMEQGDQVVK
+204 QLMEQGNQVVK

-227 FYEDWGGSY
+227 FYDDWGGAY
-236 KGRGDRTKKYPFEG
+236 KGRGDKKEKYPFEG

-268 YSKLAMNDSITSAST
+268 YSNLTMSDDITSAST
-283 NRRTNIKNG
+283 NRRANLKRG
-292 YGLVGVR
+292 YGL
-299 TVQEPIVAFD
+299 TEIKPTEEPIVAFD
-309 VNAGI
+309 VNAGV
-314 RPKQVVKG
+314 RPKQVSKG
-322 AITITEKNP
+322 AITIADKNP
-331 IAIAQPEAIV
+331 IAPEQPKAILFKKPEISV
-341 FNSPTI
+341 VAPTPPSINATVLSITPPSVTGPTVNEPGLPPIISFVVSKPTI
-347 NIVPPSP
+347 
-354 VSVTATVPT
+354 TVPT
-363 VNAPNVTPPGVNVP
+363 
-377 ALPTALSFSPVTP
+377 LTAP
-390 SVTAPTAPTV
+390 SVTLPSPPHTWNSDTMYIMDTP
-400 VVSNPLDLSFNGTG
+400 GTG
-414 FGQWYTPSTS
+414 AESNAFVGVIS
-424 QSSLYLE
+424 QYSL
-431 NYHEYNATA
+431 N
-440 PVYLT
+440 
-445 YTATGRTMT
+445 GGTMNVVAQPT
-454 GGTVQVKLDNGSA
+454 GGTSSPVDSRDTGLTSITTNGVTFTGHLGSNHSGGTYTGNLNLQNKGSFAAMKLVGGHRIDIDNITINFSGTGA
-467 GTSLIPGTSSSQ
+467 GQKWLFHTDGH
-479 GVYFINDAADHSV
+479 NDH
-492 TIKGDYD
+492 GDS
-499 ITRASDQGNGTLY
+499 TW
-512 FVSLNPYKVG
+512 VVG
-522 NNSSTDGVYDFAG
+522 NNSKV
-535 NLTLHGH
+535 
-542 NNASSGNL
+542 
-550 LLGFEHQLLA
+550 
-560 NGSGGGENYANVIN
+560 
-574 GNVTS
+574 
-579 ILKNTGTITLQ
+579 
-590 DGYNLVGIQIDTEY
+590 
-604 TRGNDATHGFI
+604 
-615 KKPETINDGKIII
+615 
-628 NSKNSI
+628 
-634 GIDYGNYWSASP
+634 
-646 NTKLTL
+646 
-652 GNIEVNGENNYGF
+652 
-665 RMKSYYNMK
+665 
-674 YGGTNPTYYD
+674 
-684 LTEVTGG
+684 
-691 GSGKKISVKGKKNVG
+691 
-706 ISIAQGYST
+706 
-715 GDPLTN
+715 N
-721 ITGLNIEVGGT
+721 ITGNNLIMYTSQYHGFAPTNGHVGFV
-732 NNIGFLRNSQNDLP
+732 NIG
-746 TANINTNAMVLNNTT
+746 
-761 TGATF
+761 
-766 NFDSSATVS
+766 
-775 ALIRSD
+775 
-781 VHEIILD
+781 EI
-788 KDITVG
+788 
-794 ATGIQNSLMQAG
+794 S
-806 NDGKVTLASGKT
+806 
-818 ITSTTA
+818 TSTTSSD
-824 NEFYGMTAGNF
+824 NMLWYSMSDGNSGPNRAMYF
-835 AGADGKKAT
+835 DNQGKIK
-844 AKNLGTLAIGGN
+844 L
-856 KSLGMAIDVDD
+856 
-867 EGINKG
+867 EGIKNTFA
-873 TINFTGT
+873 TINSENSSRKGWFSVQN
-880 NGAGVYNTGIFTA
+880 NGEIDLAGDKITGITFG
-893 KSGSSINVNSPGQNS
+893 KDYDISEILLNKP
-908 IGAFNSGT
+908 I
-916 LTIDKGA
+916 
-923 TITGTA
+923 TITGTNSTGVYFNNDVDLEGGKTVTKSTSDNVVTELPGTTRESILNVDITAGTGNSGLFFDANGKTFDVPNA
-929 KDATG
+929 KINLSSNAGSNAGIFAQDGTVNLKANTNVNLIGGANNVG
-934 IYATGGT
+934 IYADNGTNVHTAVLNAEGKVNITGGT
-941 ATNNGTIS
+941 GGIGILSTGNSTSGTTATNKGTVTITAKDNVGMVAANKAGSTVTGEINQEGTVLVNAEKSIGVAAVGTGAIANIKNGSITKAGDSGASALFADDGGKVLAVTGATIESANGGVGAYATSKTGGGAGTI
-949 MTAEKAKGLVTDKA
+949 D
-963 GTTTGT
+963 
-969 IINNGIVSVT
+969 
-979 GKESVGAAALDG
+979 
-991 NINVAS
+991 
-997 GSISASGL
+997 
-1005 SGITLYT
+1005 
-1012 GGTTGGTI
+1012 
-1020 NATGGTINATNGA
+1020 
-1033 INVYSDKGTINFNGA
+1033 FNGA
-1048 TINTGASSLTFMKGG
+1048 TINTKIRGLSFMADGTGSKI
-1063 GAVNFNSPTTANV
+1063 NFSGNTTGNI
-1076 DTNGTVFYI
+1076 DNYGTVFYLKPVKTASSI
-1085 PPAISPVPTSPS
+1085 TDTANFNTTASILPAFTAMINNYFSN
-1097 YTPFLGLT
+1097 LG
-1105 AAALTGFN
+1105 N
-1113 NLNKLTLNMA
+1113 LTLNM
-1123 ANSNL
+1123 NDKSNM
-1128 AVASYV
+1128 VVTSYISGN
-1134 QTKVSDLST
+1134 VSDLTFDDTTAFGGAGRPVINGDYKAFLLDKSNVTVDVDSDLDTTST
-1143 SSIGALGATVTG
+1143 GAAAA
-1155 TNYNDYLLYKSE
+1155 YRR
-1167 LTADTGSTYA
+1167 
-1177 QFKKIALSNSS
+1177 IALSNST
-1188 IINNTNLS
+1188 ITNNKKISGTQSGLV
-1196 TADNNVVLMAQE
+1196 AMAQQDE
-1208 NNEANKDWVKLT
+1208 TTDGWVTLTNSSGASIELAGDKSVAIYGSNGKIVNAGDIKVGDRGVAIFGDNAGYGDSDISNTGTITIGSEATGIYAKNYTTKDVK

-1225 SLTGKG
+1225 TINGSKSSGMAFAPGNLAGTTTVFENVGTIEDKNSGSNNTGMFAKK
-1231 SLAMYASNGKITNS
+1231 AT
-1245 ANSNI
+1245 
-1250 TVGDSGT
+1250 SG
-1257 AIYGKNKGVGDTLIE
+1257 AYDTI
-1272 NSGTITVGKA
+1272 NSGTITLGD
-1282 STGIYAKDYETT
+1282 S
-1294 GVENKGTINL
+1294 
-1304 ADDDGIAI
+1304 
-1312 SYEPNLTSTIVV
+1312 S
-1324 ENKGKITSTAKKST
+1324 
-1338 GIYAAKDANS
+1338 
-1348 IQYSALNSG
+1348 
-1357 NISLGEGGVGLYTN
+1357 SLGNPSVGMYTN
-1371 ATSTI
+1371 TSVTGTNPLKNI
-1376 TSPKLSNTGTIKVG
+1376 GTIKVG

-1406 ITAGDTGIALYS
+1406 ITVGDTGIALYS
-1418 QGGDVNIGSATDSPT
+1418 QGGDVNIGSTTDSPT

-1455 TKANYDIGTESYGFV
+1455 TKASYDIGTGSYGFV
-1470 NKGTGNA
+1470 NVNSGTGNTI
-1477 LNISGG
+1477 NISGG
-1483 TATLKDKGV
+1483 TATLKDKGL
-1492 FVYSNDTTGNITNS
+1492 FIYSNDKNGTITNS
-1506 NPISSTGTIGSNIG
+1506 NPISSTGTIGSNTGI
-1520 VYSAGTV
+1520 YSTGTV
-1527 NNSGNISFTGGTGNV
+1527 TNSGDISFTGGTGNV

-1547 DNGNITN
+1547 DNGTITN

-1561 ASTTAKRSIGAVAN
+1561 ASTTANRSIGAVAN

-1595 YSTGAAS
+1595 YSTGATS

-1643 GYYLGSGTGSTI
+1643 GYYLGGGTASTI

-1662 VTGNEANGIYVN
+1662 VTGNEANGVYVN
-1674 SGANLAY
+1674 SGANLTY

-1756 NSVGVYSAGSLA
+1756 NSVGIYSAGSLA

-1798 STVLTGTGAN
+1798 STVLTGTGAD

-1863 TAIASWAR
+1863 TTMASWAR
-1871 NRFGNGT
+1871 NHFGNGT

-1942 NVDNAVNLDNTN
+1942 NVDNTVNLDNAN

-2059 YSDIE
+2059 YSDVE

-2099 EPGNITSTVAFENTG
+2099 EPGNITSAVAFENTG

-2193 SNGNITVG
+2193 STGNITVG

-2244 TTFNLGDT
+2244 ATFNLGDT

-2272 TLSNNGVFIYSSDKA
+2272 TLNNDGVFIYSSDKA

-2370 NPATTGTI
+2370 NPATTATTGTI

-2392 GMYGANTRTT
+2392 GMYGANTGTT

-2471 LKGGTIA
+2471 LKGGRID

-2487 AGSKETDSLNSSPT
+2487 AASKETDSLNSSPT
-2501 SKKVGSVAINAP
+2501 SKQVGSVVINAP

-2747 YNTDTAGVID
+2747 YSTDTAGVID
-2757 YKNHA
+2757 YKNNA

-2774 RLGEGTGWYAGIV
+2774 RLGEGTGWYAGVV

-2860 LKNEVSKEFRLSED
+2860 LKNEVSKEFRLSES

-2930 VRVGVTVAYENELGR
+2930 VRVGVSVAYENELGR

-2989 GVTANVG
+2989 GVTANLG

>member
-1 MGNNSLSNTE
+1 MGNNNLQNTE
-11 KNLRSI
+11 KTLRSI
-17 AKRYENVKYSVGLAV
+17 AKRYDNVKYSIGLAV
-32 LFLMNGTSAFSDT
+32 LFLMKGTSAFSDA
-45 NAVQE
+45 NVIQE
-50 IDRQK
+50 VEKQKDILTDVKKEKAEVK
-55 EVAKDSQAGKTV
+55 EVKKEVKT
-67 VKETKAEKKQT
+67 T
-78 SQKLKASWV
+78 SQKLKASWA

-98 NYFAAPKAKVEKTSV
+98 NLFAMPKTKVDTTSV

-126 NTASLPMFAKLLT
+126 NDASLPMFAKLLS
-139 DIEETTE
+139 DIEETTD
-146 NRTEVLTTITKKEET
+146 NRTATLATIAKKEEELGT
-161 PTVEEIKASKKEL
+161 KNVETIDPKDVRNL
-174 RSSVGNL
+174 RDSVDNL
-181 QDKIDAARRENQKE
+181 QNKIERARRENSKE
-195 IDGLKLELV
+195 INGLRLELI
-204 QLMEQGDQVVK
+204 QLMEQGNQVVK
-215 SPWASWQFGMNY
+215 SPWASWQFGINY
-227 FYEDWGGSY
+227 FYDDWGGAY
-236 KGRGDRTKKYPFEG
+236 KGRGDKKEKYPFEG

-268 YSKLAMNDSITSAST
+268 YSNLTMSDDITSAST
-283 NRRTNIKNG
+283 NRRANLKRG
-292 YGLVGVR
+292 YGL
-299 TVQEPIVAFD
+299 TEIKPTEEPIVAFD
-309 VNAGI
+309 VNAGV
-314 RPKQVVKG
+314 RPKQVSKG
-322 AITITEKNP
+322 AITIADKNP
-331 IAIAQPEAIV
+331 IAPEQPKAILFKKPEISV
-341 FNSPTI
+341 VAPT
-347 NIVPPSP
+347 PPSINATVLSITP
-354 VSVTATVPT
+354 PSVTGPTVNEPGLPPIISFVVSKPAITVPT
-363 VNAPNVTPPGVNVP
+363 LSTPTVATITPPSTGNDDDSWITDG
-377 ALPTALSFSPVTP
+377 AIFKKWSAGWTG
-390 SVTAPTAPTV
+390 SVGTSAT
-400 VVSNPLDLSFNGTG
+400 NGSG
-414 FGQWYTPSTS
+414 LVGAIAQ
-424 QSSLYLE
+424 Q
-431 NYHEYNATA
+431 A
-440 PVYLT
+440 
-445 YTATGRTMT
+445 MT
-454 GGTVQVKLDNGSA
+454 GGKLTVAANGS
-467 GTSLIPGTSSSQ
+467 
-479 GVYFINDAADHSV
+479 
-492 TIKGDYD
+492 
-499 ITRASDQGNGTLY
+499 
-512 FVSLNPYKVG
+512 
-522 NNSSTDGVYDFAG
+522 
-535 NLTLHGH
+535 NLTLTANGITFASRFGADHNNSDTGALLNFTGTLNNYYSALKLVGGHRIDINSDIDYTGSGSSGYNRWLFHTDGH
-542 NNASSGNL
+542 NNHGQSTWVIG
-550 LLGFEHQLLA
+550 
-560 NGSGGGENYANVIN
+560 NGS
-574 GNVTS
+574 
-579 ILKNTGTITLQ
+579 
-590 DGYNLVGIQIDTEY
+590 
-604 TRGNDATHGFI
+604 
-615 KKPETINDGKIII
+615 TINVSGDHLVMYTSQYHHSSAGK
-628 NSKNSI
+628 
-634 GIDYGNYWSASP
+634 
-646 NTKLTL
+646 
-652 GNIEVNGENNYGF
+652 
-665 RMKSYYNMK
+665 
-674 YGGTNPTYYD
+674 
-684 LTEVTGG
+684 
-691 GSGKKISVKGKKNVG
+691 
-706 ISIAQGYST
+706 
-715 GDPLTN
+715 
-721 ITGLNIEVGGT
+721 
-732 NNIGFLRNSQNDLP
+732 NIGF
-746 TANINTNAMVLNNTT
+746 V
-761 TGATF
+761 
-766 NFDSSATVS
+766 
-775 ALIRSD
+775 
-781 VHEIILD
+781 
-788 KDITVG
+788 
-794 ATGIQNSLMQAG
+794 
-806 NDGKVTLASGKT
+806 
-818 ITSTTA
+818 
-824 NEFYGMTAGNF
+824 
-835 AGADGKKAT
+835 
-844 AKNLGTLAIGGN
+844 
-856 KSLGMAIDVDD
+856 
-867 EGINKG
+867 NKG
-873 TINFTGT
+873 TINESGSDNFLWAAMSATGT
-880 NGAGVYNTGIFTA
+880 TDRTMYFDNQGTITLGGTNSVFANVDSENTGDGFSILNNSVLNISGKGSTGIVFGQEYA
-893 KSGSSINVNSPGQNS
+893 KSEILLNTPM
-908 IGAFNSGT
+908 
-916 LTIDKGA
+916 
-923 TITGTA
+923 TITGT
-929 KDATG
+929 DSTG
-934 IYATGGT
+934 IYFNREVDLVGGKSRSNSVGDNAVTVIPGTTRESILNVDITAGTGNSGLFFDAHGKTFDVPNATINLSSNAGSNAGIFAQDGTVNLKANTNVNLIGGANNVGIYADNGTNLHTAVLNAGGKVNITGGT
-941 ATNNGTIS
+941 GGIGILSTGNSTSGTTATNTGVVTITAKDNVGMVAANKAGSTVTGEINQEGTILVN
-949 MTAEKAKGLVTDKA
+949 AEKSIGVAAVGTGAIANIKNGSITKA
-963 GTTTGT
+963 GD
-969 IINNGIVSVT
+969 S
-979 GKESVGAAALDG
+979 GAAAG
-991 NINVAS
+991 TAS
-997 GSISASGL
+997 GASALFADDGGKVLAVTGATIESANGGVGAYAT
-1005 SGITLYT
+1005 SKT
-1012 GGTTGGTI
+1012 GGGAGTI
-1020 NATGGTINATNGA
+1020 
-1033 INVYSDKGTINFNGA
+1033 DFNGA
-1048 TINTGASSLTFMKGG
+1048 TINTKIRGLSFMADGTGSKI
-1063 GAVNFNSPTTANV
+1063 NFSGNTTGNI
-1076 DTNGTVFYI
+1076 DNYGTVFYLKPVNTASSI
-1085 PPAISPVPTSPS
+1085 TDTANFNTTASILPA
-1097 YTPFLGLT
+1097 FT
-1105 AAALTGFN
+1105 AMINNYFS
-1113 NLNKLTLNMA
+1113 NLNNLTLNM
-1123 ANSNL
+1123 NDKSNM
-1128 AVASYV
+1128 VVTSYISGN
-1134 QTKVSDLST
+1134 VSDLTFDKTTAFGTAGIPTINGDYKAFLLDKSNVTVDVDSDLDTT
-1143 SSIGALGATVTG
+1143 S
-1155 TNYNDYLLYKSE
+1155 
-1167 LTADTGSTYA
+1167 TGSDAAYRR
-1177 QFKKIALSNSS
+1177 IALSNST
-1188 IINNTNLS
+1188 ITNNKKISGTQSGLV
-1196 TADNNVVLMAQE
+1196 AMAQQDE
-1208 NNEANKDWVKLT
+1208 TTNGWVTLTNSSGASIELAGDKSVAIYGSNGKIVNAGDIKVGDRGVAIFGDNAGYGDSDISNTGTITIGSEATGIYAKNYTTKDVK

-1225 SLTGKG
+1225 TINGSKSSGMAFAPGNLAGTTTVFENVGTIEDKNSGSNNTGMFAKK
-1231 SLAMYASNGKITNS
+1231 AT
-1245 ANSNI
+1245 
-1250 TVGDSGT
+1250 SG
-1257 AIYGKNKGVGDTLIE
+1257 AYDTI
-1272 NSGTITVGKA
+1272 NSGTITLGD
-1282 STGIYAKDYETT
+1282 S
-1294 GVENKGTINL
+1294 
-1304 ADDDGIAI
+1304 
-1312 SYEPNLTSTIVV
+1312 S
-1324 ENKGKITSTAKKST
+1324 
-1338 GIYAAKDANS
+1338 
-1348 IQYSALNSG
+1348 
-1357 NISLGEGGVGLYTN
+1357 SLGNPSVGMYTN
-1371 ATSTI
+1371 TSVTGTNPLKNI
-1376 TSPKLSNTGTIKVG
+1376 GTIKVG

-1406 ITAGDTGIALYS
+1406 VTVGDSGIALYS
-1418 QGGDVNIGSATDSPT
+1418 QGGDVNIGSSTTNPT
-1433 ITVGNTNATA
+1433 IKVGDTNATA

-1455 TKANYDIGTESYGFV
+1455 TKASYDIGTGSYGFV
-1470 NKGTGNA
+1470 NVNSGTGNTI
-1477 LNISGG
+1477 NISGG
-1483 TATLKDKGV
+1483 TATLKDKGL
-1492 FVYSNDTTGNITNS
+1492 FIYSNDKNGTITNS
-1506 NPISSTGTIGSNIG
+1506 NPISSTGTIGSNTGI
-1520 VYSAGTV
+1520 YSTGTV
-1527 NNSGNISFTGGTGNV
+1527 TNSGDISFTGGTGNV

-1547 DNGNITN
+1547 DNGTITN

-1561 ASTTAKRSIGAVAN
+1561 ASTTANRSIGAVAN

-1595 YSTGAAS
+1595 YSTGATS
-1602 TINNGA
+1602 TIHNGA

-1643 GYYLGSGTGSTI
+1643 GYYLGGGTASTI

-1662 VTGNEANGIYVN
+1662 VTGNEANGVYVN
-1674 SGANLAY
+1674 SGANLTY

-1713 GTSGVNGSSSGAN
+1713 GTSGINGSSSGAN

-1735 VTSGSTLSGNNLNVI
+1735 VKSGSTLSGNALDLT
-1750 ADVAGE
+1750 ADVSGE
-1756 NSVGVYSAGSLA
+1756 NSIGVYSAGSLA
-1768 IDSAN
+1768 INSAN
-1773 VSAYDSAVNFYTNG
+1773 VSAYDSAVNFFTEG

-1863 TAIASWAR
+1863 TTMASWAR
-1871 NRFGNGT
+1871 NHFGNGT

-1923 NVTGAGSG
+1923 NVTGAGLG

-1942 NVDNAVNLDNTN
+1942 NVDNTVNLDNAN

-2059 YSDIE
+2059 YSDVE

-2070 VTAINNTTTGL
+2070 VTGINNTTTGL

-2099 EPGNITSTVAFENTG
+2099 EPGNVTSAVVFENAG

-2151 SLSNPNVAMYTNATS
+2151 SLSNPNVAMYTNAS
-2166 TGTNPL
+2166 SAGTNPL

-2244 TTFNLGDT
+2244 ATFNLGDT

-2272 TLSNNGVFIYSSDKA
+2272 TLNNDGVFIYSSDKA

-2370 NPATTGTI
+2370 NPATTATTGTI

-2392 GMYGANTRTT
+2392 GMYGANTGTT

-2471 LKGGTIA
+2471 LKGGRID

-2487 AGSKETDSLNSSPT
+2487 AASKETDSLNSSPT
-2501 SKKVGSVAINAP
+2501 SKQVGSVVINAP

-2623 TTPTLDSTTGAI
+2623 TTPTLNKTTGAI

-2747 YNTDTAGVID
+2747 YSTDTAGVID
-2757 YKNHA
+2757 YKNNA

-2774 RLGEGTGWYAGIV
+2774 RLGEGTGWYAGVV

-2860 LKNEVSKEFRLSED
+2860 LKNEVSKEFRLSES

-2930 VRVGVTVAYENELGR
+2930 VRVGVSVAYENELGR

>member
-1 MGNNSLSNTE
+1 MGNNNLQNTE
-11 KNLRSI
+11 KTLRSI
-17 AKRYENVKYSVGLAV
+17 AKRYDNVKYSIGLAV
-32 LFLMNGTSAFSDT
+32 LFLMKGTSAFSDA
-45 NAVQE
+45 NVIQE
-50 IDRQK
+50 VEKQKDILTDVKKEKAEVK
-55 EVAKDSQAGKTV
+55 EVKKEVKT
-67 VKETKAEKKQT
+67 T
-78 SQKLKASWV
+78 SQKLKASWA

-98 NYFAAPKAKVEKTSV
+98 NLFAMPKTKVDTTSV

-126 NTASLPMFAKLLT
+126 NDASLPMFAKLLS
-139 DIEETTE
+139 DIEETTD
-146 NRTEVLTTITKKEET
+146 NRTATLATIAKKEEELGT
-161 PTVEEIKASKKEL
+161 KNVETIDPKDVRNL
-174 RSSVGNL
+174 RDSVDNL
-181 QDKIDAARRENQKE
+181 QNKIGRARRENSKE
-195 IDGLKLELV
+195 INGLRLELI
-204 QLMEQGDQVVK
+204 QLMEQGNQVVK

-227 FYEDWGGSY
+227 FYDDWGGAY
-236 KGRGDRTKKYPFEG
+236 KGRGDKKEKYPFEG

-268 YSKLAMNDSITSAST
+268 YSNLTMSDDITSAST
-283 NRRTNIKNG
+283 NRRANLKRG
-292 YGLVGVR
+292 YGLAEIKP
-299 TVQEPIVAFD
+299 TEEPIVAFD
-309 VNAGI
+309 VNAGV
-314 RPKQVVKG
+314 RPKQVSKG
-322 AITITEKNP
+322 AITIADKNP
-331 IAIAQPEAIV
+331 IAPEQPEAILFKKPEISV
-341 FNSPTI
+341 VAPT
-347 NIVPPSP
+347 PPSINATVLSITP
-354 VSVTATVPT
+354 PSVTGPTVNEPGLPPIISFVVSKPAITVPT
-363 VNAPNVTPPGVNVP
+363 
-377 ALPTALSFSPVTP
+377 LTAP
-390 SVTAPTAPTV
+390 SVTLPSP
-400 VVSNPLDLSFNGTG
+400 
-414 FGQWYTPSTS
+414 PSTG
-424 QSSLYLE
+424 
-431 NYHEYNATA
+431 NYDDMYIQN
-440 PVYLT
+440 
-445 YTATGRTMT
+445 G
-454 GGTVQVKLDNGSA
+454 NGSA
-467 GTSLIPGTSSSQ
+467 LVGSLNNQDVGMIAQQTINQKVPGTNGILNVNVTNSGSEMDISWTGIKFTGQQ
-479 GVYFINDAADHSV
+479 GSAHITTTTYDTDKVTTGYTGFSAMKLVGGHRIDINDT
-492 TIKGDYD
+492 TINFAGTGPTGANAYRRWLFHTDGHNYYGDS
-499 ITRASDQGNGTLY
+499 TW
-512 FVSLNPYKVG
+512 VVG
-522 NNSSTDGVYDFAG
+522 NNSKINITGNNLIMYTSQYHGGAPTNGHVGFVNKGEISTSTTSSENILWYSMSAG
-535 NLTLHGH
+535 SWTNTNRAMYFDNQGKIKLEGT
-542 NNASSGNL
+542 
-550 LLGFEHQLLA
+550 
-560 NGSGGGENYANVIN
+560 
-574 GNVTS
+574 
-579 ILKNTGTITLQ
+579 KNTF
-590 DGYNLVGIQIDTEY
+590 
-604 TRGNDATHGFI
+604 A
-615 KKPETINDGKIII
+615 II
-628 NSKNSI
+628 NSENGSEWFSVQNNNE
-634 GIDYGNYWSASP
+634 IDLA
-646 NTKLTL
+646 
-652 GNIEVNGENNYGF
+652 
-665 RMKSYYNMK
+665 
-674 YGGTNPTYYD
+674 
-684 LTEVTGG
+684 
-691 GSGKKISVKGKKNVG
+691 
-706 ISIAQGYST
+706 
-715 GDPLTN
+715 GDK
-721 ITGLNIEVGGT
+721 ITGI
-732 NNIGFLRNSQNDLP
+732 
-746 TANINTNAMVLNNTT
+746 
-761 TGATF
+761 TF
-766 NFDSSATVS
+766 G
-775 ALIRSD
+775 
-781 VHEIILD
+781 
-788 KDITVG
+788 KD
-794 ATGIQNSLMQAG
+794 
-806 NDGKVTLASGKT
+806 
-818 ITSTTA
+818 
-824 NEFYGMTAGNF
+824 
-835 AGADGKKAT
+835 
-844 AKNLGTLAIGGN
+844 
-856 KSLGMAIDVDD
+856 
-867 EGINKG
+867 
-873 TINFTGT
+873 
-880 NGAGVYNTGIFTA
+880 YNTAEILLN
-893 KSGSSINVNSPGQNS
+893 KPI
-908 IGAFNSGT
+908 
-916 LTIDKGA
+916 
-923 TITGTA
+923 TITGTDSTGVYFNKDVELKGGDPVATSTSDNVVTALPGTTRESILNVDITAGTGNSGLFFDANGKTFDVPNATINLSSNAGSNAGIFVQDGIVNLA
-929 KDATG
+929 KDRTNVNLIGGANNVG
-934 IYATGGT
+934 IYADNGTNVHTAVLNAEGKVNITGGT
-941 ATNNGTIS
+941 GGIGILSTGNSTSGTTATNKGTVTITAKDNVGMVAANKAGSTVTGEINQEGTVLVNAKESIGVAAVGTGAIANIKANSTTKAGDDTAAAGTASGASALFADDGGKVLAVTGATIESANGGVGAYATSKTGGGAGTI
-949 MTAEKAKGLVTDKA
+949 D
-963 GTTTGT
+963 
-969 IINNGIVSVT
+969 
-979 GKESVGAAALDG
+979 
-991 NINVAS
+991 
-997 GSISASGL
+997 
-1005 SGITLYT
+1005 
-1012 GGTTGGTI
+1012 
-1020 NATGGTINATNGA
+1020 
-1033 INVYSDKGTINFNGA
+1033 FNGA
-1048 TINTGASSLTFMKGG
+1048 TINTKIRGLSFMADGTGSKI
-1063 GAVNFNSPTTANV
+1063 NFSGNTTGNIANY
-1076 DTNGTVFYI
+1076 GTVFYLKPVNTASSI
-1085 PPAISPVPTSPS
+1085 TDTANFNTTASILPAFTAMINNYFSN
-1097 YTPFLGLT
+1097 LG
-1105 AAALTGFN
+1105 N
-1113 NLNKLTLNMA
+1113 LTLNM
-1123 ANSNL
+1123 NDKSNM
-1128 AVASYV
+1128 VVTSYISGN
-1134 QTKVSDLST
+1134 VSDLTFDDTTAFGGAGRPTINGDYKAFLLDKSNVTVDVDSDLDTT
-1143 SSIGALGATVTG
+1143 STG
-1155 TNYNDYLLYKSE
+1155 TAAAYRR
-1167 LTADTGSTYA
+1167 
-1177 QFKKIALSNSS
+1177 IALSNST
-1188 IINNTNLS
+1188 ITNNKKISGTQSGLV
-1196 TADNNVVLMAQE
+1196 AMAQQDE
-1208 NNEANKDWVKLT
+1208 TTDGWVTLTNSSGASIELAGDKSVAIYGSNGKIVNAGDIKVGDRGVAIFGDNAGYGDSDISNTGTITIGSEATGIYAKNYTTKDVK

-1225 SLTGKG
+1225 TINGSKSSGMAFAPGNLAGTTTVFENVATIQDKNSGSNNTGMFAKKATIG
-1231 SLAMYASNGKITNS
+1231 AY
-1245 ANSNI
+1245 
-1250 TVGDSGT
+1250 
-1257 AIYGKNKGVGDTLIE
+1257 DTI
-1272 NSGTITVGKA
+1272 NSGTITLGD
-1282 STGIYAKDYETT
+1282 S
-1294 GVENKGTINL
+1294 
-1304 ADDDGIAI
+1304 
-1312 SYEPNLTSTIVV
+1312 S
-1324 ENKGKITSTAKKST
+1324 
-1338 GIYAAKDANS
+1338 
-1348 IQYSALNSG
+1348 
-1357 NISLGEGGVGLYTN
+1357 SLGNPSVGMYTN
-1371 ATSTI
+1371 TSVTGTNPLKNI
-1376 TSPKLSNTGTIKVG
+1376 GTIKVG

-1406 ITAGDTGIALYS
+1406 ITVGDSGIALYS
-1418 QGGDVNIGSATDSPT
+1418 QGGDVNIGSSTTNPT
-1433 ITVGNTNATA
+1433 IKVGDTNATA

-1455 TKANYDIGTESYGFV
+1455 TKASYDIGTGSYGFV
-1470 NKGTGNA
+1470 NVNSGTGNTI
-1477 LNISGG
+1477 NISGG
-1483 TATLKDKGV
+1483 TATLKDKGL
-1492 FVYSNDTTGNITNS
+1492 FIYSNDKNGTITNS
-1506 NPISSTGTIGSNIG
+1506 NPISSTGTIGSNTGI
-1520 VYSAGTV
+1520 YSTGTV
-1527 NNSGNISFTGGTGNV
+1527 TNSGDISFTGGTGNV

-1547 DNGNITN
+1547 DNGTITN

-1561 ASTTAKRSIGAVAN
+1561 ASTTANRSIGAVAN

-1595 YSTGAAS
+1595 YSTGATS

-1643 GYYLGSGTGSTI
+1643 GYYLGGGTASTI

-1662 VTGNEANGIYVN
+1662 VTGNEANGVYVN
-1674 SGANLAY
+1674 SGANLTY

-1735 VTSGSTLSGNNLNVI
+1735 VKSGSTLSGNALDLT
-1750 ADVAGE
+1750 ADVSGE
-1756 NSVGVYSAGSLA
+1756 NSIGVYSAGSLA
-1768 IDSAN
+1768 INSAN
-1773 VSAYDSAVNFYTNG
+1773 VSAYDSAVNFFTEG

-1798 STVLTGTGAN
+1798 STVLTGTGAD

-1863 TAIASWAR
+1863 TTMASWAR
-1871 NRFGNGT
+1871 NHFGNGT

-1923 NVTGAGSG
+1923 NITGAGSG

-1942 NVDNAVNLDNTN
+1942 NVDNAVNLDNAN

-2059 YSDIE
+2059 YSDVE

-2099 EPGNITSTVAFENTG
+2099 EPGNITSAVVFENAG

-2151 SLSNPNVAMYTNATS
+2151 SLSNPNVAIYTNATS

-2272 TLSNNGVFIYSSDKA
+2272 TLSNNGVFIYSSDKT

-2392 GMYGANTRTT
+2392 GMYGANTGTT

-2471 LKGGTIA
+2471 LKGGRID

-2487 AGSKETDSLNSSPT
+2487 AASKETDSLNSSPT
-2501 SKKVGSVAINAP
+2501 SKQVGSVVINAP

-2623 TTPTLDSTTGAI
+2623 TTPTLNKTTGAI

-2747 YNTDTAGVID
+2747 YSTDTAGVID
-2757 YKNHA
+2757 YKNNA

-2851 GRYHTYGVG
+2851 GRYHTYGLG
-2860 LKNEVSKEFRLSED
+2860 LKNEVSKEFRLSES

-2930 VRVGVTVAYENELGR
+2930 VRVGVSVAYENELGR

>member
-1 MGNNSLSNTE
+1 MGNNNLQNTE
-11 KNLRSI
+11 KTLRSI
-17 AKRYENVKYSVGLAV
+17 AKRYDNVKYSIGLAV
-32 LFLMNGTSAFSDT
+32 LFLMKGTSAFSDA
-45 NAVQE
+45 NVIQE
-50 IDRQK
+50 VEKQKDILTDVKKEKAEVK
-55 EVAKDSQAGKTV
+55 EVKKEVKT
-67 VKETKAEKKQT
+67 T
-78 SQKLKASWV
+78 SQKLKASWA

-98 NYFAAPKAKVEKTSV
+98 NLFVMPKTKVDTTSV

-126 NTASLPMFAKLLT
+126 NDTSLPMFAKLLS
-139 DIEETTE
+139 DIEETTD
-146 NRTEVLTTITKKEET
+146 NRTATLATIAKKEEELGT
-161 PTVEEIKASKKEL
+161 KNVETIDPKDVRNL
-174 RSSVGNL
+174 RDSVDNL
-181 QDKIDAARRENQKE
+181 QNKIERARRENSKE
-195 IDGLKLELV
+195 INGLRLELI
-204 QLMEQGDQVVK
+204 QLMEQGNQVVK

-227 FYEDWGGSY
+227 FYDDWGGAY
-236 KGRGDRTKKYPFEG
+236 KGRGDKKEKYPFEG

-268 YSKLAMNDSITSAST
+268 YSNLTMSDDITSAST
-283 NRRTNIKNG
+283 NRRANLKRG
-292 YGLVGVR
+292 YGL
-299 TVQEPIVAFD
+299 TEIKPTEEPIVAFD
-309 VNAGI
+309 VNAGV
-314 RPKQVVKG
+314 RPKQVSKG
-322 AITITEKNP
+322 AITIADKNP
-331 IAIAQPEAIV
+331 IAPEQPKAILFKKPEISV
-341 FNSPTI
+341 VAPT
-347 NIVPPSP
+347 PPSINATVLSITP
-354 VSVTATVPT
+354 PSVTGPTVNEPGLPPIISFVVSKPAITVPT
-363 VNAPNVTPPGVNVP
+363 LSTPTVDTITPPGTGNWDATWIKQNGDVGAFHQVSVDGGTIDVNVNGNSFDMIVNNSKLTGISGNGTKTYYKSINGSPTTSVTGDSTAP
-377 ALPTALSFSPVTP
+377 APALSFSLMNNNN
-390 SVTAPTAPTV
+390 S
-400 VVSNPLDLSFNGTG
+400 GTYAAMKLVG
-414 FGQWYTPSTS
+414 GQ
-424 QSSLYLE
+424 
-431 NYHEYNATA
+431 
-440 PVYLT
+440 
-445 YTATGRTMT
+445 RID
-454 GGTVQVKLDNGSA
+454 LDN
-467 GTSLIPGTSSSQ
+467 T
-479 GVYFINDAADHSV
+479 
-492 TIKGDYD
+492 
-499 ITRASDQGNGTLY
+499 
-512 FVSLNPYKVG
+512 
-522 NNSSTDGVYDFAG
+522 
-535 NLTLHGH
+535 
-542 NNASSGNL
+542 
-550 LLGFEHQLLA
+550 
-560 NGSGGGENYANVIN
+560 
-574 GNVTS
+574 
-579 ILKNTGTITLQ
+579 
-590 DGYNLVGIQIDTEY
+590 
-604 TRGNDATHGFI
+604 
-615 KKPETINDGKIII
+615 
-628 NSKNSI
+628 
-634 GIDYGNYWSASP
+634 
-646 NTKLTL
+646 
-652 GNIEVNGENNYGF
+652 
-665 RMKSYYNMK
+665 
-674 YGGTNPTYYD
+674 
-684 LTEVTGG
+684 
-691 GSGKKISVKGKKNVG
+691 
-706 ISIAQGYST
+706 
-715 GDPLTN
+715 
-721 ITGLNIEVGGT
+721 
-732 NNIGFLRNSQNDLP
+732 
-746 TANINTNAMVLNNTT
+746 
-761 TGATF
+761 
-766 NFDSSATVS
+766 
-775 ALIRSD
+775 
-781 VHEIILD
+781 
-788 KDITVG
+788 
-794 ATGIQNSLMQAG
+794 
-806 NDGKVTLASGKT
+806 
-818 ITSTTA
+818 
-824 NEFYGMTAGNF
+824 
-835 AGADGKKAT
+835 
-844 AKNLGTLAIGGN
+844 
-856 KSLGMAIDVDD
+856 
-867 EGINKG
+867 

-880 NGAGVYNTGIFTA
+880 GPTGTNAYHKWLFHTDGHNSFEQSTWVIGNRSTINVSGDHLVMYTSQYHGSSPGKNVGFVNKGTINESGNNNFLWAAMSATGTTSRTMYFDNQGTITLGGTNSVFANVDSENTGDGFSILNSNVLNISGKASTGIVFGKEYA
-893 KSGSSINVNSPGQNS
+893 KSEILLNTPM
-908 IGAFNSGT
+908 
-916 LTIDKGA
+916 
-923 TITGTA
+923 TITGT
-929 KDATG
+929 DSTG
-934 IYATGGT
+934 IYFNRQVDLVGGQSRSNSVGDNAVTVIPGTTRESILNVDITAGTGNSGLFFDAHGKTFDVPNATINLSSNDGSNAGIFAQDGIVNLKPNAKVNLTAGKDNVGIYADNGTNLHTAVLNAGGKVNITGGT
-941 ATNNGTIS
+941 GGIGILSTGNSTSGTTATNTGVVTITAKDNVGMVAANKAGSTVTGEINQEGTVLVN
-949 MTAEKAKGLVTDKA
+949 AEKSIGVAAVGTGAIANIKNGSITKA
-963 GTTTGT
+963 GD
-969 IINNGIVSVT
+969 S
-979 GKESVGAAALDG
+979 GAAAG
-991 NINVAS
+991 TAS
-997 GSISASGL
+997 GASALFADDGGKVLAVTGATIESANGGVGAYAT
-1005 SGITLYT
+1005 SKT
-1012 GGTTGGTI
+1012 GGGAGTI
-1020 NATGGTINATNGA
+1020 
-1033 INVYSDKGTINFNGA
+1033 DFNGA
-1048 TINTGASSLTFMKGG
+1048 TINTKIRGLSFMADGTGSKI
-1063 GAVNFNSPTTANV
+1063 NFSGNTTGNI
-1076 DTNGTVFYI
+1076 DNYGTVFYLKPVKTASSI
-1085 PPAISPVPTSPS
+1085 TDTTNFNATSTILPAFTTMMNTYFTNLNRLDLNMRRNSNMVVTSYISGDVSNLTFDDTTAFGTAGRPNINPVDGDYKAFLLDKSNIKVDVDSDLDTTS
-1097 YTPFLGLT
+1097 TGT
-1105 AAALTGFN
+1105 AAA
-1113 NLNKLTLNMA
+1113 
-1123 ANSNL
+1123 
-1128 AVASYV
+1128 YRR
-1134 QTKVSDLST
+1134 
-1143 SSIGALGATVTG
+1143 
-1155 TNYNDYLLYKSE
+1155 
-1167 LTADTGSTYA
+1167 
-1177 QFKKIALSNSS
+1177 IALSNST
-1188 IINNTNLS
+1188 ITNTKKISGTQSGLV
-1196 TADNNVVLMAQE
+1196 AMAQQDE
-1208 NNEANKDWVKLT
+1208 TKNGWVTLTNNSGASIELTGDKSVAIYGSNGKIVNAGDIKVGDKGVAIFGDNAGYGDSDISNTGTITIGSKATGIYAKNYTTKDVK

-1225 SLTGKG
+1225 TINGIESSGMAFAPGNLAGTTTTVFENVGTIQDKNSGSNNTGMFAKK
-1231 SLAMYASNGKITNS
+1231 AT
-1245 ANSNI
+1245 
-1250 TVGDSGT
+1250 SG
-1257 AIYGKNKGVGDTLIE
+1257 AYDTI
-1272 NSGTITVGKA
+1272 NSGTITLGD
-1282 STGIYAKDYETT
+1282 S
-1294 GVENKGTINL
+1294 
-1304 ADDDGIAI
+1304 
-1312 SYEPNLTSTIVV
+1312 S
-1324 ENKGKITSTAKKST
+1324 
-1338 GIYAAKDANS
+1338 
-1348 IQYSALNSG
+1348 
-1357 NISLGEGGVGLYTN
+1357 SLGNPSVGMYTN
-1371 ATSTI
+1371 TSVTGTNPLKNI
-1376 TSPKLSNTGTIKVG
+1376 GTIKVG

-1406 ITAGDTGIALYS
+1406 VTVGDSGIALYS
-1418 QGGDVNIGSATDSPT
+1418 QGGDVNIGSSTTNPT
-1433 ITVGNTNATA
+1433 IKVGDNNATA

-1455 TKANYDIGTESYGFV
+1455 TKASYDIGTGSYGFV
-1470 NKGTGNA
+1470 NVNSGTGNTI
-1477 LNISGG
+1477 NISGG
-1483 TATLKDKGV
+1483 TATLKDKGL
-1492 FVYSNDTTGNITNS
+1492 FIYSNDKNGTITNS
-1506 NPISSTGTIGSNIG
+1506 NPISSTGTIGSNTGI
-1520 VYSAGTV
+1520 YSTGTV
-1527 NNSGNISFTGGTGNV
+1527 TNSGDISFTGGTGNV

-1547 DNGNITN
+1547 DDGIITN

-1595 YSTGAAS
+1595 YSTGATSA
-1602 TINNGA
+1602 INNGA

-1643 GYYLGSGTGSTI
+1643 GYYLGGGTASAI

-1674 SGANLAY
+1674 SGANLTYA
-1681 TGETKVTGDAAY
+1681 GETKVTGDAAY

-1713 GTSGVNGSSSGAN
+1713 GTSGINGSSSGAN
-1726 SNRGAAGLV
+1726 STRGAAGLV
-1735 VTSGSTLSGNNLNVI
+1735 VKSGSTLSGNALDLT
-1750 ADVAGE
+1750 ADVSGE
-1756 NSVGVYSAGSLA
+1756 NSIGVYSAGSLA
-1768 IDSAN
+1768 INSAN
-1773 VSAYDSAVNFYTNG
+1773 VSAYDSAVNFFTEG

-1822 LNGPVNATVQGST
+1822 LNGSVNATVQGST

-1851 LGTISSYTQLNP
+1851 LGTTSSYTQLNP

-2059 YSDIE
+2059 YSDIK

-2070 VTAINNTTTGL
+2070 VTPINNTTTGL

-2099 EPGNITSTVAFENTG
+2099 EPVNITSTVAFENTG

-2124 GMYAKLAKNN
+2124 GMYAKAVALPLAKNN
-2134 AAYTTKNTGNIT
+2134 AVYTTKNTGNIT

-2151 SLSNPNVAMYTNATS
+2151 SLSNPNVAMYTNAS
-2166 TGTNPL
+2166 SAGTNPL
-2172 INVGNITVGDNAVGM
+2172 ENTGNITVGDNAVGM

-2193 SNGNITVG
+2193 STGNITVG
-2201 NGSIAMYSKG
+2201 NGSIAMYSKD

-2298 TGSIGK
+2298 TGSTGK

-2392 GMYGANTRTT
+2392 GMYGANTGTT

-2487 AGSKETDSLNSSPT
+2487 AGSKEKDSLNSSPT

-2708 QRIQATGDIL
+2708 QRIQATGDVL

-2851 GRYHTYGVG
+2851 GRYHTYGLG

-2912 RPEIGAELGFKHH
+2912 RPEVGAELGFKHH
-2925 FDRKT
+2925 FDRNT

-2981 IGVDNQRI
+2981 IGWDNQRV

-2996 YDTKGN
+2996 YDTKGE
-3002 NVRAGV
+3002 NVRGGV
-3008 GLRVIF
+3008 GFRVIF

>member
-1 MGNNSLSNTE
+1 M
-11 KNLRSI
+11 
-17 AKRYENVKYSVGLAV
+17 
-32 LFLMNGTSAFSDT
+32 
-45 NAVQE
+45 
-50 IDRQK
+50 
-55 EVAKDSQAGKTV
+55 
-67 VKETKAEKKQT
+67 
-78 SQKLKASWV
+78 
-87 NMQFGANDMYS
+87 ANRS
-98 NYFAAPKAKVEKTSV
+98 NYYP
-113 VKSEKTVLVASAD
+113 
-126 NTASLPMFAKLLT
+126 
-139 DIEETTE
+139 
-146 NRTEVLTTITKKEET
+146 RTLRLQSWEV
-161 PTVEEIKASKKEL
+161 
-174 RSSVGNL
+174 
-181 QDKIDAARRENQKE
+181 
-195 IDGLKLELV
+195 
-204 QLMEQGDQVVK
+204 
-215 SPWASWQFGMNY
+215 
-227 FYEDWGGSY
+227 
-236 KGRGDRTKKYPFEG
+236 
-250 IFTRSNGN
+250 
-258 ERYIS
+258 
-263 TSSKQ
+263 
-268 YSKLAMNDSITSAST
+268 
-283 NRRTNIKNG
+283 
-292 YGLVGVR
+292 
-299 TVQEPIVAFD
+299 
-309 VNAGI
+309 
-314 RPKQVVKG
+314 
-322 AITITEKNP
+322 
-331 IAIAQPEAIV
+331 
-341 FNSPTI
+341 
-347 NIVPPSP
+347 
-354 VSVTATVPT
+354 
-363 VNAPNVTPPGVNVP
+363 
-377 ALPTALSFSPVTP
+377 
-390 SVTAPTAPTV
+390 
-400 VVSNPLDLSFNGTG
+400 
-414 FGQWYTPSTS
+414 
-424 QSSLYLE
+424 
-431 NYHEYNATA
+431 
-440 PVYLT
+440 
-445 YTATGRTMT
+445 
-454 GGTVQVKLDNGSA
+454 
-467 GTSLIPGTSSSQ
+467 
-479 GVYFINDAADHSV
+479 
-492 TIKGDYD
+492 
-499 ITRASDQGNGTLY
+499 
-512 FVSLNPYKVG
+512 
-522 NNSSTDGVYDFAG
+522 
-535 NLTLHGH
+535 
-542 NNASSGNL
+542 
-550 LLGFEHQLLA
+550 
-560 NGSGGGENYANVIN
+560 
-574 GNVTS
+574 
-579 ILKNTGTITLQ
+579 
-590 DGYNLVGIQIDTEY
+590 
-604 TRGNDATHGFI
+604 
-615 KKPETINDGKIII
+615 
-628 NSKNSI
+628 
-634 GIDYGNYWSASP
+634 
-646 NTKLTL
+646 
-652 GNIEVNGENNYGF
+652 
-665 RMKSYYNMK
+665 
-674 YGGTNPTYYD
+674 
-684 LTEVTGG
+684 
-691 GSGKKISVKGKKNVG
+691 
-706 ISIAQGYST
+706 
-715 GDPLTN
+715 
-721 ITGLNIEVGGT
+721 
-732 NNIGFLRNSQNDLP
+732 QN
-746 TANINTNAMVLNNTT
+746 
-761 TGATF
+761 
-766 NFDSSATVS
+766 
-775 ALIRSD
+775 
-781 VHEIILD
+781 
-788 KDITVG
+788 
-794 ATGIQNSLMQAG
+794 
-806 NDGKVTLASGKT
+806 
-818 ITSTTA
+818 
-824 NEFYGMTAGNF
+824 
-835 AGADGKKAT
+835 
-844 AKNLGTLAIGGN
+844 
-856 KSLGMAIDVDD
+856 
-867 EGINKG
+867 
-873 TINFTGT
+873 
-880 NGAGVYNTGIFTA
+880 
-893 KSGSSINVNSPGQNS
+893 
-908 IGAFNSGT
+908 
-916 LTIDKGA
+916 GA

-1188 IINNTNLS
+1188 IINNANLS

-1312 SYEPNLTSTIVV
+1312 SYEPNLTSAIVV
-1324 ENKGKITSTAKKST
+1324 ENKGKITSTAKKGT

-1357 NISLGEGGVGLYTN
+1357 TISLEEGGVGLYTN
-1371 ATSTI
+1371 ATSTTI
-1376 TSPKLSNTGTIKVG
+1376 SPKLSNTGTIKVG

-1406 ITAGDTGIALYS
+1406 ITVGDTGIALYS

-1450 QTVTS
+1450 QNVTS

-1470 NKGTGNA
+1470 NKGTGNT

-1527 NNSGNISFTGGTGNV
+1527 NNSGNITFTGGTGNI

-1547 DNGNITN
+1547 DNGIINN

-1595 YSTGAAS
+1595 YSTGATSA
-1602 TINNGA
+1602 INNGA

-1822 LNGPVNATVQGST
+1822 LNGSVNATVQGST

-1851 LGTISSYTQLNP
+1851 LGTTSSYTQLNP

-2134 AAYTTKNTGNIT
+2134 AAYTTKNIGNIT

-2244 TTFNLGDT
+2244 ATFNLGDT

-2392 GMYGANTRTT
+2392 GMYGANNGTT

-2708 QRIQATGDIL
+2708 QRIQATGDVL

-2757 YKNHA
+2757 YKNNA

-2912 RPEIGAELGFKHH
+2912 RPEVGAELGFKHH

>member
-1 MGNNSLSNTE
+1 MGNNNLQNTE
-11 KNLRSI
+11 KTLRSI
-17 AKRYENVKYSVGLAV
+17 AKRYDNVKYSIGLAV
-32 LFLMNGTSAFSDT
+32 LFLMKGTSAFSDA
-45 NAVQE
+45 NVIQE
-50 IDRQK
+50 VEKQKDILTDVKKEKAEVK
-55 EVAKDSQAGKTV
+55 EVKKEVKT
-67 VKETKAEKKQT
+67 T
-78 SQKLKASWV
+78 SQKLKASWA

-98 NYFAAPKAKVEKTSV
+98 NLFVMPKTKVDTTSV

-126 NTASLPMFAKLLT
+126 NDTSLPMFAKLLS
-139 DIEETTE
+139 DIEETTD
-146 NRTEVLTTITKKEET
+146 NRTATLATIAKKEEELGT
-161 PTVEEIKASKKEL
+161 KNVETIDPKDVRNL
-174 RSSVGNL
+174 RDSVDNL
-181 QDKIDAARRENQKE
+181 QNKIERARRENSKE
-195 IDGLKLELV
+195 INGLRLELI
-204 QLMEQGDQVVK
+204 QLMEQGNQVVK

-227 FYEDWGGSY
+227 FYDDWGGAY
-236 KGRGDRTKKYPFEG
+236 KGRGDKKEKYPFEG

-268 YSKLAMNDSITSAST
+268 YSNLTMSDDITSAST
-283 NRRTNIKNG
+283 NRRANLKRG
-292 YGLVGVR
+292 YGL
-299 TVQEPIVAFD
+299 TEIKPTEEPIVAFD
-309 VNAGI
+309 VNAGV
-314 RPKQVVKG
+314 RPKQVSKG
-322 AITITEKNP
+322 AITIADKNP
-331 IAIAQPEAIV
+331 IAPEQPKAILFKKPEISV
-341 FNSPTI
+341 VAPTPPSINATVLSITPPSVTGPTVNEPGLPPIISFVVSKPTI
-347 NIVPPSP
+347 
-354 VSVTATVPT
+354 TVPT
-363 VNAPNVTPPGVNVP
+363 
-377 ALPTALSFSPVTP
+377 LTAP
-390 SVTAPTAPTV
+390 SVTLPSPPHTWNSDTMYIMDTP
-400 VVSNPLDLSFNGTG
+400 GTG
-414 FGQWYTPSTS
+414 AESNAFVGVIS
-424 QSSLYLE
+424 QYSL
-431 NYHEYNATA
+431 N
-440 PVYLT
+440 
-445 YTATGRTMT
+445 GGTMNVVAQPT
-454 GGTVQVKLDNGSA
+454 GGTSSPVDSRDTGLTSITTNGVTFTGHLGSNHSGGTYTGNLNLQNKGSFAAMKLVGGHRIDIDNITINFSGTGA
-467 GTSLIPGTSSSQ
+467 GQKWLFHTDGH
-479 GVYFINDAADHSV
+479 NDH
-492 TIKGDYD
+492 GDS
-499 ITRASDQGNGTLY
+499 TW
-512 FVSLNPYKVG
+512 VVG
-522 NNSSTDGVYDFAG
+522 NNSKV
-535 NLTLHGH
+535 
-542 NNASSGNL
+542 
-550 LLGFEHQLLA
+550 
-560 NGSGGGENYANVIN
+560 
-574 GNVTS
+574 
-579 ILKNTGTITLQ
+579 
-590 DGYNLVGIQIDTEY
+590 
-604 TRGNDATHGFI
+604 
-615 KKPETINDGKIII
+615 
-628 NSKNSI
+628 
-634 GIDYGNYWSASP
+634 
-646 NTKLTL
+646 
-652 GNIEVNGENNYGF
+652 
-665 RMKSYYNMK
+665 
-674 YGGTNPTYYD
+674 
-684 LTEVTGG
+684 
-691 GSGKKISVKGKKNVG
+691 
-706 ISIAQGYST
+706 
-715 GDPLTN
+715 N
-721 ITGLNIEVGGT
+721 ITGNNLIMYTSQYHGFAPTNGHVGFV
-732 NNIGFLRNSQNDLP
+732 NIG
-746 TANINTNAMVLNNTT
+746 
-761 TGATF
+761 
-766 NFDSSATVS
+766 
-775 ALIRSD
+775 
-781 VHEIILD
+781 EI
-788 KDITVG
+788 
-794 ATGIQNSLMQAG
+794 S
-806 NDGKVTLASGKT
+806 
-818 ITSTTA
+818 TSTTSSD
-824 NEFYGMTAGNF
+824 NMLWYSMSDGNSGPNRAMYF
-835 AGADGKKAT
+835 DNQGKIK
-844 AKNLGTLAIGGN
+844 L
-856 KSLGMAIDVDD
+856 
-867 EGINKG
+867 EGIKNTFA
-873 TINFTGT
+873 TINSENSSRKGWFSVQN
-880 NGAGVYNTGIFTA
+880 NGEIDLAGDKITGITFG
-893 KSGSSINVNSPGQNS
+893 KDYDISEILLNKP
-908 IGAFNSGT
+908 I
-916 LTIDKGA
+916 
-923 TITGTA
+923 TITGTNSTGVYFNNDVDLEGGKTVTKSTSDNVVTELPGTTRESILNVDITAGTGNSGLFFDANGKTFDVPNA
-929 KDATG
+929 KINLSSNAGSNAGIFAQDGTVNLKANTNVNLIGGANNVG
-934 IYATGGT
+934 IYADNGTNVHTAVLNAEGKVNITGGT
-941 ATNNGTIS
+941 GGIGILSTGNSTSGTTATNKGTVTITAKDNVGMVAANKAGSTVTGEINQEGTVLVNAEKSIGVAAVGTGAIANIKNGSITKAGDSGASALFADDGGKVLAVTGATIESANGGVGAYATSKTGGGAGTI
-949 MTAEKAKGLVTDKA
+949 D
-963 GTTTGT
+963 
-969 IINNGIVSVT
+969 
-979 GKESVGAAALDG
+979 
-991 NINVAS
+991 
-997 GSISASGL
+997 
-1005 SGITLYT
+1005 
-1012 GGTTGGTI
+1012 
-1020 NATGGTINATNGA
+1020 
-1033 INVYSDKGTINFNGA
+1033 FNGA
-1048 TINTGASSLTFMKGG
+1048 TINTKIRGLSFMADGTGSKI
-1063 GAVNFNSPTTANV
+1063 NFSGNTTGNI
-1076 DTNGTVFYI
+1076 DNYGTVFYLKPVKTASSI
-1085 PPAISPVPTSPS
+1085 TDTANFNTTASILPAFTAMINNYFSN
-1097 YTPFLGLT
+1097 LG
-1105 AAALTGFN
+1105 N
-1113 NLNKLTLNMA
+1113 LTLNM
-1123 ANSNL
+1123 NDKSNM
-1128 AVASYV
+1128 VVTSYISGN
-1134 QTKVSDLST
+1134 VSDLTFDDTTAFGGAGRPVINGDYKAFLLDKSNVTVDVDSDLDTTST
-1143 SSIGALGATVTG
+1143 GAAAA
-1155 TNYNDYLLYKSE
+1155 YRR
-1167 LTADTGSTYA
+1167 
-1177 QFKKIALSNSS
+1177 IALSNST
-1188 IINNTNLS
+1188 ITNNKKISGTQSGLV
-1196 TADNNVVLMAQE
+1196 AMAQQDE
-1208 NNEANKDWVKLT
+1208 TTDGWVTLTNSSGASIELAGDKSVAIYGSNGKIVNAGDIKVGDRGVAIFGDNAGYGDSDISNTGTITIGSEATGIYAKNYTTKDVK

-1225 SLTGKG
+1225 TINGSKSSGMAFAPGNLAGTTTVFENVGTIEDKNSGSNNTGMFAKK
-1231 SLAMYASNGKITNS
+1231 AT
-1245 ANSNI
+1245 
-1250 TVGDSGT
+1250 SG
-1257 AIYGKNKGVGDTLIE
+1257 AYDTI
-1272 NSGTITVGKA
+1272 NSGTITLGD
-1282 STGIYAKDYETT
+1282 S
-1294 GVENKGTINL
+1294 
-1304 ADDDGIAI
+1304 
-1312 SYEPNLTSTIVV
+1312 S
-1324 ENKGKITSTAKKST
+1324 
-1338 GIYAAKDANS
+1338 
-1348 IQYSALNSG
+1348 
-1357 NISLGEGGVGLYTN
+1357 SLGNPSVGMYTN
-1371 ATSTI
+1371 TSVTGTNPLKNI
-1376 TSPKLSNTGTIKVG
+1376 GTIKVG

-1406 ITAGDTGIALYS
+1406 VTVGDSGIALYS
-1418 QGGDVNIGSATDSPT
+1418 QGGDVNIGSSTTNPT
-1433 ITVGNTNATA
+1433 IKVGDTNATA

-1455 TKANYDIGTESYGFV
+1455 TKASYDIGTGSYGFV
-1470 NKGTGNA
+1470 NVNSGTGNTI
-1477 LNISGG
+1477 NISGG
-1483 TATLKDKGV
+1483 TATLKDKGL
-1492 FVYSNDTTGNITNS
+1492 FIYSNDKNGTITNS
-1506 NPISSTGTIGSNIG
+1506 NPISSTGTIGSNTGI
-1520 VYSAGTV
+1520 YSTGTV
-1527 NNSGNISFTGGTGNV
+1527 TNSGDISFTGGTGNV

-1547 DNGNITN
+1547 DNGTITN

-1561 ASTTAKRSIGAVAN
+1561 ASTTANRSIGAVAN

-1595 YSTGAAS
+1595 YSTGATS
-1602 TINNGA
+1602 TIHNGA

-1674 SGANLAY
+1674 SGANLTY

-1756 NSVGVYSAGSLA
+1756 NSVGIYSAGSLA

-1798 STVLTGTGAN
+1798 STVLTGTGAD

-1863 TAIASWAR
+1863 TTMASWAR
-1871 NRFGNGT
+1871 NHFGNGT

-1942 NVDNAVNLDNTN
+1942 NVDNTVNLDNAN

-2059 YSDIE
+2059 YSDVE

-2099 EPGNITSTVAFENTG
+2099 EPGNITSAVVFENAG

-2193 SNGNITVG
+2193 STGNITVG

-2244 TTFNLGDT
+2244 ATFNLGDT

-2272 TLSNNGVFIYSSDKA
+2272 TLNNDGVFIYSSDKA

-2370 NPATTGTI
+2370 NPATTATTGTI

-2392 GMYGANTRTT
+2392 GMYGANTGTT

-2471 LKGGTIA
+2471 LKGGRID

-2487 AGSKETDSLNSSPT
+2487 AASKETDSLNSSPT
-2501 SKKVGSVAINAP
+2501 SKQVGSVVINAP

-2623 TTPTLDSTTGAI
+2623 TTPTLNKTTGAI

-2747 YNTDTAGVID
+2747 YSTDTAGVID
-2757 YKNHA
+2757 YKNNA

-2797 NSKEEQLQGKVGIFK
+2797 NSKEEQLQGKIGIFK

-2860 LKNEVSKEFRLSED
+2860 LKNEVSKEFRLSES

-2930 VRVGVTVAYENELGR
+2930 VRVGVSVAYENELGR

-2989 GVTANVG
+2989 GVTANLG

>member
-1 MGNNSLSNTE
+1 MGNNNLQNTE
-11 KNLRSI
+11 KTLRSI
-17 AKRYENVKYSVGLAV
+17 AKRYDNVKYSIGLAV
-32 LFLMNGTSAFSDT
+32 LFLMKGTSAFSDA
-45 NAVQE
+45 NVIQE
-50 IDRQK
+50 VEKQKDILTDVKKEKAEVK
-55 EVAKDSQAGKTV
+55 EVKKE
-67 VKETKAEKKQT
+67 VKT
-78 SQKLKASWV
+78 SQKLKASWA

-98 NYFAAPKAKVEKTSV
+98 DLFAMPKTKVDTTSV

-126 NTASLPMFAKLLT
+126 NDTSLPMFAKLLS

-146 NRTEVLTTITKKEET
+146 NRTEVLTTIAKKEEI
-161 PTVEEIKASKKEL
+161 PTMEEIKTSKQEL
-174 RSSVGNL
+174 KSSVGNL
-181 QDKIDAARRENQKE
+181 QDKIDTARRENSKE
-195 IDGLKLELV
+195 INGLRLELI
-204 QLMEQGDQVVK
+204 QLMEQGNQVVK

-227 FYEDWGGSY
+227 FYDDWGGAY
-236 KGRGDRTKKYPFEG
+236 KGRGDKKEKYPFEG

-268 YSKLAMNDSITSAST
+268 YSNLPMSDDITSAST
-283 NRRTNIKNG
+283 NRRANLKRG
-292 YGLVGVR
+292 YGLAEIKP
-299 TVQEPIVAFD
+299 TEEPIVAFD
-309 VNAGI
+309 VNAGVK
-314 RPKQVVKG
+314 PKQVSKG
-322 AITITEKNP
+322 AITIADKNP
-331 IAIAQPEAIV
+331 IAPEQPEAILFKKPEISV
-341 FNSPTI
+341 VAPT
-347 NIVPPSP
+347 PPSINATVLSITP
-354 VSVTATVPT
+354 PTVTGPTVNEPGLPPIISFVVSKAAITVPT
-363 VNAPNVTPPGVNVP
+363 LTAPSVTLPNPPHTGNGDGTWIQKNGSVGAFHQVSVDGGNIDVNVYGNSNSFDMIVNNSKLIGISVTGNKTYYKTINGSPSSATSVTGDSTAP
-377 ALPTALSFSPVTP
+377 APALSFSLM
-390 SVTAPTAPTV
+390 
-400 VVSNPLDLSFNGTG
+400 N
-414 FGQWYTPSTS
+414 
-424 QSSLYLE
+424 
-431 NYHEYNATA
+431 
-440 PVYLT
+440 
-445 YTATGRTMT
+445 
-454 GGTVQVKLDNGSA
+454 
-467 GTSLIPGTSSSQ
+467 
-479 GVYFINDAADHSV
+479 
-492 TIKGDYD
+492 
-499 ITRASDQGNGTLY
+499 
-512 FVSLNPYKVG
+512 
-522 NNSSTDGVYDFAG
+522 NNSSGT
-535 NLTLHGH
+535 
-542 NNASSGNL
+542 
-550 LLGFEHQLLA
+550 
-560 NGSGGGENYANVIN
+560 YAAM
-574 GNVTS
+574 
-579 ILKNTGTITLQ
+579 K
-590 DGYNLVGIQIDTEY
+590 LVGGQRIDL
-604 TRGNDATHGFI
+604 D
-615 KKPETINDGKIII
+615 
-628 NSKNSI
+628 
-634 GIDYGNYWSASP
+634 
-646 NTKLTL
+646 NT
-652 GNIEVNGENNYGF
+652 
-665 RMKSYYNMK
+665 
-674 YGGTNPTYYD
+674 
-684 LTEVTGG
+684 
-691 GSGKKISVKGKKNVG
+691 
-706 ISIAQGYST
+706 
-715 GDPLTN
+715 
-721 ITGLNIEVGGT
+721 
-732 NNIGFLRNSQNDLP
+732 
-746 TANINTNAMVLNNTT
+746 
-761 TGATF
+761 
-766 NFDSSATVS
+766 
-775 ALIRSD
+775 
-781 VHEIILD
+781 
-788 KDITVG
+788 
-794 ATGIQNSLMQAG
+794 
-806 NDGKVTLASGKT
+806 
-818 ITSTTA
+818 
-824 NEFYGMTAGNF
+824 
-835 AGADGKKAT
+835 
-844 AKNLGTLAIGGN
+844 
-856 KSLGMAIDVDD
+856 
-867 EGINKG
+867 

-880 NGAGVYNTGIFTA
+880 GPTGTNAYRKWLFHTDGHNDYGDSTWVVGDNSKVNITGNNLIMYTSQYHGYAPTNGHVGFVNKGEISTSATSSENILWYSMSDGNSGPNRAMYFDNRGKIKLEGTKNTFAIINSENSSGRGWFSVQNNNKIDLAGDKITGITFG
-893 KSGSSINVNSPGQNS
+893 KDYDISEILLNRP
-908 IGAFNSGT
+908 I
-916 LTIDKGA
+916 
-923 TITGTA
+923 TITGTNSTGVYFN
-929 KDATG
+929 KDVNLEGGKAVATSTSNNVVTTLPGTTRESILNVDITAGTGNSGLFFDAYNENNTAANIKVLDVPNATINLSSNDGSNAG
-934 IYATGGT
+934 IYAKAGTVNLKPNAKVNLTAGKDNVGIYVDNGEAKDKLGATIKVELNAGGKVNITGGT
-941 ATNNGTIS
+941 GGIGILSTGNSTSGTTATNKGVVTITAKDNVGMVAANKTGTTVTGEINQEGTVLVNAKESIGVAAVGTGAIANIKNGSTTKAGDDTAAAGTASGASALFADDGGKVLAVTGATIESANGGVGAYATSKTGGGAGTI
-949 MTAEKAKGLVTDKA
+949 D
-963 GTTTGT
+963 
-969 IINNGIVSVT
+969 
-979 GKESVGAAALDG
+979 
-991 NINVAS
+991 
-997 GSISASGL
+997 
-1005 SGITLYT
+1005 
-1012 GGTTGGTI
+1012 
-1020 NATGGTINATNGA
+1020 
-1033 INVYSDKGTINFNGA
+1033 FNGA
-1048 TINTGASSLTFMKGG
+1048 TINTKIRGLSFMADGTGSKI
-1063 GAVNFNSPTTANV
+1063 NFSGTTTGNI
-1076 DTNGTVFYI
+1076 DNYGTVFYLKPANI
-1085 PPAISPVPTSPS
+1085 PSSITDTTNFNATSTILPAFTTMMNTYFTNLNRLDLNMRRNSNMVVTSYISGDVSNLTFDDTTAFGTAGRPNINPVDGDYKAFLLDKSNIKVNVDSDLDTTSTGP
-1097 YTPFLGLT
+1097 
-1105 AAALTGFN
+1105 AAA
-1113 NLNKLTLNMA
+1113 
-1123 ANSNL
+1123 
-1128 AVASYV
+1128 YRR
-1134 QTKVSDLST
+1134 
-1143 SSIGALGATVTG
+1143 
-1155 TNYNDYLLYKSE
+1155 
-1167 LTADTGSTYA
+1167 
-1177 QFKKIALSNSS
+1177 IALSNST
-1188 IINNTNLS
+1188 ITNNKKISGTQSGLV
-1196 TADNNVVLMAQE
+1196 AMAQQDE
-1208 NNEANKDWVKLT
+1208 TTNGWVTLT
-1220 NNGTI
+1220 NSSGASI
-1225 SLTGKG
+1225 E
-1231 SLAMYASNGKITNS
+1231 LAGDKSVAIYGSNGKIVN
-1245 ANSNI
+1245 AGNI
-1250 TVGDSGT
+1250 KVGD
-1257 AIYGKNKGVGDTLIE
+1257 KGVAIFGDNAGYGDSDISNTGTITIGSEATGIYAKNYTTKDVKNNGIITINGSKSSGMAFAPGNLTKTTTVTVFENVATIE
-1272 NSGTITVGKA
+1272 DKNSGSNNTGMFAKKATSGAYDTINSGTITLGD
-1282 STGIYAKDYETT
+1282 S
-1294 GVENKGTINL
+1294 
-1304 ADDDGIAI
+1304 
-1312 SYEPNLTSTIVV
+1312 S
-1324 ENKGKITSTAKKST
+1324 
-1338 GIYAAKDANS
+1338 
-1348 IQYSALNSG
+1348 
-1357 NISLGEGGVGLYTN
+1357 SLGNPSVGMYTN
-1371 ATSTI
+1371 TSVTGTNPLKNI
-1376 TSPKLSNTGTIKVG
+1376 GTIKVG

-1406 ITAGDTGIALYS
+1406 VTVGDSGIALYS
-1418 QGGDVNIGSATDSPT
+1418 QGGDVNIGSSTTNPT
-1433 ITVGNTNATA
+1433 IKVGDTNATA

-1455 TKANYDIGTESYGFV
+1455 TKASYDIGTGSYGFV
-1470 NKGTGNA
+1470 NVNSGTGNTI
-1477 LNISGG
+1477 NISGG
-1483 TATLKDKGV
+1483 TATLKDKGL
-1492 FVYSNDTTGNITNS
+1492 FIYSNDKNGTITNS
-1506 NPISSTGTIGSNIG
+1506 NPISSTGTIGSNTGI
-1520 VYSAGTV
+1520 YSTGTV
-1527 NNSGNISFTGGTGNV
+1527 TNSGDISFTGGTGNV

-1547 DNGNITN
+1547 DDGIITN

-1643 GYYLGSGTGSTI
+1643 GYYLGGGTASAI

-1674 SGANLAY
+1674 SGANLTYA
-1681 TGETKVTGDAAY
+1681 GETKVTGDAAY

-1713 GTSGVNGSSSGAN
+1713 GTSGINGSSSGAN
-1726 SNRGAAGLV
+1726 STRGAAGLV
-1735 VTSGSTLSGNNLNVI
+1735 VKSGSTLSGNALDLT
-1750 ADVAGE
+1750 ADVSGE
-1756 NSVGVYSAGSLA
+1756 NSIGVYSAGSLA
-1768 IDSAN
+1768 INSAN
-1773 VSAYDSAVNFYTNG
+1773 VSAYDSAVNFFTEG

>member
-32 LFLMNGTSAFSDT
+32 LFLMNGASAFSNT

-50 IDRQK
+50 SERQK
-55 EVAKDSQAGKTV
+55 EVAKDSQAEKTV
-67 VKETKAEKKQT
+67 VKEAKSEKKES

-98 NYFAAPKAKVEKTSV
+98 NLFATPKTKVDKASV

-126 NTASLPMFAKLLT
+126 NSTNLPMFAKLLT

-146 NRTEVLTTITKKEET
+146 NRTEVLTTIAKKEEA
-161 PTVEEIKASKKEL
+161 PTMEEIKASKQEL

-181 QDKIDAARRENQKE
+181 QDKIDTARRENQKE
-195 IDGLKLELV
+195 IDGLRLELV

-236 KGRGDRTKKYPFEG
+236 KRRGDRAKKYPFEG

-292 YGLVGVR
+292 YGLVGVG

-363 VNAPNVTPPGVNVP
+363 VSAPTVTPPGVNVP
-377 ALPTALSFSPVTP
+377 SLPTALSFSPVTP
-390 SVTAPTAPTV
+390 SVTAPTSPTV
-400 VVSNPLDLSFNGTG
+400 SLFDPVRLNFVGTG
-414 FGQWYTPSTS
+414 YGQGASTQFDKDAS
-424 QSSLYLE
+424 GYYSVA
-431 NYHEYNATA
+431 NNFAEYD
-440 PVYLT
+440 
-445 YTATGRTMT
+445 T
-454 GGTVQVKLDNGSA
+454 GGSTLQINVVA
-467 GTSLIPGTSSSQ
+467 GKPSWSGATLTG
-479 GVYFINDAADHSV
+479 INDSKTTQSLVNTHSDPNQIYSFFNDTQGRDV
-492 TIKGDYD
+492 IHKGKYEMKRDD
-499 ITRASDQGNGTLY
+499 LAGKNSSMI
-512 FVSLNPYKVG
+512 FISLNPYSNG
-522 NNSSTDGVYDFAG
+522 TTRTYDFQG
-535 NLTLHGH
+535 TVDLIGH
-542 NNASSGNL
+542 NNPASSQILIGI
-550 LLGFEHQLLA
+550 EHQFL
-560 NGSGGGENYANVIN
+560 GSGY
-574 GNVTS
+574 S
-579 ILKNTGTITLQ
+579 ILKNSGTI
-590 DGYNLVGIQIDTEY
+590 NLKSGNNIVGIQIDTE
-604 TRGNDATHGFI
+604 GGHSKG
-615 KKPETINDGKIII
+615 ETINAGTI
-628 NSKNSI
+628 NISSERSI
-634 GIDYGNYWSASP
+634 GIDYGYYYP
-646 NTKLTL
+646 NAPHTDVQL
-652 GNIEVNGENNYGF
+652 GNINVNGSNNYGF
-665 RMKSYYNMK
+665 RMRYYS
-674 YGGTNPTYYD
+674 TPDYYD
-684 LTEVTGG
+684 LTNVSGANGIITVGG
-691 GSGKKISVKGKKNVG
+691 NNNIGV
-706 ISIAQGYST
+706 SIAQGASS
-715 GDPLTN
+715 GDPISKIN
-721 ITGLNIEVGGT
+721 ALNILVGGT
-732 NNIGFLRNSQNDLP
+732 NNIGFYRNSDSLP
-746 TANINTNAMVLNNTT
+746 AGLN
-761 TGATF
+761 TGAMILNSSRLGSTF
-766 NFDSSATVS
+766 NFDSTATSS

-781 VHEIILD
+781 VHEVILD

-794 ATGIQNSLMQAG
+794 ATGVKNALMQAG

-867 EGINKG
+867 EGINEG

-880 NGAGVYNTGIFTA
+880 NGAGVYNTGTFTA

-916 LTIDKGA
+916 LTIDNGA

-949 MTAEKAKGLVTDKA
+949 MTAEKAKGLVTDKD

-969 IINNGIVSVT
+969 IINNGTVSVT

-991 NINVAS
+991 TITAAAE
-997 GSISASGL
+997 SISASGL

-1020 NATGGTINATNGA
+1020 NATGGTIDATNGA
-1033 INVYSDKGTINFNGA
+1033 INVYADKGTINFNGA
-1048 TINTGASSLTFMKGG
+1048 TINTGASSLAFMKGG
-1063 GAVNFNSPTTANV
+1063 GAVNFNSPTTANI

-1085 PPAISPVPTSPS
+1085 PPTISPVPTSPS
-1097 YTPFLGLT
+1097 YSPFLGLT

-1113 NLNKLTLNMA
+1113 NLYNLTLNMA

-1134 QTKVSDLST
+1134 QTKVSDLAA

-1167 LTADTGSTYA
+1167 LTADAGTTYA

-1188 IINNTNLS
+1188 IINNANLS

-1257 AIYGKNKGVGDTLIE
+1257 AIYGKNKGVGDTFIE
-1272 NSGTITVGKA
+1272 NSGTITVGKG

-1324 ENKGKITSTAKKST
+1324 ENKGQITSTAKKGT

-1357 NISLGEGGVGLYTN
+1357 IISLGEGGVGLYTN

-1406 ITAGDTGIALYS
+1406 ITVGDTGIALYS

-1470 NKGTGNA
+1470 NKGTGNT

-1547 DNGNITN
+1547 DNGTITN

-1595 YSTGAAS
+1595 YSTGATS

-1674 SGANLAY
+1674 SGANLTY

-1713 GTSGVNGSSSGAN
+1713 GTSGINGSSSGAN

-1840 GTAFYYTGGGT
+1840 GTAFYYTGGGA

-1883 NLNLTMN
+1883 KLNLTMN

-1923 NVTGAGSG
+1923 NITGAGSG

-1982 LAQANDTTPKSVVTL
+1982 LAQANDTAPKSVVTL

-2059 YSDIE
+2059 YSDVE

-2070 VTAINNTTTGL
+2070 ITATHNTTTGL
-2081 KNDGTINLNGD
+2081 KNDGTINLNGN

-2099 EPGNITSTVAFENTG
+2099 EPGNITSTVVFENAG

-2134 AAYTTKNTGNIT
+2134 AVYTTKNTGNIT

-2151 SLSNPNVAMYTNATS
+2151 SLSNPNVAIYTNAS
-2166 TGTNPL
+2166 SAGTNPL
-2172 INVGNITVGDNAVGM
+2172 ENTGNITVGDNAVGM

-2193 SNGNITVG
+2193 STGNITVG

-2244 TTFNLGDT
+2244 ATFNLGDT

-2261 GNNITSNGGSA
+2261 GNNITSNGGSV
-2272 TLSNNGVFIYSSDKA
+2272 TLNNDGVFIYSSDKA
-2287 NTINNSTNISS
+2287 NTITNNTNITG

-2304 NYGIYASGTVN
+2304 NYGIYASSTVN
-2315 NSGNMN
+2315 NSGNIN
-2321 LSNGVGNLG
+2321 FSNGVGNVG
-2330 IYITNGGTGRNSGNI
+2330 IYMINGATGRNTGNI
-2345 TVGASDDPNGFYSI
+2345 TVGTSDTSNDLYSI
-2359 GMAAG
+2359 AMAAG
-2364 YVGDST
+2364 YIGDST
-2370 NPATTGTI
+2370 TPATTGKI
-2378 ENNGT
+2378 ENSGIINVNGRY
-2383 ITVTGEKGI
+2383 GI
-2392 GMYGANTRTT
+2392 GMYGAGNGTT
-2402 VTNNNNI
+2402 VTNNNDI

-2415 TMGIY
+2415 TTGIY
-2420 VENGAKAVNNG
+2420 AENGAKAINKG
-2431 SIRTG
+2431 TIRTG
-2436 VSGLSSVIGV
+2436 TTGLSNVNGV
-2446 VLGQNSILENN
+2446 VLGANSTLDNQ

-2463 GTQSKGVL
+2463 GTQSYGVL
-2471 LKGGTIA
+2471 LKGGLIINRGT
-2478 NYGNITVSG
+2478 ITVSG
-2487 AGSKETDSLNSSPT
+2487 AGSKEEHSINSTPT
-2501 SKKVGSVAINAP
+2501 TKKVGSVAIDAP
-2513 AGATTATITAGGVV
+2513 AGAATATITAGGVV
-2527 QTPTVVNTTARNP
+2527 QTPTVVTTTGKNP

-2553 TSGTHFTNSI
+2553 TSGTSFTNSI
-2563 TGLGNLTTNAD
+2563 TGLGNLTSNAD
-2574 LIIGTEA
+2574 LVIGTEA
-2581 AQSTRSRYIL
+2581 AQSTQSKYIL
-2591 VNDNRILNPYNTAI
+2591 VNDSRILNPYNSAI
-2605 LTSGVSKWDIY
+2605 LTSGVSKWDVY

-2640 AKIPYTEWAND
+2640 AKIPYTLWSND
-2651 RDTYNFTDGLEQR
+2651 RNTYNFTNGLEQR
-2664 YGVEELGTRENKVF
+2664 YGVEALGTRENKVF

-2689 TLLYQAYDE
+2689 ILLYQAYDE
-2698 MMGHQYANVQ
+2698 MMGHQYANTQ
-2708 QRIQATGDIL
+2708 QRIVATGDIL
-2718 NKEFNYLR
+2718 DKEFDYLR
-2726 SEWQTVSK
+2726 SEWQNVSK

-2747 YNTDTAGVID
+2747 YSTDTAGVID
-2757 YKNHA
+2757 YKNNA

-2851 GRYHTYGVG
+2851 GRYHTYGLG
-2860 LKNEVSKEFRLSED
+2860 LKNEVSKEFRLSES

-2912 RPEIGAELGFKHH
+2912 RPEVGAELGFKHH
-2925 FDRKT
+2925 FDRNT
-2930 VRVGVTVAYENELGR
+2930 VRVGVTVAYENELGK

-2956 GTDADYFNI
+2956 GTTADYFDI

>member
-1 MGNNSLSNTE
+1 MGNNNLQNTE
-11 KNLRSI
+11 KTLRSI
-17 AKRYENVKYSVGLAV
+17 AKRYDNVKYSIGLAV
-32 LFLMNGTSAFSDT
+32 LFLMKGTSAFSDA
-45 NAVQE
+45 NVIQE
-50 IDRQK
+50 VEKQKDILTDVKKEKAEVK
-55 EVAKDSQAGKTV
+55 EVKKE
-67 VKETKAEKKQT
+67 VKT
-78 SQKLKASWV
+78 SQKLKASWT

-98 NYFAAPKAKVEKTSV
+98 NLFAMPKTKVDTTSV
-113 VKSEKTVLVASAD
+113 VKSEKTVLVASANND
-126 NTASLPMFAKLLT
+126 TNLPMFAKLLT

-146 NRTEVLTTITKKEET
+146 NRTEVLTTIAKKEEI
-161 PTVEEIKASKKEL
+161 PTMEEIKTSKQEL
-174 RSSVGNL
+174 KSSVGSL
-181 QDKIDAARRENQKE
+181 QDKIDTARKENAKE
-195 IDGLKLELV
+195 VNGLRLELI
-204 QLMEQGDQVVK
+204 QLMEQGNQVVK

-236 KGRGDRTKKYPFEG
+236 KGRGDKKEKYPFEG

-268 YSKLAMNDSITSAST
+268 YSNLTMSDDITSAST
-283 NRRTNIKNG
+283 NRRANLKRG
-292 YGLVGVR
+292 YGL
-299 TVQEPIVAFD
+299 TEIKATEEPIVAFD
-309 VNAGI
+309 VNAGV
-314 RPKQVVKG
+314 RPKQVSKG
-322 AITITEKNP
+322 AITIADKNP
-331 IAIAQPEAIV
+331 IAPEQPKAILFKKPEISV
-341 FNSPTI
+341 VAPT
-347 NIVPPSP
+347 PPSINATVLSITP
-354 VSVTATVPT
+354 PSVTGPTVNEPDLPPIISFVVSKPAITVPT
-363 VNAPNVTPPGVNVP
+363 
-377 ALPTALSFSPVTP
+377 LTAP
-390 SVTAPTAPTV
+390 SVTLPDPPHTG
-400 VVSNPLDLSFNGTG
+400 NGDDMYIQDG
-414 FGQWYTPSTS
+414 
-424 QSSLYLE
+424 
-431 NYHEYNATA
+431 
-440 PVYLT
+440 
-445 YTATGRTMT
+445 
-454 GGTVQVKLDNGSA
+454 NGSA
-467 GTSLIPGTSSSQ
+467 LVGSLSNQDVGMIAQQKIDQKVAGTKGTMNVNVTNSGSEMDISWTGIKFTGQ
-479 GVYFINDAADHSV
+479 KGSAHTTTTTYDTDKVTTGYTGYSAMKLVGGHRIDIND
-492 TIKGDYD
+492 
-499 ITRASDQGNGTLY
+499 
-512 FVSLNPYKVG
+512 
-522 NNSSTDGVYDFAG
+522 
-535 NLTLHGH
+535 
-542 NNASSGNL
+542 
-550 LLGFEHQLLA
+550 
-560 NGSGGGENYANVIN
+560 
-574 GNVTS
+574 
-579 ILKNTGTITLQ
+579 
-590 DGYNLVGIQIDTEY
+590 
-604 TRGNDATHGFI
+604 
-615 KKPETINDGKIII
+615 
-628 NSKNSI
+628 
-634 GIDYGNYWSASP
+634 
-646 NTKLTL
+646 
-652 GNIEVNGENNYGF
+652 
-665 RMKSYYNMK
+665 
-674 YGGTNPTYYD
+674 TN
-684 LTEVTGG
+684 
-691 GSGKKISVKGKKNVG
+691 
-706 ISIAQGYST
+706 
-715 GDPLTN
+715 
-721 ITGLNIEVGGT
+721 
-732 NNIGFLRNSQNDLP
+732 
-746 TANINTNAMVLNNTT
+746 
-761 TGATF
+761 
-766 NFDSSATVS
+766 
-775 ALIRSD
+775 
-781 VHEIILD
+781 
-788 KDITVG
+788 
-794 ATGIQNSLMQAG
+794 
-806 NDGKVTLASGKT
+806 
-818 ITSTTA
+818 
-824 NEFYGMTAGNF
+824 
-835 AGADGKKAT
+835 
-844 AKNLGTLAIGGN
+844 
-856 KSLGMAIDVDD
+856 
-867 EGINKG
+867 
-873 TINFTGT
+873 INFTGSGPTGANAYYKWLFHTDGHNFYGDSTWVVGTNSKVNITGNNLIMYTSQYHGGAPT
-880 NGAGVYNTGIFTA
+880 NGHVGFVNKGEISTSATSSENILWYSMSAGSWSNTNRAMYFDNQGKIKLEGTKNTFAIINSENGSEWFSVQNNNEIDLAGDKITGITFG
-893 KSGSSINVNSPGQNS
+893 KDYGVSEILLNKP
-908 IGAFNSGT
+908 I
-916 LTIDKGA
+916 
-923 TITGTA
+923 TITGTNSTGVYFNTDVELKGGDTVATSTSNNVVTALPGTTRESILNVDITAGTGNSGLFFDANGKTFDVPNATINLSSNGGSNAGIFAQDGTVNLA
-929 KDATG
+929 KDKTNVNLTGGKDNVG
-934 IYATGGT
+934 IYADNGTNIHTAVLNAEGKVNITGGT
-941 ATNNGTIS
+941 GGIGILSTGNSTSGTTATNKGVVTITAKDNVGMVAANKAGSTVTGEINQEGTVLVNAKESIGVAAVGTGAIANIKANSTTKAGDDTAAAGTASGASALFADDGGKVLAVAGATIESANGGVGAYATSKTGGGAGTI
-949 MTAEKAKGLVTDKA
+949 D
-963 GTTTGT
+963 
-969 IINNGIVSVT
+969 
-979 GKESVGAAALDG
+979 
-991 NINVAS
+991 
-997 GSISASGL
+997 
-1005 SGITLYT
+1005 
-1012 GGTTGGTI
+1012 
-1020 NATGGTINATNGA
+1020 
-1033 INVYSDKGTINFNGA
+1033 FNGA
-1048 TINTGASSLTFMKGG
+1048 TINTKIRGLSFMADGTGSKI
-1063 GAVNFNSPTTANV
+1063 NFSGNTTGNI
-1076 DTNGTVFYI
+1076 DNYGTVFYLKPVKTASSI
-1085 PPAISPVPTSPS
+1085 TDTTNFNTTASILPAFTAMINNYFSN
-1097 YTPFLGLT
+1097 LG
-1105 AAALTGFN
+1105 N
-1113 NLNKLTLNMA
+1113 LTLNM
-1123 ANSNL
+1123 NDKSNM
-1128 AVASYV
+1128 VVTSYISGN
-1134 QTKVSDLST
+1134 VSDLTFDDTTAFGGAGRPTINGDYKAFLLDKSNITVDVDSDLNTT
-1143 SSIGALGATVTG
+1143 S
-1155 TNYNDYLLYKSE
+1155 
-1167 LTADTGSTYA
+1167 TGSAAAYR
-1177 QFKKIALSNSS
+1177 KIALSNST
-1188 IINNTNLS
+1188 ITNNKKISGTQSGLV
-1196 TADNNVVLMAQE
+1196 AMAQQDE
-1208 NNEANKDWVKLT
+1208 TTNGWVTLTNSSGASIELTGDKSVAIYGSNGKIVNAGDIKVGDKGVAIFGDNAGYGDSDISNTGTITIGSKATGIYAKNYTTKDVK

-1225 SLTGKG
+1225 TINGSKSSGMAFAPGSLTGTTTVFENVGTIEDK
-1231 SLAMYASNGKITNS
+1231 NS
-1245 ANSNI
+1245 GPNNTGMFAKKA
-1250 TVGDSGT
+1250 TSG
-1257 AIYGKNKGVGDTLIE
+1257 AYDTI
-1272 NSGTITVGKA
+1272 NSGTITLGD
-1282 STGIYAKDYETT
+1282 S
-1294 GVENKGTINL
+1294 
-1304 ADDDGIAI
+1304 
-1312 SYEPNLTSTIVV
+1312 S
-1324 ENKGKITSTAKKST
+1324 
-1338 GIYAAKDANS
+1338 
-1348 IQYSALNSG
+1348 
-1357 NISLGEGGVGLYTN
+1357 SLGTPSVGMYTN
-1371 ATSTI
+1371 TTVTGTNPLKNI
-1376 TSPKLSNTGTIKVG
+1376 GTIKVG

-1406 ITAGDTGIALYS
+1406 VTVGDSGIALYS
-1418 QGGDVNIGSATDSPT
+1418 QGGDVNIGTATDSPT
-1433 ITVGNTNATA
+1433 ITVGDTNATA

-1455 TKANYDIGTESYGFV
+1455 TKASYDIGTGSYGFV
-1470 NKGTGNA
+1470 NVNSGTGNT

-1483 TATLKDKGV
+1483 TATLKDKGL
-1492 FVYSNDTTGNITNS
+1492 FIYSNDKNGTITNS
-1506 NPISSTGTIGSNIG
+1506 NPISSTGTIGSNTGI
-1520 VYSAGTV
+1520 YSTGTV
-1527 NNSGNISFTGGTGNV
+1527 TNSGDISFTGGTGNV
-1542 GVYVI
+1542 GIYVI

-1561 ASTTAKRSIGAVAN
+1561 ASTTANRSIGAVAN

-1595 YSTGAAS
+1595 YSTGATS
-1602 TINNGA
+1602 TIHNGA

-1643 GYYLGSGTGSTI
+1643 GYYLGGGTTSTI

-1674 SGANLAY
+1674 SGANLTYA
-1681 TGETKVTGDAAY
+1681 GETKVTGDAAY
-1693 GLIVDGASTV
+1693 GLIVDGSSTV

-1713 GTSGVNGSSSGAN
+1713 GTSGINGSSSGAN
-1726 SNRGAAGLV
+1726 STRGAAGLV
-1735 VTSGSTLSGNNLNVI
+1735 VKSGSTLSGNALDLT
-1750 ADVAGE
+1750 ADVSGE
-1756 NSVGVYSAGSLA
+1756 NSIGVYSAGSLA
-1768 IDSAN
+1768 INSAN
-1773 VSAYDSAVNFYTNG
+1773 VSAYDSAVNFFTEG

-1863 TAIASWAR
+1863 TTMASWAR

-1883 NLNLTMN
+1883 KLNLTMN

-1923 NVTGAGSG
+1923 NITGAGSG

-2059 YSDIE
+2059 YSDIK

-2070 VTAINNTTTGL
+2070 VTPINNTTTGL

-2099 EPGNITSTVAFENTG
+2099 EPVNITSTVAFENTG

-2124 GMYAKLAKNN
+2124 GMYAKAVAFPLTKNN
-2134 AAYTTKNTGNIT
+2134 AVYTTKNTGNIT

-2172 INVGNITVGDNAVGM
+2172 INAGNITVGDNAVGM

-2193 SNGNITVG
+2193 STGNITVG
-2201 NGSIAMYSKG
+2201 NGSIAMYSKD

-2298 TGSIGK
+2298 TGSTGK

-2392 GMYGANTRTT
+2392 GMYGANTGTT

-2471 LKGGTIA
+2471 LKGGRID

-2487 AGSKETDSLNSSPT
+2487 AGSKEKDSLNSSPT
-2501 SKKVGSVAINAP
+2501 SKQVGSVVINAP

-2623 TTPTLDSTTGAI
+2623 TTPTLNKTTGAI

-2747 YNTDTAGVID
+2747 YSTDTAGIID

-2774 RLGEGTGWYAGIV
+2774 RLGDTLGWYAGIV

-2851 GRYHTYGVG
+2851 GRYHTYGLG
-2860 LKNEVSKEFRLSED
+2860 LKNEVSKEFRLSES

-2930 VRVGVTVAYENELGR
+2930 VRVGVSVAYENELGR
-2945 VANGKNKAKVA
+2945 VANAKNKAKVA
-2956 GTDADYFNI
+2956 GTNADYFNI
-2965 RGEKEDRRGNV
+2965 RGEKDDRTGNV

>member
-32 LFLMNGTSAFSDT
+32 LFLMNGASAFSNT

-50 IDRQK
+50 SERQK
-55 EVAKDSQAGKTV
+55 EVAKDSQAEKTV
-67 VKETKAEKKQT
+67 VKEAKSEKKES

-98 NYFAAPKAKVEKTSV
+98 NLFATPKTKVDKASV

-126 NTASLPMFAKLLT
+126 NSTNLPMFAKLLT

-146 NRTEVLTTITKKEET
+146 NRTEVLTTIAKKEEA
-161 PTVEEIKASKKEL
+161 PTMEEIKASKQEL

-181 QDKIDAARRENQKE
+181 QEKIDTARRENQKE
-195 IDGLKLELV
+195 IDGLRLELV
-204 QLMEQGDQVVK
+204 QLMEQGNQVVK
-215 SPWASWQFGMNY
+215 SPWSSWQFGMNY

-292 YGLVGVR
+292 YGLVGVG

-363 VNAPNVTPPGVNVP
+363 VSAPTVTPPGVNVP
-377 ALPTALSFSPVTP
+377 SLPTALSFSPVTP
-390 SVTAPTAPTV
+390 SVTAPTSPTV
-400 VVSNPLDLSFNGTG
+400 SLFDPVRLNFVGTG
-414 FGQWYTPSTS
+414 YGQGASTQFDKDAS
-424 QSSLYLE
+424 GYYSVA
-431 NYHEYNATA
+431 NNFAEYD
-440 PVYLT
+440 
-445 YTATGRTMT
+445 T
-454 GGTVQVKLDNGSA
+454 GGSTLQINVVA
-467 GTSLIPGTSSSQ
+467 GKPSWSGATLTG
-479 GVYFINDAADHSV
+479 INDSKTTQSLVNTHSDPNQIYSFFNDTQGRDV
-492 TIKGDYD
+492 IHKGKYEMKRDD
-499 ITRASDQGNGTLY
+499 LAGKNSSMI
-512 FVSLNPYKVG
+512 FISLNPYSNG
-522 NNSSTDGVYDFAG
+522 TTRTYDFQG
-535 NLTLHGH
+535 TVDLIGH
-542 NNASSGNL
+542 NNPASSQILIGI
-550 LLGFEHQLLA
+550 EHQFL
-560 NGSGGGENYANVIN
+560 GSGY
-574 GNVTS
+574 S
-579 ILKNTGTITLQ
+579 ILKNSGTI
-590 DGYNLVGIQIDTEY
+590 NLKSGNNIVGIQIDTE
-604 TRGNDATHGFI
+604 GGHSKG
-615 KKPETINDGKIII
+615 ETINAGTI
-628 NSKNSI
+628 NISSERSI
-634 GIDYGNYWSASP
+634 GIDYGYYYSDAP
-646 NTKLTL
+646 HTDVQL
-652 GNIEVNGENNYGF
+652 GNINVNGSNNYGF
-665 RMKSYYNMK
+665 RMRYY
-674 YGGTNPTYYD
+674 PTSNYYD
-684 LTEVTGG
+684 LTNVSGANGIIKVGG
-691 GSGKKISVKGKKNVG
+691 NNNIGV
-706 ISIAQGYST
+706 SIAQGASS
-715 GDPLTN
+715 GDPISKIN
-721 ITGLNIEVGGT
+721 ALNILVGGT
-732 NNIGFLRNSQNDLP
+732 NNIGFYRNSDSSS
-746 TANINTNAMVLNNTT
+746 AGLN
-761 TGATF
+761 TGAMTLNSSRLGSTF
-766 NFDSSATVS
+766 NFDSTATSS

-781 VHEIILD
+781 IHEVILD
-788 KDITVG
+788 NDITVG
-794 ATGIQNSLMQAG
+794 GTGAKNALMQAG
-806 NDGKVTLASGKT
+806 NEGKVTLASGKK

-824 NEFYGMTAGNF
+824 NEFYGMTAGGF
-835 AGADGKKAT
+835 TATADGKNAI
-844 AKNLGTLAIGGN
+844 AKNKGKLAIGGN

-867 EGINKG
+867 EGINEG
-873 TINFTGT
+873 NITFTGT
-880 NGAGVYNTGIFTA
+880 DGAGVYNTGTFTA
-893 KSGSSINVNSPGQNS
+893 KTGSSIDVNSPGQNS

-916 LTIDKGA
+916 LTIDNGA

-963 GTTTGT
+963 GTTIGT
-969 IINNGIVSVT
+969 ITNNGTVSVI

-991 NINVAS
+991 TITTAG
-997 GSISASGL
+997 GSITADGK
-1005 SGITLYT
+1005 SGIALYT
-1012 GGTTGGTI
+1012 GGTVGGTI
-1020 NATGGTINATNGA
+1020 NATGGDIDAKNGA

-1048 TINTGASSLTFMKGG
+1048 TINTGANSLTFMKGANG
-1063 GAVNFNSPTTANV
+1063 GIVDFVNATIANIA
-1076 DTNGTVFYI
+1076 TNGTVFYMA
-1085 PPAISPVPTSPS
+1085 PSVSPAPSVPT
-1097 YTPFLGLT
+1097 YGTFTGLSGSD
-1105 AAALTGFN
+1105 LTSFH
-1113 NLNKLTLNMA
+1113 NLNNLTLNMSKD
-1123 ANSNL
+1123 SNI

-1134 QTKVSDLST
+1134 ESDLSNLG
-1143 SSIGALGATVTG
+1143 GANIATLGFHLSGSPDYKT
-1155 TNYNDYLLYKSE
+1155 YLLYKSK
-1167 LTADTGSTYA
+1167 LTADSGTTYA
-1177 QFKKIALSNSS
+1177 DFKKIALSNST
-1188 IINNTNLS
+1188 IINDTTLS
-1196 TADNNVVLMAQE
+1196 TSDNNVNLMTQE
-1208 NNEANKDWVKLT
+1208 NIETNKDWVQLI
-1220 NNGTI
+1220 NNKTI
-1225 SLTGKG
+1225 ELTGTN
-1231 SLAMYASNGKITNS
+1231 SLAMYASNGKIKNS
-1245 ANSNI
+1245 AGASI
-1250 TVGDSGT
+1250 TIGDTGT
-1257 AIYGKNKGVGDTLIE
+1257 AIYGKNKGAGDTDIE
-1272 NSGTITVGKA
+1272 NSGDITVGQG
-1282 STGIYAKDYETT
+1282 STAIYAEDYTTT
-1294 GVENKGTINL
+1294 GLENKGTINL

-1338 GIYAAKDANS
+1338 GIYAAKDTNS

-1406 ITAGDTGIALYS
+1406 ITVGDTGIALYS

-1470 NKGTGNA
+1470 NKGTGNT

-1547 DNGNITN
+1547 DNGTITN

-1595 YSTGAAS
+1595 YSTGATS
-1602 TINNGA
+1602 TIHNGA

-1643 GYYLGSGTGSTI
+1643 GYYLGGGTASTI

-1674 SGANLAY
+1674 SGANLTY

-1822 LNGPVNATVQGST
+1822 LNGSVNATVQGST

-1840 GTAFYYTGGGT
+1840 GTAFYYTGGGA

-1883 NLNLTMN
+1883 KLNLTMN

-1902 VALSNTSAT
+1902 VALSNTTAT

-1923 NVTGAGSG
+1923 NITGAGSG

-2059 YSDIE
+2059 YSDVE

-2099 EPGNITSTVAFENTG
+2099 EPGNITSAVVFENAG

-2193 SNGNITVG
+2193 STGNITVG

-2244 TTFNLGDT
+2244 ATFNLGDT

-2272 TLSNNGVFIYSSDKA
+2272 TLNNNGVFIYSSDKA
-2287 NTINNSTNISS
+2287 NTITNNTNITG

-2304 NYGIYASGTVN
+2304 NYGIYASSTVN
-2315 NSGNMN
+2315 NSGNIN
-2321 LSNGVGNLG
+2321 FSNGVGNVG
-2330 IYITNGGTGRNSGNI
+2330 IYMINGATGRNTGNI
-2345 TVGASDDPNGFYSI
+2345 TVGASDTSNDLYSI
-2359 GMAAG
+2359 AMAAG
-2364 YVGDST
+2364 YIGDST
-2370 NPATTGTI
+2370 TPATTGKI
-2378 ENNGT
+2378 ENSGIINVNGRY
-2383 ITVTGEKGI
+2383 GI
-2392 GMYGANTRTT
+2392 GMYGAGNGTT
-2402 VTNNNNI
+2402 VTNNNDI

-2415 TMGIY
+2415 TTGIY
-2420 VENGAKAVNNG
+2420 AENGAKAVNKG
-2431 SIRTG
+2431 TIRTG
-2436 VSGLSSVIGV
+2436 TTGLSNVNGV
-2446 VLGQNSILENN
+2446 VLGANSTLDNQ

-2463 GTQSKGVL
+2463 GTQSYGVL
-2471 LKGGTIA
+2471 LKGGLIINRGT
-2478 NYGNITVSG
+2478 ITVSG
-2487 AGSKETDSLNSSPT
+2487 AGSKEEHSINSTPT
-2501 SKKVGSVAINAP
+2501 TKKVGPVAIDAP
-2513 AGATTATITAGGVV
+2513 AGAATATITAGGVV
-2527 QTPTVVNTTARNP
+2527 QTPTVVTTTGKNP

-2553 TSGTHFTNSI
+2553 TSGTSFTNSI
-2563 TGLGNLTTNAD
+2563 TGLGNLTSNAD
-2574 LIIGTEA
+2574 LVIGTEA
-2581 AQSTRSRYIL
+2581 AQSTQSKYIL
-2591 VNDNRILNPYNTAI
+2591 VNDSRILNPYNSAI
-2605 LTSGVSKWDIY
+2605 LTSGVSKWDVY

-2640 AKIPYTEWAND
+2640 AKIPYTLWSND
-2651 RDTYNFTDGLEQR
+2651 RNTYNFTNGLEQR
-2664 YGVEELGTRENKVF
+2664 YGVEALGTRENKVF

-2689 TLLYQAYDE
+2689 ILLYQAYDE

-2747 YNTDTAGVID
+2747 YSTDTAGVID
-2757 YKNHA
+2757 YKNNA

-2774 RLGEGTGWYAGIV
+2774 RLGETTGWYTGIV
-2787 NNTFKFKDIG
+2787 HNTFKFKDIG
-2797 NSKEEQLQGKVGIFK
+2797 NSKEEQLQGKIGIFK

-2836 INRRFLVVDEVFSAK
+2836 INRKFLVVDEVFSAK
-2851 GRYHTYGVG
+2851 GRYHTYGLG
-2860 LKNEVSKEFRLSED
+2860 LKNEVSKEFRLSES

-2912 RPEIGAELGFKHH
+2912 RPEVGAELGFKHH
-2925 FDRKT
+2925 FDRNT
-2930 VRVGVTVAYENELGR
+2930 VRVGVTVAYENELGK

-2956 GTDADYFNI
+2956 GTTADYFDI

>member
-1 MGNNSLSNTE
+1 MGNNNLQNTE
-11 KNLRSI
+11 KTLRSI
-17 AKRYENVKYSVGLAV
+17 AKRYDNVKYSIGLAV
-32 LFLMNGTSAFSDT
+32 LFLMKGTSAFSDA
-45 NAVQE
+45 NVIQE
-50 IDRQK
+50 VEKQKDILTDVKKEKAEVK
-55 EVAKDSQAGKTV
+55 EVKKE
-67 VKETKAEKKQT
+67 VKT
-78 SQKLKASWV
+78 SQKLKASWT

-98 NYFAAPKAKVEKTSV
+98 NLFAMPKAKVDTTSV
-113 VKSEKTVLVASAD
+113 VKSEKTVLVASANN
-126 NTASLPMFAKLLT
+126 NTNLPMFAKLLT

-146 NRTEVLTTITKKEET
+146 NRTEVLTTIAKKEEI
-161 PTVEEIKASKKEL
+161 PTMEEIKTSKQEL
-174 RSSVGNL
+174 KSSVGNL
-181 QDKIDAARRENQKE
+181 QDKIDTARKENQKE
-195 IDGLKLELV
+195 INGLRLELI
-204 QLMEQGDQVVK
+204 QLMEQGNQVVK

-227 FYEDWGGSY
+227 FYDDWGGAY
-236 KGRGDRTKKYPFEG
+236 KGRGDKKEKYPFEG

-268 YSKLAMNDSITSAST
+268 YSNLTMSDDITSAST
-283 NRRTNIKNG
+283 NRRANLKRG
-292 YGLVGVR
+292 YGL
-299 TVQEPIVAFD
+299 TEIKPTEEPIVAFD
-309 VNAGI
+309 VNAGV
-314 RPKQVVKG
+314 RPKQVSKST
-322 AITITEKNP
+322 ITIADKNP
-331 IAIAQPEAIV
+331 IAPEQPEAILFKKPEISV
-341 FNSPTI
+341 VAPTPPSINATVLSITPPSVTGPTVNEPGLPPIISFVVSKPTI
-347 NIVPPSP
+347 
-354 VSVTATVPT
+354 TVPT
-363 VNAPNVTPPGVNVP
+363 
-377 ALPTALSFSPVTP
+377 LTAP
-390 SVTAPTAPTV
+390 SVTLPSP
-400 VVSNPLDLSFNGTG
+400 
-414 FGQWYTPSTS
+414 PSTGNGDDMYI
-424 QSSLYLE
+424 QD
-431 NYHEYNATA
+431 
-440 PVYLT
+440 
-445 YTATGRTMT
+445 G
-454 GGTVQVKLDNGSA
+454 NGSA
-467 GTSLIPGTSSSQ
+467 LVGSLSNQDVGMIAQQKIDQKVAGTKGILNVNVTNSGSEMDISWTGIKFTGQKGSAHTTTTTYDTDKVTTGYTGYSAMKLVGGHRID
-479 GVYFINDAADHSV
+479 IND
-492 TIKGDYD
+492 
-499 ITRASDQGNGTLY
+499 
-512 FVSLNPYKVG
+512 
-522 NNSSTDGVYDFAG
+522 
-535 NLTLHGH
+535 
-542 NNASSGNL
+542 
-550 LLGFEHQLLA
+550 
-560 NGSGGGENYANVIN
+560 
-574 GNVTS
+574 
-579 ILKNTGTITLQ
+579 
-590 DGYNLVGIQIDTEY
+590 
-604 TRGNDATHGFI
+604 
-615 KKPETINDGKIII
+615 
-628 NSKNSI
+628 
-634 GIDYGNYWSASP
+634 
-646 NTKLTL
+646 
-652 GNIEVNGENNYGF
+652 
-665 RMKSYYNMK
+665 
-674 YGGTNPTYYD
+674 TN
-684 LTEVTGG
+684 
-691 GSGKKISVKGKKNVG
+691 
-706 ISIAQGYST
+706 
-715 GDPLTN
+715 
-721 ITGLNIEVGGT
+721 
-732 NNIGFLRNSQNDLP
+732 
-746 TANINTNAMVLNNTT
+746 
-761 TGATF
+761 
-766 NFDSSATVS
+766 
-775 ALIRSD
+775 
-781 VHEIILD
+781 
-788 KDITVG
+788 
-794 ATGIQNSLMQAG
+794 
-806 NDGKVTLASGKT
+806 
-818 ITSTTA
+818 
-824 NEFYGMTAGNF
+824 
-835 AGADGKKAT
+835 
-844 AKNLGTLAIGGN
+844 
-856 KSLGMAIDVDD
+856 
-867 EGINKG
+867 
-873 TINFTGT
+873 INFTGSGPADYKKWLFHTDGHNFYGDSTWVVGTNSKVNITGNNLIMYTSQYHGGAPT
-880 NGAGVYNTGIFTA
+880 NGHVGFVNKGEISTSATSSENILWYSMSAGSWTNTNRAMYFDNQGKIKLEGIKNTFAIINSENGSEWFSVQNNNEIDLAGDKITGITFG
-893 KSGSSINVNSPGQNS
+893 KDYGVSEILLNRP
-908 IGAFNSGT
+908 I
-916 LTIDKGA
+916 
-923 TITGTA
+923 TITGTNSTGVYFNKNVDLGGGKA
-929 KDATG
+929 VATSSSNNVVTALPGTTRESILNVDITEGTRNSGLFFDVYDENDTAANIKVLNVPNATINLSSNDGSNAG
-934 IYATGGT
+934 IYAKAGTVNLAKDNTNVNLTGGQNNVGIYVDNGEAKDKLGATIKVELNAEGKVNITGGT
-941 ATNNGTIS
+941 GGIGILSTGNSTSGTTATNKGVVTITAKDNVGMVAANKTGTTVTGEINQEGTVLVNAEKSIGVAAVGTGAIANIKNGSITRAGDSTAAAGTASGASALFADDGGKVLAVTGATIESANGGVGAYATSKTGGGAGTI
-949 MTAEKAKGLVTDKA
+949 D
-963 GTTTGT
+963 
-969 IINNGIVSVT
+969 
-979 GKESVGAAALDG
+979 
-991 NINVAS
+991 
-997 GSISASGL
+997 
-1005 SGITLYT
+1005 
-1012 GGTTGGTI
+1012 
-1020 NATGGTINATNGA
+1020 
-1033 INVYSDKGTINFNGA
+1033 FNGA
-1048 TINTGASSLTFMKGG
+1048 TINTKIRGLSFMADGTGSKI
-1063 GAVNFNSPTTANV
+1063 NFSGNTTGNI
-1076 DTNGTVFYI
+1076 DNYGTVFYLKPVNTASSI
-1085 PPAISPVPTSPS
+1085 TDTANFNTTASILPAFTAMINNYFSN
-1097 YTPFLGLT
+1097 LG
-1105 AAALTGFN
+1105 N
-1113 NLNKLTLNMA
+1113 LTLNMSDK
-1123 ANSNL
+1123 SNM
-1128 AVASYV
+1128 VVTSYISGN
-1134 QTKVSDLST
+1134 VSDLTFDKTTAFGTAGIPIINGDYKAFLLDKSNVTVDVDSDLDTTST
-1143 SSIGALGATVTG
+1143 GPAAA
-1155 TNYNDYLLYKSE
+1155 YRR
-1167 LTADTGSTYA
+1167 
-1177 QFKKIALSNSS
+1177 IALSNST
-1188 IINNTNLS
+1188 ITNNKKISGTQSGLV
-1196 TADNNVVLMAQE
+1196 AMAQQDE
-1208 NNEANKDWVKLT
+1208 TTDGWVTLTNSSGASIELTGDKSVAIYGSNGKIVNAGDIKVGDRGVAIFGDNAGYGDSDISNTGTITIGSEATGIYAKNYTTKDVK

-1225 SLTGKG
+1225 TINGSKSSGMAFAPGNLAGTTTVFENVATIEDKNSGSNNTGMFAKK
-1231 SLAMYASNGKITNS
+1231 AT
-1245 ANSNI
+1245 
-1250 TVGDSGT
+1250 SG
-1257 AIYGKNKGVGDTLIE
+1257 AYDTI
-1272 NSGTITVGKA
+1272 NSGTITLGD
-1282 STGIYAKDYETT
+1282 S
-1294 GVENKGTINL
+1294 
-1304 ADDDGIAI
+1304 
-1312 SYEPNLTSTIVV
+1312 S
-1324 ENKGKITSTAKKST
+1324 
-1338 GIYAAKDANS
+1338 
-1348 IQYSALNSG
+1348 
-1357 NISLGEGGVGLYTN
+1357 SLGNPSVGMYTN
-1371 ATSTI
+1371 TSVTG
-1376 TSPKLSNTGTIKVG
+1376 TNPLKNKGTIKVG

-1406 ITAGDTGIALYS
+1406 VTVGDSGIALYS

-1433 ITVGNTNATA
+1433 ITVGDTNATA

-1455 TKANYDIGTESYGFV
+1455 TKASYDIGTGSYGFV
-1470 NKGTGNA
+1470 NVNSGTGNTI
-1477 LNISGG
+1477 NISGG
-1483 TATLKDKGV
+1483 TATLKDKGL
-1492 FVYSNDTTGNITNS
+1492 FIYSNDKNGTITNS
-1506 NPISSTGTIGSNIG
+1506 NPISSTGTIGSNTGI
-1520 VYSAGTV
+1520 YSTGTV
-1527 NNSGNISFTGGTGNV
+1527 TNSGDISFTGGTGNV

-1547 DNGNITN
+1547 DNGTITN

-1561 ASTTAKRSIGAVAN
+1561 ASTTANRSIGAVAN

-1595 YSTGAAS
+1595 YSTGATS

-1643 GYYLGSGTGSTI
+1643 GYYLGGGTASAI

-1674 SGANLAY
+1674 SGANLTY

-1713 GTSGVNGSSSGAN
+1713 GTSGINGSSSGAN

-1735 VTSGSTLSGNNLNVI
+1735 VKSGSTLSGNALDLT
-1750 ADVAGE
+1750 ADVSGE
-1756 NSVGVYSAGSLA
+1756 NSIGVYSAGSLA
-1768 IDSAN
+1768 INSAN
-1773 VSAYDSAVNFYTNG
+1773 VSAYDSAVNFFTEG

-1798 STVLTGTGAN
+1798 STVLTGTGAD

-1863 TAIASWAR
+1863 TTMASWAR
-1871 NRFGNGT
+1871 NHFGNGT

-1923 NVTGAGSG
+1923 NITGAGSG

-2012 IFAKNG
+2012 IFAKKG

-2059 YSDIE
+2059 YSDVK
-2064 KDSAGN
+2064 KDSAEN
-2070 VTAINNTTTGL
+2070 VTAIDTMTGL

-2099 EPGNITSTVAFENTG
+2099 EPGKITSTVAFENTG

-2124 GMYAKLAKNN
+2124 GMYAKLAEDN
-2134 AAYTTKNTGNIT
+2134 AVYTTKKYTTKNTGNIT

-2244 TTFNLGDT
+2244 ATFNLGDT

-2298 TGSIGK
+2298 TGSTGK

-2392 GMYGANTRTT
+2392 GMYGANTGTT

-2471 LKGGTIA
+2471 LKGGRID

-2487 AGSKETDSLNSSPT
+2487 AGSKEKDSLNSSPT
-2501 SKKVGSVAINAP
+2501 SKQVGSVVINAP

-2623 TTPTLDSTTGAI
+2623 TTPTLNKTTGAI

-2747 YNTDTAGVID
+2747 YSTDTAGIID

-2774 RLGEGTGWYAGIV
+2774 RLGDTLGWYAGIV

-2851 GRYHTYGVG
+2851 GRYHTYGLG
-2860 LKNEVSKEFRLSED
+2860 LKNEVSKEFRLSES

-2930 VRVGVTVAYENELGR
+2930 VRVGVSVAYENELGR
-2945 VANGKNKAKVA
+2945 VANAKNKAKVA
-2956 GTDADYFNI
+2956 GTNADYFNI
-2965 RGEKEDRRGNV
+2965 RGEKDDRTGNV

>member
-1 MGNNSLSNTE
+1 MGNNNLQNTE
-11 KNLRSI
+11 KTLRSI
-17 AKRYENVKYSVGLAV
+17 AKRYDNVKYSIGLAV
-32 LFLMNGTSAFSDT
+32 LFLMKGTSAFSDA
-45 NAVQE
+45 NVIQE
-50 IDRQK
+50 VEKQKDILTDVKKEKAEVK
-55 EVAKDSQAGKTV
+55 EVKKE
-67 VKETKAEKKQT
+67 VKT
-78 SQKLKASWV
+78 SQKLKASWA

-98 NYFAAPKAKVEKTSV
+98 DLFAMPKTKVDTTSV

-126 NTASLPMFAKLLT
+126 NDTSLPMFAKLLS

-146 NRTEVLTTITKKEET
+146 NRTEVLTTIAKKEEI
-161 PTVEEIKASKKEL
+161 PTMEEIKTSKQEL
-174 RSSVGNL
+174 KSSVGNL
-181 QDKIDAARRENQKE
+181 QDKIDTARRENSKE
-195 IDGLKLELV
+195 INGLRLELI
-204 QLMEQGDQVVK
+204 QLMEQGNQVVK

-227 FYEDWGGSY
+227 FYDDWGGAY
-236 KGRGDRTKKYPFEG
+236 KGRGDKKEKYPFEG

-268 YSKLAMNDSITSAST
+268 YSNLPMSDDITSAST
-283 NRRTNIKNG
+283 NRRANLKRG
-292 YGLVGVR
+292 YGLAEIKP
-299 TVQEPIVAFD
+299 TEEPIVAFD
-309 VNAGI
+309 VNAGV
-314 RPKQVVKG
+314 RPKQVSKG
-322 AITITEKNP
+322 TITIADKNP
-331 IAIAQPEAIV
+331 IAPEQPEAILFKKPEISV
-341 FNSPTI
+341 VAPT
-347 NIVPPSP
+347 PPSINATVLSITP
-354 VSVTATVPT
+354 PSVTGPTVNEPGLPPIISFVVSKPAITVPT
-363 VNAPNVTPPGVNVP
+363 
-377 ALPTALSFSPVTP
+377 L
-390 SVTAPTAPTV
+390 TAPTV
-400 VVSNPLDLSFNGTG
+400 ATITP
-414 FGQWYTPSTS
+414 PSTGNGDDS
-424 QSSLYLE
+424 WITDGAIFKKWSAGWTGSVGTS
-431 NYHEYNATA
+431 ATNGSGLVGA
-440 PVYLT
+440 I
-445 YTATGRTMT
+445 AQQAMT
-454 GGTVQVKLDNGSA
+454 GGKLTVAANGS
-467 GTSLIPGTSSSQ
+467 
-479 GVYFINDAADHSV
+479 
-492 TIKGDYD
+492 
-499 ITRASDQGNGTLY
+499 
-512 FVSLNPYKVG
+512 
-522 NNSSTDGVYDFAG
+522 
-535 NLTLHGH
+535 NLTLTANGITFASRFGADHNNSDTGALLNFTGTLNNYYSALKLVGGHRIDINSDIDYTGSGSSAYNRWLFHTDGH
-542 NNASSGNL
+542 NDHGQSTWVIG
-550 LLGFEHQLLA
+550 
-560 NGSGGGENYANVIN
+560 NGS
-574 GNVTS
+574 
-579 ILKNTGTITLQ
+579 
-590 DGYNLVGIQIDTEY
+590 
-604 TRGNDATHGFI
+604 
-615 KKPETINDGKIII
+615 TINVSGDHLVMYTSQYHG
-628 NSKNSI
+628 S
-634 GIDYGNYWSASP
+634 SP
-646 NTKLTL
+646 
-652 GNIEVNGENNYGF
+652 G
-665 RMKSYYNMK
+665 
-674 YGGTNPTYYD
+674 
-684 LTEVTGG
+684 
-691 GSGKKISVKGKKNVG
+691 KNVG
-706 ISIAQGYST
+706 F
-715 GDPLTN
+715 
-721 ITGLNIEVGGT
+721 V
-732 NNIGFLRNSQNDLP
+732 
-746 TANINTNAMVLNNTT
+746 
-761 TGATF
+761 
-766 NFDSSATVS
+766 
-775 ALIRSD
+775 
-781 VHEIILD
+781 
-788 KDITVG
+788 
-794 ATGIQNSLMQAG
+794 
-806 NDGKVTLASGKT
+806 
-818 ITSTTA
+818 
-824 NEFYGMTAGNF
+824 
-835 AGADGKKAT
+835 
-844 AKNLGTLAIGGN
+844 
-856 KSLGMAIDVDD
+856 
-867 EGINKG
+867 NKG
-873 TINFTGT
+873 TINESGSDNFLWAAMSATGT
-880 NGAGVYNTGIFTA
+880 TSRTMYFDNQGTITLGGTNSVFANVDSENTGDGFSILNNNVLNISGKESTGIVFGKEYA
-893 KSGSSINVNSPGQNS
+893 KSEILLNTPM
-908 IGAFNSGT
+908 
-916 LTIDKGA
+916 
-923 TITGTA
+923 TITGT
-929 KDATG
+929 DSTG
-934 IYATGGT
+934 IYFNRQVDLVGGQSRSNSVGDNAVTVIPGTTRESILNVDITAGTGNSGLFFDAHGKTFDVPNATINLSSNDGSNAGIFAQDGIVNLKPNAKVNLTAGKDNVGIYADNGTNLHTAVLNAGGKVNITGGT
-941 ATNNGTIS
+941 GGIGILSTGNSTSGTTATNTGVVTITAKDNVGMVAANKAGSTVTGEINQEGTVLVN
-949 MTAEKAKGLVTDKA
+949 AEKSIGVAAVGTGAIANIKNGSITKA
-963 GTTTGT
+963 GD
-969 IINNGIVSVT
+969 S
-979 GKESVGAAALDG
+979 GAAAG
-991 NINVAS
+991 TAS
-997 GSISASGL
+997 GASALFADDGGKVLAVTGATIESANGGVGAYAT
-1005 SGITLYT
+1005 SKT
-1012 GGTTGGTI
+1012 GGGAGTI
-1020 NATGGTINATNGA
+1020 
-1033 INVYSDKGTINFNGA
+1033 DFNGA
-1048 TINTGASSLTFMKGG
+1048 TINTKIRGLSFMADGTGSKI
-1063 GAVNFNSPTTANV
+1063 NFSGNTTGNI
-1076 DTNGTVFYI
+1076 DNYGTVFYLKPVNTASSI
-1085 PPAISPVPTSPS
+1085 TDTANFNTTASILPA
-1097 YTPFLGLT
+1097 FT
-1105 AAALTGFN
+1105 AMINNYFS
-1113 NLNKLTLNMA
+1113 NLNNLTLNM
-1123 ANSNL
+1123 NDKSNM
-1128 AVASYV
+1128 VVTSYISGN
-1134 QTKVSDLST
+1134 VSDLTFDDTTAFGTAGRPVINGDYKAFLLDKSNVTVDVDSDLDTTST
-1143 SSIGALGATVTG
+1143 GAAAA
-1155 TNYNDYLLYKSE
+1155 YRR
-1167 LTADTGSTYA
+1167 
-1177 QFKKIALSNSS
+1177 IALSNST
-1188 IINNTNLS
+1188 ITNNKKISGTQSGLV
-1196 TADNNVVLMAQE
+1196 AMAQQDE
-1208 NNEANKDWVKLT
+1208 TTDGWVTLTNSSGASIELAGDKSVAIYGSNGKIVNAGDIKVGDRGVAIFGDNAGYGDSDISNTGTITIGSEATGIYAKNYTTKDVK

-1225 SLTGKG
+1225 TINGSKSSGMAFAPGNLAGTTTVFENVGTIEDKNSGSNNTGMFAKK
-1231 SLAMYASNGKITNS
+1231 AT
-1245 ANSNI
+1245 
-1250 TVGDSGT
+1250 SG
-1257 AIYGKNKGVGDTLIE
+1257 AYDTI
-1272 NSGTITVGKA
+1272 NSGTITLGD
-1282 STGIYAKDYETT
+1282 S
-1294 GVENKGTINL
+1294 
-1304 ADDDGIAI
+1304 
-1312 SYEPNLTSTIVV
+1312 S
-1324 ENKGKITSTAKKST
+1324 
-1338 GIYAAKDANS
+1338 
-1348 IQYSALNSG
+1348 
-1357 NISLGEGGVGLYTN
+1357 SLGNPSVGMYTN
-1371 ATSTI
+1371 TSVTGTNPLKNI
-1376 TSPKLSNTGTIKVG
+1376 GTIKVG

-1470 NKGTGNA
+1470 NKGTGNT

-1492 FVYSNDTTGNITNS
+1492 FVYSNDTIGNITNS

-1547 DNGNITN
+1547 DNGAITN

-1595 YSTGAAS
+1595 YSTGATS
-1602 TINNGA
+1602 IINNGA

-1674 SGANLAY
+1674 SGANLTY

-1713 GTSGVNGSSSGAN
+1713 GTSGINGSSSGAN

-1735 VTSGSTLSGNNLNVI
+1735 VTSGSTLSGNNLNAIV
-1750 ADVAGE
+1750 DVAGE

-1871 NRFGNGT
+1871 NRFGNGA

-1982 LAQANDTTPKSVVTL
+1982 LAQANDTMPKSVVTL

-2018 IVKNTND
+2018 IIKNTND

-2059 YSDIE
+2059 YSDVE

-2070 VTAINNTTTGL
+2070 ITAINNTMTGL
-2081 KNDGTINLNGD
+2081 KNDGTINLNGN

-2099 EPGNITSTVAFENTG
+2099 EPGNITSTVEFENIG

-2244 TTFNLGDT
+2244 ATFNLGDT
-2252 AFGFVNVGS
+2252 SFGFVNVGS

-2272 TLSNNGVFIYSSDKA
+2272 TLNNNGVFIYSSDKA

-2298 TGSIGK
+2298 TGSTGK

-2315 NSGNMN
+2315 NSGNIN

-2392 GMYGANTRTT
+2392 GMYGANTGTT

-2471 LKGGTIA
+2471 LKGGRID
-2478 NYGNITVSG
+2478 NYGSITVSG

-2501 SKKVGSVAINAP
+2501 SKQVGSVVINAP

-2664 YGVEELGTRENKVF
+2664 YGVEELETRENKVF

-2718 NKEFNYLR
+2718 NKEFDYLR
-2726 SEWQTVSK
+2726 SSWSNPSK
-2734 DSNKVKVFGARGE
+2734 DSNKIKTFGTRGE
-2747 YNTDTAGVID
+2747 YKTSTAGVID
-2757 YKNHA
+2757 YKNNA

-2860 LKNEVSKEFRLSED
+2860 LKNEVSKEFRLSES

-2912 RPEIGAELGFKHH
+2912 RPEVGAELGFKHH
-2925 FDRKT
+2925 FDRNT
-2930 VRVGVTVAYENELGR
+2930 VRVGVSVAYENELGK

-2956 GTDADYFNI
+2956 GTTADYFDI

>member
-11 KNLRSI
+11 KSLRSI

-32 LFLMNGTSAFSDT
+32 LFLMNGASAFSDT
-45 NAVQE
+45 NAIQE
-50 IDRQK
+50 TDKQK

-98 NYFAAPKAKVEKTSV
+98 NYFAVPKAKVEKTSLV
-113 VKSEKTVLVASAD
+113 TSEKTVLVASAD

-146 NRTEVLTTITKKEET
+146 NRTEVLTTIAKKEEI
-161 PTVEEIKASKKEL
+161 PTMEEIKTSKQEL
-174 RSSVGNL
+174 KSSVGNL
-181 QDKIDAARRENQKE
+181 QDKIDTARKENAKE
-195 IDGLKLELV
+195 INGLRLELI
-204 QLMEQGDQVVK
+204 QLMEQGNQVVK

-227 FYEDWGGSY
+227 FYDDWGGAY
-236 KGRGDRTKKYPFEG
+236 KGRGDKKEKYPFEG

-268 YSKLAMNDSITSAST
+268 YSNLPMSDDITSAST
-283 NRRTNIKNG
+283 NRRANLKRG
-292 YGLVGVR
+292 YGLAEIKP
-299 TVQEPIVAFD
+299 TEEPIVAFD
-309 VNAGI
+309 VNAGV
-314 RPKQVVKG
+314 RPKQVSKG
-322 AITITEKNP
+322 AITIADKNP
-331 IAIAQPEAIV
+331 IAPEQPEAILFKKPEISV
-341 FNSPTI
+341 VAPT
-347 NIVPPSP
+347 PPSINATVLSITP
-354 VSVTATVPT
+354 PTVTGPTVNEPGLPPIISFVVSKPAITVPT
-363 VNAPNVTPPGVNVP
+363 LTTPSVTLPNPPHTGNGDGTWIEKNGSVGAFHQVSVDGGNIDVNVNGNSFDMIVNNSKLTGISGNGTKTYYKAPTATSVTGDSTAP
-377 ALPTALSFSPVTP
+377 APALSFSLM
-390 SVTAPTAPTV
+390 
-400 VVSNPLDLSFNGTG
+400 N
-414 FGQWYTPSTS
+414 
-424 QSSLYLE
+424 
-431 NYHEYNATA
+431 
-440 PVYLT
+440 
-445 YTATGRTMT
+445 
-454 GGTVQVKLDNGSA
+454 
-467 GTSLIPGTSSSQ
+467 
-479 GVYFINDAADHSV
+479 
-492 TIKGDYD
+492 
-499 ITRASDQGNGTLY
+499 
-512 FVSLNPYKVG
+512 
-522 NNSSTDGVYDFAG
+522 NNSSGT
-535 NLTLHGH
+535 
-542 NNASSGNL
+542 
-550 LLGFEHQLLA
+550 
-560 NGSGGGENYANVIN
+560 YAAM
-574 GNVTS
+574 
-579 ILKNTGTITLQ
+579 K
-590 DGYNLVGIQIDTEY
+590 LVGGQRIDL
-604 TRGNDATHGFI
+604 D
-615 KKPETINDGKIII
+615 
-628 NSKNSI
+628 
-634 GIDYGNYWSASP
+634 
-646 NTKLTL
+646 NT
-652 GNIEVNGENNYGF
+652 
-665 RMKSYYNMK
+665 
-674 YGGTNPTYYD
+674 
-684 LTEVTGG
+684 
-691 GSGKKISVKGKKNVG
+691 
-706 ISIAQGYST
+706 
-715 GDPLTN
+715 
-721 ITGLNIEVGGT
+721 
-732 NNIGFLRNSQNDLP
+732 
-746 TANINTNAMVLNNTT
+746 
-761 TGATF
+761 
-766 NFDSSATVS
+766 
-775 ALIRSD
+775 
-781 VHEIILD
+781 
-788 KDITVG
+788 
-794 ATGIQNSLMQAG
+794 
-806 NDGKVTLASGKT
+806 
-818 ITSTTA
+818 
-824 NEFYGMTAGNF
+824 
-835 AGADGKKAT
+835 
-844 AKNLGTLAIGGN
+844 
-856 KSLGMAIDVDD
+856 
-867 EGINKG
+867 

-880 NGAGVYNTGIFTA
+880 GPTGANAYYKWLFHTDGHNNYGDSTWVVGNNSKVNITGNNLIMYTSQYHGGAPTNGHVGFVNKGEISTSATSSENILWYSMSDGNSGPNRAMYFDNQGKIKLKGTKNTFAIINSENSSGRGWFSVQNNNGIDLAGDKITGITFG
-893 KSGSSINVNSPGQNS
+893 KDYDISEILLNRP
-908 IGAFNSGT
+908 I
-916 LTIDKGA
+916 
-923 TITGTA
+923 TITGTNSTGVYFNTDVNLEGGKA
-929 KDATG
+929 VTTSTSNNIVTTLPGTTRESILNVDITAGTRNSGLFFDAYDENNTAANIKVLDVPNATINLSSNDGSNAG
-934 IYATGGT
+934 IYAKAGTVNLKPNAKVNLTAGKDNVGIYVDNGEAKDKLGATIKVELNAGGKVNITGGT
-941 ATNNGTIS
+941 GGIGILSTGNSTSGTTATNKGVVTITAKDNVGMVAANKTGTTVTGEINQEGTVLVNAKESIGVAAVGTGAIANIKNGSTTKAGDDTAAAGTASGASALFADDGGKVLAVTGATIESANGGVGAYATSKTGGGAGTI
-949 MTAEKAKGLVTDKA
+949 D
-963 GTTTGT
+963 
-969 IINNGIVSVT
+969 
-979 GKESVGAAALDG
+979 
-991 NINVAS
+991 
-997 GSISASGL
+997 
-1005 SGITLYT
+1005 
-1012 GGTTGGTI
+1012 
-1020 NATGGTINATNGA
+1020 
-1033 INVYSDKGTINFNGA
+1033 FNGA
-1048 TINTGASSLTFMKGG
+1048 TINTKIRGLSFMADGTGSKI
-1063 GAVNFNSPTTANV
+1063 NFSGNTTGNI
-1076 DTNGTVFYI
+1076 DNYGTVFYLKPANI
-1085 PPAISPVPTSPS
+1085 PSSITDTTNFNATSTILPAFTTMMNTYFTNLNRLDLNMRRNSNMVVTSYISGDVSNLTFDDTTAFGTAGRPNINPVDGDYKAFLLDKSNIKVNVDSDLDTTSTGP
-1097 YTPFLGLT
+1097 
-1105 AAALTGFN
+1105 AAA
-1113 NLNKLTLNMA
+1113 
-1123 ANSNL
+1123 
-1128 AVASYV
+1128 YRR
-1134 QTKVSDLST
+1134 
-1143 SSIGALGATVTG
+1143 
-1155 TNYNDYLLYKSE
+1155 
-1167 LTADTGSTYA
+1167 
-1177 QFKKIALSNSS
+1177 IALSNST
-1188 IINNTNLS
+1188 ITNNKKISGTQSGLV
-1196 TADNNVVLMAQE
+1196 AMAQQDE
-1208 NNEANKDWVKLT
+1208 TTNGWVTLT
-1220 NNGTI
+1220 NSSGASI
-1225 SLTGKG
+1225 E
-1231 SLAMYASNGKITNS
+1231 LAGDKSVAIYGSNGKIVN
-1245 ANSNI
+1245 AGNI
-1250 TVGDSGT
+1250 KVGD
-1257 AIYGKNKGVGDTLIE
+1257 KGVAIFGDNAGYGDSDISNTGTITIGSEATGIYAKNYTTKDVKNNGIITINGSKSSGMAFAPGNLTKTTTVTVFENVATIE
-1272 NSGTITVGKA
+1272 DKNSGSNNTGMFAKKATSGAYDTINSGTITLGD
-1282 STGIYAKDYETT
+1282 S
-1294 GVENKGTINL
+1294 
-1304 ADDDGIAI
+1304 
-1312 SYEPNLTSTIVV
+1312 S
-1324 ENKGKITSTAKKST
+1324 
-1338 GIYAAKDANS
+1338 
-1348 IQYSALNSG
+1348 
-1357 NISLGEGGVGLYTN
+1357 SLGNPSVGMYTN
-1371 ATSTI
+1371 TSVTGTNPLKNI
-1376 TSPKLSNTGTIKVG
+1376 GTIKVG

-1406 ITAGDTGIALYS
+1406 VTVGDSGIALYS
-1418 QGGDVNIGSATDSPT
+1418 QGGDVNIGSSTTNPT
-1433 ITVGNTNATA
+1433 IKVGDTNATA

-1455 TKANYDIGTESYGFV
+1455 TKASYDIGTGSYGFV
-1470 NKGTGNA
+1470 NVNSGTGNTI
-1477 LNISGG
+1477 NISGG
-1483 TATLKDKGV
+1483 TATLKDKGL
-1492 FVYSNDTTGNITNS
+1492 FIYSNDKNGTITNS
-1506 NPISSTGTIGSNIG
+1506 NPISSTGTIGSNTGI
-1520 VYSAGTV
+1520 YSTGTV
-1527 NNSGNISFTGGTGNV
+1527 TNSGDISFTGGTGNV

-1547 DNGNITN
+1547 DDGIITN

-1595 YSTGAAS
+1595 YSTGATS
-1602 TINNGA
+1602 TIHNGA

-1643 GYYLGSGTGSTI
+1643 GYYLGGGTASAI

-1674 SGANLAY
+1674 SGANLTYA
-1681 TGETKVTGDAAY
+1681 GETKVTGDAAY

-1713 GTSGVNGSSSGAN
+1713 GTSGINGSSSGAN
-1726 SNRGAAGLV
+1726 STRGAAGLV
-1735 VTSGSTLSGNNLNVI
+1735 VKSGSTLSGNALDLT
-1750 ADVAGE
+1750 ADVSGE
-1756 NSVGVYSAGSLA
+1756 NSIGVYSAGSLA
-1768 IDSAN
+1768 INSAN
-1773 VSAYDSAVNFYTNG
+1773 VSAYDSAVNFFTEG

-1863 TAIASWAR
+1863 TTMASWAR

-2070 VTAINNTTTGL
+2070 VTVINNTTTGL

-2287 NTINNSTNISS
+2287 NTINNSTNITS

-2392 GMYGANTRTT
+2392 GMYGANTGTT

-2487 AGSKETDSLNSSPT
+2487 AASKETDSLNSSPT

-2708 QRIQATGDIL
+2708 QRIQATGDVL

-2912 RPEIGAELGFKHH
+2912 RPEVGAELGFKHH
-2925 FDRKT
+2925 FDRNT

-2981 IGVDNQRI
+2981 IGWDNQRV

>member
-32 LFLMNGTSAFSDT
+32 LFLMNGASAFSNT

-50 IDRQK
+50 SERQK
-55 EVAKDSQAGKTV
+55 EVAKDSQAEKTV
-67 VKETKAEKKQT
+67 VKEAKSEKKES

-98 NYFAAPKAKVEKTSV
+98 NLFATPKTKVDKASV

-126 NTASLPMFAKLLT
+126 NSTNLPMFAKLLT

-146 NRTEVLTTITKKEET
+146 NRTEVLTTIANKEET
-161 PTVEEIKASKKEL
+161 PTMEEIKASKQEL

-181 QDKIDAARRENQKE
+181 QDKIDTARRENQKE
-195 IDGLKLELV
+195 IDGLRLELV

-236 KGRGDRTKKYPFEG
+236 KGRGDRAKKYPFEG

-292 YGLVGVR
+292 YGLVGVG

-314 RPKQVVKG
+314 RPKQVSKG

-363 VNAPNVTPPGVNVP
+363 VSAPTVTPPGVNVP

-390 SVTAPTAPTV
+390 SVTAPTSPTV
-400 VVSNPLDLSFNGTG
+400 SLFDPVRLNFVGTG
-414 FGQWYTPSTS
+414 YGQGASTQFDKDAS
-424 QSSLYLE
+424 GYYSVA
-431 NYHEYNATA
+431 NNFAEYD
-440 PVYLT
+440 
-445 YTATGRTMT
+445 T
-454 GGTVQVKLDNGSA
+454 GGSTLQINVVA
-467 GTSLIPGTSSSQ
+467 GKPSWSGATLSG
-479 GVYFINDAADHSV
+479 INDSKTAQSLVNTHSDPNQIYSFFNDTQGRDV
-492 TIKGDYD
+492 IHKGKYEMKRDD
-499 ITRASDQGNGTLY
+499 LAGKNSSMI
-512 FVSLNPYKVG
+512 FISLNPYSNG
-522 NNSSTDGVYDFAG
+522 TTRTYDFQG
-535 NLTLHGH
+535 TVDLIGH
-542 NNASSGNL
+542 NNPASSQILIGI
-550 LLGFEHQLLA
+550 EHQFL
-560 NGSGGGENYANVIN
+560 GSGY
-574 GNVTS
+574 S
-579 ILKNTGTITLQ
+579 ILKNSGTI
-590 DGYNLVGIQIDTEY
+590 NLKSGNNIVGIQIDTE
-604 TRGNDATHGFI
+604 GGHNKG
-615 KKPETINDGKIII
+615 ETINAGTI
-628 NSKNSI
+628 NISSERSI
-634 GIDYGNYWSASP
+634 GIDYGYYYSNAP
-646 NTKLTL
+646 HTDVQL
-652 GNIEVNGENNYGF
+652 GKINVNGSNNYGF
-665 RMKSYYNMK
+665 RMRYY
-674 YGGTNPTYYD
+674 PTSDYYD
-684 LTEVTGG
+684 LTNV
-691 GSGKKISVKGKKNVG
+691 SGANGIINVG
-706 ISIAQGYST
+706 GNNNIGVSIAQGASS
-715 GDPLTN
+715 GDPISKIN
-721 ITGLNIEVGGT
+721 ALNILVGGT
-732 NNIGFLRNSQNDLP
+732 NNIGFYRNSDSLP
-746 TANINTNAMVLNNTT
+746 AGLN
-761 TGATF
+761 TGAMILNSSRLGSTF
-766 NFDSSATVS
+766 NFDSTATSS

-781 VHEIILD
+781 VHEVILD

-794 ATGIQNSLMQAG
+794 ATGVKNALMQAG

-824 NEFYGMTAGNF
+824 SEFYGMTAGNF
-835 AGADGKKAT
+835 AGNDGKKAT

-867 EGINKG
+867 EGINEG
-873 TINFTGT
+873 NITFTGT
-880 NGAGVYNTGIFTA
+880 NGAGVYNTGTFTA
-893 KSGSSINVNSPGQNS
+893 KTGSSIDVNSPGQNS

-916 LTIDKGA
+916 LTIDNGA

-963 GTTTGT
+963 GTTIGT
-969 IINNGIVSVT
+969 IINNGTVSVT
-979 GKESVGAAALDG
+979 GAESVGAAALDG
-991 NINVAS
+991 TITAAA
-997 GSISASGL
+997 GSILASGL
-1005 SGITLYT
+1005 SGITLYS

-1020 NATGGTINATNGA
+1020 TATGGTIDATNGA

-1048 TINTGASSLTFMKGG
+1048 IINTGASSLAFMKGG
-1063 GAVNFNSPTTANV
+1063 GAVNFNSPTTANIA
-1076 DTNGTVFYI
+1076 TNGTAFYI
-1085 PPAISPVPTSPS
+1085 PPTVSPIPT
-1097 YTPFLGLT
+1097 TPTYSAFTGLT
-1105 AAALTGFN
+1105 GAALTGFN
-1113 NLNKLTLNMA
+1113 NLNNLTLNMA

-1134 QTKVSDLST
+1134 QTKVSDLAT

-1167 LTADTGSTYA
+1167 LTADAGTSYA

-1188 IINNTNLS
+1188 IINNANLS

-1257 AIYGKNKGVGDTLIE
+1257 AIYGKNKGIGDTLIE
-1272 NSGTITVGKA
+1272 NSGTITVGKG

-1371 ATSTI
+1371 ATSTT

-1406 ITAGDTGIALYS
+1406 ITVGDSGIALYS

-1470 NKGTGNA
+1470 NKGTGNT

-1547 DNGNITN
+1547 DNGTITN

-1595 YSTGAAS
+1595 YSTGATS

-1643 GYYLGSGTGSTI
+1643 GYYLGGGTASTI

-1674 SGANLAY
+1674 SGANLTY

-1735 VTSGSTLSGNNLNVI
+1735 VKSGSTLSGNALDLT
-1750 ADVAGE
+1750 ADVSGE
-1756 NSVGVYSAGSLA
+1756 NSIGVYSAGSLA
-1768 IDSAN
+1768 INSAN
-1773 VSAYDSAVNFYTNG
+1773 VSAYDSAVNFFTEG

-1822 LNGPVNATVQGST
+1822 LNGSVNATVQGST

-1840 GTAFYYTGGGT
+1840 GTAFYYTGGGA

-1883 NLNLTMN
+1883 KLNLTMN

-1902 VALSNTSAT
+1902 VALSNTTAT

-1923 NVTGAGSG
+1923 NITGAGSG

-2059 YSDIE
+2059 YSDVE

-2151 SLSNPNVAMYTNATS
+2151 SLSNPNVAMYTNAS
-2166 TGTNPL
+2166 SAGTNPL
-2172 INVGNITVGDNAVGM
+2172 INVGNITVGDNAVGI

-2244 TTFNLGDT
+2244 ATFNLGDT

-2272 TLSNNGVFIYSSDKA
+2272 TLNNDGVFIYSSDKA
-2287 NTINNSTNISS
+2287 NTITNNTNITG

-2304 NYGIYASGTVN
+2304 NYGIYASSTVN
-2315 NSGNMN
+2315 NSGNIN
-2321 LSNGVGNLG
+2321 FSNGVGNVG
-2330 IYITNGGTGRNSGNI
+2330 IYMINGATGRNTGNI
-2345 TVGASDDPNGFYSI
+2345 TVGASDTSNDLYSI
-2359 GMAAG
+2359 AMAAG
-2364 YVGDST
+2364 YIGDST
-2370 NPATTGTI
+2370 TPATTGKI
-2378 ENNGT
+2378 ENSGIINVNGRY
-2383 ITVTGEKGI
+2383 GI
-2392 GMYGANTRTT
+2392 GMYGAGNGTT
-2402 VTNNNNI
+2402 VTNNNDI

-2415 TMGIY
+2415 TTGIY
-2420 VENGAKAVNNG
+2420 AENGAKAVNKG
-2431 SIRTG
+2431 TIRTG
-2436 VSGLSSVIGV
+2436 TTGLSNVNGV
-2446 VLGQNSILENN
+2446 VLGANSTLDNQ

-2463 GTQSKGVL
+2463 GTQSYGVL
-2471 LKGGTIA
+2471 LKGGLIINRGT
-2478 NYGNITVSG
+2478 ITVSG
-2487 AGSKETDSLNSSPT
+2487 AGSKEEHSINSTPT
-2501 SKKVGSVAINAP
+2501 TKKVGPVAIDAP
-2513 AGATTATITAGGVV
+2513 AGAATATITAGGVV
-2527 QTPTVVNTTARNP
+2527 QTPTVVTTTGKNP

-2553 TSGTHFTNSI
+2553 TSGTSFTNSI
-2563 TGLGNLTTNAD
+2563 TGLGNLTSNAD
-2574 LIIGTEA
+2574 LVIGTEA
-2581 AQSTRSRYIL
+2581 AQSTQSKYIL
-2591 VNDNRILNPYNTAI
+2591 VNDSRILNPYNSAI
-2605 LTSGVSKWDIY
+2605 LTSGVSKWDVY

-2640 AKIPYTEWAND
+2640 AKIPYTLWSND
-2651 RDTYNFTDGLEQR
+2651 RNTYNFTNGLEQR
-2664 YGVEELGTRENKVF
+2664 YGMEALGTRENKVF

-2689 TLLYQAYDE
+2689 ILLYQAYDE
-2698 MMGHQYANVQ
+2698 MMGHQYANTQ
-2708 QRIQATGDIL
+2708 QRIVATGDIL
-2718 NKEFNYLR
+2718 DKEFDYLR
-2726 SEWQTVSK
+2726 SEWQNVSK

-2747 YNTDTAGVID
+2747 YSTDTAGIID
-2757 YKNHA
+2757 YKNNA

-2851 GRYHTYGVG
+2851 GRYHTYGLG
-2860 LKNEVSKEFRLSED
+2860 LKNEVSKEFRLSES

-2912 RPEIGAELGFKHH
+2912 RPEVGAELGFKHH

>member
-1 MGNNSLSNTE
+1 MGNNNLQNTE
-11 KNLRSI
+11 KTLRSI
-17 AKRYENVKYSVGLAV
+17 AKRYDNVKYSIGLAV
-32 LFLMNGTSAFSDT
+32 LFLMKGTSAFSDA
-45 NAVQE
+45 NVIQE
-50 IDRQK
+50 VEKQKDILTDVKKEKAEVK
-55 EVAKDSQAGKTV
+55 EVKKE
-67 VKETKAEKKQT
+67 VKT
-78 SQKLKASWV
+78 SQKLKASWA

-98 NYFAAPKAKVEKTSV
+98 NLFAMPKTKVDTTSV

-126 NTASLPMFAKLLT
+126 NDTSLPMFAKLLS

-146 NRTEVLTTITKKEET
+146 NRTEVLTTIAKKEEI
-161 PTVEEIKASKKEL
+161 PTMEEIKTSKQEL
-174 RSSVGNL
+174 KSSVGNL
-181 QDKIDAARRENQKE
+181 QDKIDTARKENAKE
-195 IDGLKLELV
+195 INGLRLELI
-204 QLMEQGDQVVK
+204 QLMEQGNQVVK

-227 FYEDWGGSY
+227 FYDDWGGAY
-236 KGRGDRTKKYPFEG
+236 KGRGDKKEKYPFEG

-268 YSKLAMNDSITSAST
+268 YSNLPMSDDITSAST
-283 NRRTNIKNG
+283 NRRANLKRG
-292 YGLVGVR
+292 YGLAEIKP
-299 TVQEPIVAFD
+299 TEEPIVAFD
-309 VNAGI
+309 VNAGV
-314 RPKQVVKG
+314 RPKQVSKG
-322 AITITEKNP
+322 AITIADKNP
-331 IAIAQPEAIV
+331 IAPEQPEAILFKKPEISV
-341 FNSPTI
+341 VAPT
-347 NIVPPSP
+347 PPSINATVLSITP
-354 VSVTATVPT
+354 PTVTGPTVNEPGLPPIISFVVSKPAITVPT
-363 VNAPNVTPPGVNVP
+363 LSTPTVATITPPGTGNWNATWIKQNGDVGAFHQVSVDGGTIDVNVNGNSFDMIVNNSKLTGISGNGTKTYYKTINGSPTTSVTGDSTAP
-377 ALPTALSFSPVTP
+377 APALSFSLMNNNN
-390 SVTAPTAPTV
+390 S
-400 VVSNPLDLSFNGTG
+400 GTYAAMKLVG
-414 FGQWYTPSTS
+414 GQ
-424 QSSLYLE
+424 
-431 NYHEYNATA
+431 
-440 PVYLT
+440 
-445 YTATGRTMT
+445 RID
-454 GGTVQVKLDNGSA
+454 LDN
-467 GTSLIPGTSSSQ
+467 T
-479 GVYFINDAADHSV
+479 
-492 TIKGDYD
+492 
-499 ITRASDQGNGTLY
+499 
-512 FVSLNPYKVG
+512 
-522 NNSSTDGVYDFAG
+522 
-535 NLTLHGH
+535 
-542 NNASSGNL
+542 
-550 LLGFEHQLLA
+550 
-560 NGSGGGENYANVIN
+560 
-574 GNVTS
+574 
-579 ILKNTGTITLQ
+579 
-590 DGYNLVGIQIDTEY
+590 
-604 TRGNDATHGFI
+604 
-615 KKPETINDGKIII
+615 
-628 NSKNSI
+628 
-634 GIDYGNYWSASP
+634 
-646 NTKLTL
+646 
-652 GNIEVNGENNYGF
+652 
-665 RMKSYYNMK
+665 
-674 YGGTNPTYYD
+674 
-684 LTEVTGG
+684 
-691 GSGKKISVKGKKNVG
+691 
-706 ISIAQGYST
+706 
-715 GDPLTN
+715 
-721 ITGLNIEVGGT
+721 
-732 NNIGFLRNSQNDLP
+732 
-746 TANINTNAMVLNNTT
+746 
-761 TGATF
+761 
-766 NFDSSATVS
+766 
-775 ALIRSD
+775 
-781 VHEIILD
+781 
-788 KDITVG
+788 
-794 ATGIQNSLMQAG
+794 
-806 NDGKVTLASGKT
+806 
-818 ITSTTA
+818 
-824 NEFYGMTAGNF
+824 
-835 AGADGKKAT
+835 
-844 AKNLGTLAIGGN
+844 
-856 KSLGMAIDVDD
+856 
-867 EGINKG
+867 

-880 NGAGVYNTGIFTA
+880 GPTGTNAYHKWLFHTDGHNDFEQSTWVIGNRSTINVSGDHLVMYTSQYHGSSPGKNVGFVNKGTINESGNNNFLWAAMSATGTTSRTMYFDNQGTITLGGTSSVFANVDSENTGDGFSILNNNVLNISGKESTGIVFGKEYA
-893 KSGSSINVNSPGQNS
+893 KSEILLYKP
-908 IGAFNSGT
+908 I
-916 LTIDKGA
+916 
-923 TITGTA
+923 TITGT
-929 KDATG
+929 DSTG
-934 IYATGGT
+934 IYFNREVDLVGGKSRSNSVGDNAVTVIPGTTRESILNVDITAGTGNSGLFFDTHGKTFDVPNATINLSSNDGSNAGIFAQDGIVNLKPNAKVNLTAGKDNVGIYADNGTNLHTAVLNAGGKVNITGGT
-941 ATNNGTIS
+941 GGIGILSTGNSTSGTTATNTGVVTITAKDNVGMVAANKTGTTVTGEINQEGTVLVNAKESIGVAAVGTGAIANIKSGSTTKAGDDTAAAGTASGASALFADDGGKVSAVAGATIESANGGVGAYATSKTGGGAGTI
-949 MTAEKAKGLVTDKA
+949 D
-963 GTTTGT
+963 
-969 IINNGIVSVT
+969 
-979 GKESVGAAALDG
+979 
-991 NINVAS
+991 
-997 GSISASGL
+997 
-1005 SGITLYT
+1005 
-1012 GGTTGGTI
+1012 
-1020 NATGGTINATNGA
+1020 
-1033 INVYSDKGTINFNGA
+1033 FNGA
-1048 TINTGASSLTFMKGG
+1048 TINTKIRGLSFMADGTGSKI
-1063 GAVNFNSPTTANV
+1063 NFSGTTNTTGNI
-1076 DTNGTVFYI
+1076 DNYGTVFYLKPVNTPSSI
-1085 PPAISPVPTSPS
+1085 TDTTNFNDTKTILPAFTTMINT
-1097 YTPFLGLT
+1097 YFT
-1105 AAALTGFN
+1105 
-1113 NLNKLTLNMA
+1113 NLNKLNLNMRR
-1123 ANSNL
+1123 NSNM
-1128 AVASYV
+1128 VVTSYISGDV
-1134 QTKVSDLST
+1134 SKLTFDETTAFGTVSPNINRVDGDYKAFLLDKSNITVDVDSDLDTTST
-1143 SSIGALGATVTG
+1143 GPAAA
-1155 TNYNDYLLYKSE
+1155 YRR
-1167 LTADTGSTYA
+1167 
-1177 QFKKIALSNSS
+1177 IALSNST
-1188 IINNTNLS
+1188 ITNTKKISGTQSGLV
-1196 TADNNVVLMAQE
+1196 AMAQQDE
-1208 NNEANKDWVKLT
+1208 TKNGWVTLTNNSGASIELTGDKSVAIYGSNGKIVNAGDIKVGDKGVAIFGDNAGYGDSDISNTGTITIGSKATGIYAKNYTTKDVK

-1225 SLTGKG
+1225 TINGIESSGMAFAPGNLAGTTTTVFENVGTIQDKNSGSNNTGMFAKK
-1231 SLAMYASNGKITNS
+1231 AT
-1245 ANSNI
+1245 
-1250 TVGDSGT
+1250 SG
-1257 AIYGKNKGVGDTLIE
+1257 AYDTI
-1272 NSGTITVGKA
+1272 NSGTITLGD
-1282 STGIYAKDYETT
+1282 S
-1294 GVENKGTINL
+1294 
-1304 ADDDGIAI
+1304 
-1312 SYEPNLTSTIVV
+1312 S
-1324 ENKGKITSTAKKST
+1324 
-1338 GIYAAKDANS
+1338 
-1348 IQYSALNSG
+1348 
-1357 NISLGEGGVGLYTN
+1357 SLGNPSVGMYTN
-1371 ATSTI
+1371 TSVTGTNPLKNI
-1376 TSPKLSNTGTIKVG
+1376 GTIKVG

-1406 ITAGDTGIALYS
+1406 VTVGDSGIALYS
-1418 QGGDVNIGSATDSPT
+1418 QGGDVNIGSSTTNPT
-1433 ITVGNTNATA
+1433 IKVGDNNATA

-1455 TKANYDIGTESYGFV
+1455 TKASYDIGTGSYGFV
-1470 NKGTGNA
+1470 NVNSGTGNTI
-1477 LNISGG
+1477 NISGG
-1483 TATLKDKGV
+1483 TATLKDKGL
-1492 FVYSNDTTGNITNS
+1492 FIYSNDKNGTITNS
-1506 NPISSTGTIGSNIG
+1506 NPISSTGTIGSNTGI
-1520 VYSAGTV
+1520 YSTGTV
-1527 NNSGNISFTGGTGNV
+1527 TNSGDISFTGGTGNV

-1547 DNGNITN
+1547 DNGAITN

-1561 ASTTAKRSIGAVAN
+1561 ASTTANRSIGAVVN

-1595 YSTGAAS
+1595 YSTGAS

-1628 NLTSGTIASTGNKTT
+1628 NLNSGTIASTGNKTT
-1643 GYYLGSGTGSTI
+1643 GYYLGGGTASAI

-1674 SGANLAY
+1674 SGANLTYA
-1681 TGETKVTGDAAY
+1681 GETKVTGDAAY

-1713 GTSGVNGSSSGAN
+1713 GTSGINGSSSGAN
-1726 SNRGAAGLV
+1726 STRGAAGLV
-1735 VTSGSTLSGNNLNVI
+1735 VKSGSTLSGNALDLT
-1750 ADVAGE
+1750 ADVSGE
-1756 NSVGVYSAGSLA
+1756 NSIGVYSAGSLA
-1768 IDSAN
+1768 INSAN
-1773 VSAYDSAVNFYTNG
+1773 VSAYDSAVNFFTEG

-1863 TAIASWAR
+1863 TTMASWAR

-2244 TTFNLGDT
+2244 ATFNLGDT

-2345 TVGASDDPNGFYSI
+2345 TVGASDDPHGFYSI

-2392 GMYGANTRTT
+2392 GMYGANTGTT

-2471 LKGGTIA
+2471 LKGGRID

-2487 AGSKETDSLNSSPT
+2487 AASKETDSLNSSPT
-2501 SKKVGSVAINAP
+2501 SKQVGSVVINAP

-2708 QRIQATGDIL
+2708 QRIQATGDVL

-2836 INRRFLVVDEVFSAK
+2836 MNRRFLVVDEVFNAK
-2851 GRYHTYGVG
+2851 GRYHTYGLG
-2860 LKNEVSKEFRLSED
+2860 LKNEISKEFRLSED

-2912 RPEIGAELGFKHH
+2912 RPEVGAELGFKHH
-2925 FDRKT
+2925 FDRNT

-2945 VANGKNKAKVA
+2945 VANGKNQAKVS
-2956 GTDADYFNI
+2956 GTAADYFNI

-2981 IGVDNQRI
+2981 IGWDNQRI

>member
-32 LFLMNGTSAFSDT
+32 LFLMNGASAFSNT

-50 IDRQK
+50 SERQK
-55 EVAKDSQAGKTV
+55 EVAKDSQAEKTV
-67 VKETKAEKKQT
+67 VKEAKSEKKES

-98 NYFAAPKAKVEKTSV
+98 NLFATPKTKVDKASV
-113 VKSEKTVLVASAD
+113 VKSEKTVLVASTD

-146 NRTEVLTTITKKEET
+146 NRTEVLTTIANKEAT
-161 PTVEEIKASKKEL
+161 PTMEEIKASKQEL

-181 QDKIDAARRENQKE
+181 QEKIDTARRENQKE
-195 IDGLKLELV
+195 IDGLRLELV
-204 QLMEQGDQVVK
+204 QLMEQGNQVVK
-215 SPWASWQFGMNY
+215 SPWSSWQFGMNY

-236 KGRGDRTKKYPFEG
+236 KGRGDRAKKYPFEG

-263 TSSKQ
+263 TSSRQ
-268 YSKLAMNDSITSAST
+268 YSKLAMNDSITLAST

-292 YGLVGVR
+292 YGLVGVG

-314 RPKQVVKG
+314 RPKQVSKG
-322 AITITEKNP
+322 AITITDKNP
-331 IAIAQPEAIV
+331 IAITQPEAIV

-363 VNAPNVTPPGVNVP
+363 VSAPTVTPPGVNVP

-390 SVTAPTAPTV
+390 SVTAPTSPTV
-400 VVSNPLDLSFNGTG
+400 SLFDPVRLNFVGTG
-414 FGQWYTPSTS
+414 YGQGASTQFDKDAS
-424 QSSLYLE
+424 GYYSVA
-431 NYHEYNATA
+431 NNFAEYD
-440 PVYLT
+440 
-445 YTATGRTMT
+445 T
-454 GGTVQVKLDNGSA
+454 GGSTLQINVVA
-467 GTSLIPGTSSSQ
+467 GKPSWSGATLTG
-479 GVYFINDAADHSV
+479 INDSKTTQFLVNTHSDPNQIYSFFNDTQGRDV
-492 TIKGDYD
+492 IHKGKYEMKRDD
-499 ITRASDQGNGTLY
+499 LAGKNSSMI
-512 FVSLNPYKVG
+512 FISLNPYSNG
-522 NNSSTDGVYDFAG
+522 TTRTYDFQG
-535 NLTLHGH
+535 TVDLIGH
-542 NNASSGNL
+542 NNPASSQILIGI
-550 LLGFEHQLLA
+550 EHQFL
-560 NGSGGGENYANVIN
+560 GSGY
-574 GNVTS
+574 S
-579 ILKNTGTITLQ
+579 ILKNSGTI
-590 DGYNLVGIQIDTEY
+590 NLKSGNNIVGIQIDTE
-604 TRGNDATHGFI
+604 GGHSKG
-615 KKPETINDGKIII
+615 ETINAGTI
-628 NSKNSI
+628 NISSERSI
-634 GIDYGNYWSASP
+634 GIDYGYYYSDAP
-646 NTKLTL
+646 HTDVQL
-652 GNIEVNGENNYGF
+652 GNINVNGSNNYGF
-665 RMKSYYNMK
+665 RMRYY
-674 YGGTNPTYYD
+674 PTSNYYD
-684 LTEVTGG
+684 LTNVSGANGIIKVGG
-691 GSGKKISVKGKKNVG
+691 NNNIGV
-706 ISIAQGYST
+706 SIAQGASS
-715 GDPLTN
+715 GDPISKIN
-721 ITGLNIEVGGT
+721 ALNILVGGT
-732 NNIGFLRNSQNDLP
+732 NNIGFYRNSDSSS
-746 TANINTNAMVLNNTT
+746 AGLN
-761 TGATF
+761 TGAMTLNSSRLGSTF
-766 NFDSSATVS
+766 NFDSTATSS

-781 VHEIILD
+781 IHEVILD
-788 KDITVG
+788 NDITVG
-794 ATGIQNSLMQAG
+794 GTGAKNALMQAG
-806 NDGKVTLASGKT
+806 NEGKVTLASGKK

-824 NEFYGMTAGNF
+824 NEFYGMTAGGF
-835 AGADGKKAT
+835 TATADGKNAI
-844 AKNLGTLAIGGN
+844 AKNKGKLDIGGN

-867 EGINKG
+867 EGINEG

-880 NGAGVYNTGIFTA
+880 NGAGVYNTGTFTA

-916 LTIDKGA
+916 LTIDNGA

-949 MTAEKAKGLVTDKA
+949 MTAEKAKGLVTDKD

-969 IINNGIVSVT
+969 IINNETVSVT

-991 NINVAS
+991 TITAAA

-1020 NATGGTINATNGA
+1020 NATGGTIDATNGA
-1033 INVYSDKGTINFNGA
+1033 INVYADKGTINFNGA
-1048 TINTGASSLTFMKGG
+1048 TINTGASSLAFMKGG
-1063 GAVNFNSPTTANV
+1063 GAVNFNSLTTANIA
-1076 DTNGTVFYI
+1076 TNGTVFYI
-1085 PPAISPVPTSPS
+1085 PPTISPVPTSPS
-1097 YTPFLGLT
+1097 YSPFLGLT

-1113 NLNKLTLNMA
+1113 NLNNLILNMA

-1134 QTKVSDLST
+1134 QTKVSDLAA

-1167 LTADTGSTYA
+1167 LTADAGTSYA

-1188 IINNTNLS
+1188 IINNANLS

-1272 NSGTITVGKA
+1272 NSGTITVGKG

-1324 ENKGKITSTAKKST
+1324 ENKGQITSTAKKGT

-1406 ITAGDTGIALYS
+1406 ITVGDTGIALYS

-1527 NNSGNISFTGGTGNV
+1527 NNSGNISFTGGTGNI

-1547 DNGNITN
+1547 DNGIITN

-1595 YSTGAAS
+1595 YSTGATS
-1602 TINNGA
+1602 TIHNGA

-1643 GYYLGSGTGSTI
+1643 GYYLGGGTASTI

-1674 SGANLAY
+1674 SGANLTY

-1693 GLIVDGASTV
+1693 GLIVDGSSTV

-1713 GTSGVNGSSSGAN
+1713 GTSGINGSSSGAN

-1735 VTSGSTLSGNNLNVI
+1735 VKSGSTLSGNALDLT
-1750 ADVAGE
+1750 ADVSGE
-1756 NSVGVYSAGSLA
+1756 NSIGVYSAGSLA
-1768 IDSAN
+1768 INSAN
-1773 VSAYDSAVNFYTNG
+1773 VSAYDSAVNFFTEG

-1840 GTAFYYTGGGT
+1840 GTAFYYTGGGA

-1883 NLNLTMN
+1883 KLNLTMN

-1923 NVTGAGSG
+1923 NITGAGSG

-1942 NVDNAVNLDNTN
+1942 NVDNAVNLDNAN

-2059 YSDIE
+2059 YSDVE

-2070 VTAINNTTTGL
+2070 VTAINNTMTGL

-2099 EPGNITSTVAFENTG
+2099 EPGNITSAVVFENAG

-2166 TGTNPL
+2166 AGTNPL
-2172 INVGNITVGDNAVGM
+2172 ENTGNITVGDNAVGM

-2272 TLSNNGVFIYSSDKA
+2272 TLNNDGVFIYSSDKT
-2287 NTINNSTNISS
+2287 NTITNNTNITG

-2304 NYGIYASGTVN
+2304 NYGIYASSTVN
-2315 NSGNMN
+2315 NSGNIN
-2321 LSNGVGNLG
+2321 FSNGVGNVG
-2330 IYITNGGTGRNSGNI
+2330 IYMINGATGRNTGNI
-2345 TVGASDDPNGFYSI
+2345 TVGTSDTSNDLYSI
-2359 GMAAG
+2359 AMAAG
-2364 YVGDST
+2364 YIGDST
-2370 NPATTGTI
+2370 TPATTGKI
-2378 ENNGT
+2378 ENSGIINVNGRY
-2383 ITVTGEKGI
+2383 GI
-2392 GMYGANTRTT
+2392 GMYGAGNGTT
-2402 VTNNNNI
+2402 VTNNNDI

-2415 TMGIY
+2415 TTGIY
-2420 VENGAKAVNNG
+2420 AENGAKAVNKG
-2431 SIRTG
+2431 TIRTG
-2436 VSGLSSVIGV
+2436 TTGLSNVNGV
-2446 VLGQNSILENN
+2446 VLGANSTLDNQ

-2463 GTQSKGVL
+2463 GTQSYGVL
-2471 LKGGTIA
+2471 LKGGLIINRGT
-2478 NYGNITVSG
+2478 ITVSG
-2487 AGSKETDSLNSSPT
+2487 AGSKEEHSINSTPT
-2501 SKKVGSVAINAP
+2501 TKKVGPVAIDAP
-2513 AGATTATITAGGVV
+2513 AGAATATITAGGVV
-2527 QTPTVVNTTARNP
+2527 QTPTVVTTTGKNP

-2553 TSGTHFTNSI
+2553 TSGTSFTNSI
-2563 TGLGNLTTNAD
+2563 TGLGNLTSNAD
-2574 LIIGTEA
+2574 LVIGTEA
-2581 AQSTRSRYIL
+2581 AQSTQSKYIL
-2591 VNDNRILNPYNTAI
+2591 VNDSRILNPYNSAI
-2605 LTSGVSKWDIY
+2605 LTSGVSKWDVY

-2640 AKIPYTEWAND
+2640 AKIPYTLWSND
-2651 RDTYNFTDGLEQR
+2651 RNTYNFTNGLEQR
-2664 YGVEELGTRENKVF
+2664 YGVEALGTRENKVF

-2689 TLLYQAYDE
+2689 ILLYQAYDE
-2698 MMGHQYANVQ
+2698 MMGHQYANTQ
-2708 QRIQATGDIL
+2708 QRIVATGDIL
-2718 NKEFNYLR
+2718 DKEFDYLR
-2726 SEWQTVSK
+2726 SEWQNVSK

-2747 YNTDTAGVID
+2747 YSTDTAGIID
-2757 YKNHA
+2757 YKNNA

-2860 LKNEVSKEFRLSED
+2860 LKNEVSKEFRLSES

-2912 RPEIGAELGFKHH
+2912 RPEVGAELGFKHH

>member
-1 MGNNSLSNTE
+1 MGNNNLQNTE
-11 KNLRSI
+11 KTLRSI
-17 AKRYENVKYSVGLAV
+17 AKRYDNVKYSIGLAV
-32 LFLMNGTSAFSDT
+32 LFLMKGTSAFSDA
-45 NAVQE
+45 NVIQE
-50 IDRQK
+50 VEKQKDILTDVKKEKAEVK
-55 EVAKDSQAGKTV
+55 EVKKEVKT
-67 VKETKAEKKQT
+67 T
-78 SQKLKASWV
+78 SQKLKASWT

-98 NYFAAPKAKVEKTSV
+98 NLFAMPKTKVDTTSV
-113 VKSEKTVLVASAD
+113 VKSEKTILVASANND
-126 NTASLPMFAKLLT
+126 TSLPMFAKLLS
-139 DIEETTE
+139 DIEETTD
-146 NRTEVLTTITKKEET
+146 NRTATLATIAKKEEI
-161 PTVEEIKASKKEL
+161 PTMEEIKTSKQEL
-174 RSSVGNL
+174 KSSVGNL
-181 QDKIDAARRENQKE
+181 QDKIDAARKENAKE
-195 IDGLKLELV
+195 VNGLRLELV
-204 QLMEQGDQVVK
+204 QLMEQGNQVVK

-227 FYEDWGGSY
+227 FYEDWGGAY
-236 KGRGDRTKKYPFEG
+236 KGRGDKKEKYPFEG

-268 YSKLAMNDSITSAST
+268 YSNLTMSDDITSAST
-283 NRRTNIKNG
+283 NRRANLKRG
-292 YGLVGVR
+292 YGL
-299 TVQEPIVAFD
+299 TEIKATEEPIVAFD
-309 VNAGI
+309 VNAGV
-314 RPKQVVKG
+314 RPKQVSKG
-322 AITITEKNP
+322 AITIADKNP
-331 IAIAQPEAIV
+331 IAPEQPKAILFKKPEISV
-341 FNSPTI
+341 VAPTPPSINATVLSITPPSVTGPTVNEPGLPPIISFVVSKPTITVPTLTTPTVATITPPSTGNDDSSWIYNETTALKLDEIGNSYYSPSGGGARNVGVISQQDMTGGKLTVTANGNNFTVNAKDITFTGRWGTNHNASNVNSGKLDFTVNSTNFLAAMKLVGGHTIKIDSDIEYTGTGSTDYKRWLFHTDGHNDNGQSTWVIGNGSTI
-347 NIVPPSP
+347 NISGDHLVM
-354 VSVTATVPT
+354 
-363 VNAPNVTPPGVNVP
+363 
-377 ALPTALSFSPVTP
+377 
-390 SVTAPTAPTV
+390 
-400 VVSNPLDLSFNGTG
+400 
-414 FGQWYTPSTS
+414 YTS
-424 QSSLYLE
+424 QYHSS
-431 NYHEYNATA
+431 
-440 PVYLT
+440 
-445 YTATGRTMT
+445 
-454 GGTVQVKLDNGSA
+454 SA
-467 GTSLIPGTSSSQ
+467 G
-479 GVYFINDAADHSV
+479 
-492 TIKGDYD
+492 K
-499 ITRASDQGNGTLY
+499 
-512 FVSLNPYKVG
+512 
-522 NNSSTDGVYDFAG
+522 
-535 NLTLHGH
+535 
-542 NNASSGNL
+542 
-550 LLGFEHQLLA
+550 
-560 NGSGGGENYANVIN
+560 
-574 GNVTS
+574 
-579 ILKNTGTITLQ
+579 
-590 DGYNLVGIQIDTEY
+590 
-604 TRGNDATHGFI
+604 
-615 KKPETINDGKIII
+615 
-628 NSKNSI
+628 
-634 GIDYGNYWSASP
+634 
-646 NTKLTL
+646 
-652 GNIEVNGENNYGF
+652 
-665 RMKSYYNMK
+665 
-674 YGGTNPTYYD
+674 
-684 LTEVTGG
+684 
-691 GSGKKISVKGKKNVG
+691 
-706 ISIAQGYST
+706 
-715 GDPLTN
+715 
-721 ITGLNIEVGGT
+721 
-732 NNIGFLRNSQNDLP
+732 NIGF
-746 TANINTNAMVLNNTT
+746 V
-761 TGATF
+761 
-766 NFDSSATVS
+766 
-775 ALIRSD
+775 
-781 VHEIILD
+781 
-788 KDITVG
+788 
-794 ATGIQNSLMQAG
+794 
-806 NDGKVTLASGKT
+806 
-818 ITSTTA
+818 
-824 NEFYGMTAGNF
+824 
-835 AGADGKKAT
+835 
-844 AKNLGTLAIGGN
+844 
-856 KSLGMAIDVDD
+856 
-867 EGINKG
+867 NKG
-873 TINFTGT
+873 TINESGSDNFLWAAMSAGGTTSRTMYFDNQGTITLGGT
-880 NGAGVYNTGIFTA
+880 NSVFANVDSENTGDGFSILNSNVLNISGKESTGIVFGKEYA
-893 KSGSSINVNSPGQNS
+893 KSEILLNKP
-908 IGAFNSGT
+908 I
-916 LTIDKGA
+916 
-923 TITGTA
+923 TITGT
-929 KDATG
+929 DSTG
-934 IYATGGT
+934 IYFNRKVNLVGGETRSNSVGDNAVTDIPGTTRESILNVDITEGTGNSGLFFDANGKTFDVPNATINLSSNDGSNAGIFVQDGIVNLAKDRTNVNLIGGANNVGIYADNGTNVHTAVLNAEGKVNITGGT
-941 ATNNGTIS
+941 GGIGILSTGNSTSGTTATNKGTVTITAKDNVGMVAANKTGTTVTGEINQEGTVLVNAKESIGVAAVGTGAIANIKNGSITKAGDDAPAAGTASGASALFADDGGKVLAVTGATIESAKGGVGAYATSKTGGGAGTI
-949 MTAEKAKGLVTDKA
+949 D
-963 GTTTGT
+963 
-969 IINNGIVSVT
+969 
-979 GKESVGAAALDG
+979 
-991 NINVAS
+991 
-997 GSISASGL
+997 
-1005 SGITLYT
+1005 
-1012 GGTTGGTI
+1012 
-1020 NATGGTINATNGA
+1020 
-1033 INVYSDKGTINFNGA
+1033 FNGA
-1048 TINTGASSLTFMKGG
+1048 TINTKIRGLSFMADGTGSKI
-1063 GAVNFNSPTTANV
+1063 NFSGNTTGNI
-1076 DTNGTVFYI
+1076 DNYGTVFYLK
-1085 PPAISPVPTSPS
+1085 PAR
-1097 YTPFLGLT
+1097 T
-1105 AAALTGFN
+1105 ASSITDTANFN
-1113 NLNKLTLNMA
+1113 TTASILPAFTAMINNYFSNLNNLTLNM
-1123 ANSNL
+1123 NDKSNM
-1128 AVASYV
+1128 VVTSYISGN
-1134 QTKVSDLST
+1134 VSDLTFNDTTAFGGAGRPTINGDYKAFLLDKSNVTVDVDSDLDTT
-1143 SSIGALGATVTG
+1143 S
-1155 TNYNDYLLYKSE
+1155 
-1167 LTADTGSTYA
+1167 TGSAAAYRR
-1177 QFKKIALSNSS
+1177 IALSNST
-1188 IINNTNLS
+1188 ITNNNRKISGTQSGLV
-1196 TADNNVVLMAQE
+1196 AMAQQDE
-1208 NNEANKDWVKLT
+1208 TTNGWVTLT
-1220 NNGTI
+1220 NSSGASI
-1225 SLTGKG
+1225 ELTGDKSVAIYG
-1231 SLAMYASNGKITNS
+1231 SNGKIVN
-1245 ANSNI
+1245 AGDI
-1250 TVGDSGT
+1250 KVGDNGVAIFGDNAGYGDSDISNTGTITIGSEATGIYAKNYMTKDVKNNGAITINGSKSSGMAFAPGNLT
-1257 AIYGKNKGVGDTLIE
+1257 GTTTVFENVVTIEDKNSGSNNTGMFAKKATSGAYDTI
-1272 NSGTITVGKA
+1272 NSGTITLGD
-1282 STGIYAKDYETT
+1282 S
-1294 GVENKGTINL
+1294 
-1304 ADDDGIAI
+1304 
-1312 SYEPNLTSTIVV
+1312 S
-1324 ENKGKITSTAKKST
+1324 
-1338 GIYAAKDANS
+1338 
-1348 IQYSALNSG
+1348 
-1357 NISLGEGGVGLYTN
+1357 SLGNPSVGMYTN
-1371 ATSTI
+1371 TSVTGTNPLKNI
-1376 TSPKLSNTGTIKVG
+1376 GTIKVG

-1406 ITAGDTGIALYS
+1406 ITVGDSGIALYS
-1418 QGGDVNIGSATDSPT
+1418 QGGDVNIGSSTTNPT
-1433 ITVGNTNATA
+1433 IKVGDTNATA

-1455 TKANYDIGTESYGFV
+1455 TKASYDIGTGSYGFV
-1470 NKGTGNA
+1470 NVNSGTGNTI
-1477 LNISGG
+1477 NISGG
-1483 TATLKDKGV
+1483 TATLKDNGL
-1492 FVYSNDTTGNITNS
+1492 FIYSNDKNGTITNS
-1506 NPISSTGTIGSNIG
+1506 NPISSTGTIGSNTGI
-1520 VYSAGTV
+1520 YSTGTV
-1527 NNSGNISFTGGTGNV
+1527 TNSGDISFTGGTGNV

-1547 DNGNITN
+1547 DNGTITN

-1561 ASTTAKRSIGAVAN
+1561 ASTTANRSIGAVAN

-1595 YSTGAAS
+1595 YSTGATS
-1602 TINNGA
+1602 TIHNGA

-1643 GYYLGSGTGSTI
+1643 GYYLGGGTASTI

-1674 SGANLAY
+1674 SGANLTY

-1693 GLIVDGASTV
+1693 GLIVDGSSTV

-1713 GTSGVNGSSSGAN
+1713 GTSGINGSSSGAN

-1735 VTSGSTLSGNNLNVI
+1735 VKSGSTLSGNALDLT
-1750 ADVAGE
+1750 ADVSGE
-1756 NSVGVYSAGSLA
+1756 NSIGVYSAGSLA
-1768 IDSAN
+1768 INSAN
-1773 VSAYDSAVNFYTNG
+1773 VSAYDSAVNFFTEG

-1798 STVLTGTGAN
+1798 STVLTGTGAD

-1863 TAIASWAR
+1863 TTMASWAR
-1871 NRFGNGT
+1871 NHFGNGT

-1923 NVTGAGSG
+1923 NITGAGSG

-2059 YSDIE
+2059 YSDVE

-2070 VTAINNTTTGL
+2070 VTAINNTMTGL

-2099 EPGNITSTVAFENTG
+2099 EPGNITSAVVFENAG

-2272 TLSNNGVFIYSSDKA
+2272 TLNNDGVFIYSSDKA

-2370 NPATTGTI
+2370 NPATTATTGTI

-2392 GMYGANTRTT
+2392 GMYGANTGTT

-2471 LKGGTIA
+2471 LKGGRID

-2487 AGSKETDSLNSSPT
+2487 AASKETDSLNSSPT
-2501 SKKVGSVAINAP
+2501 SKQVGSVVINAP

-2623 TTPTLDSTTGAI
+2623 TTPTLNKTTGAI

-2747 YNTDTAGVID
+2747 YSTDTAGVID
-2757 YKNHA
+2757 YKNNA

-2774 RLGEGTGWYAGIV
+2774 RLGESTGWYAGIV
-2787 NNTFKFKDIG
+2787 HNRFRFKDIG
-2797 NSKEEQLQGKVGIFK
+2797 NSKEEQLQGKIGIFK
-2812 SIPFDHNNSLNWT
+2812 SIPFDENNSLNWT

-2836 INRRFLVVDEVFSAK
+2836 MHRKFLVVDEVFNAK

-2860 LKNEVSKEFRLSED
+2860 IKNEISKEFRLSES
-2874 FTLKPY
+2874 FTFKPY

-2892 IREKSGEIK
+2892 IKEKSGEIK

-2912 RPEIGAELGFKHH
+2912 RPEIGAELGFKHY

-2956 GTDADYFNI
+2956 GTEADYFNI
-2965 RGEKEDRRGNV
+2965 RGEKDDRRGNV

-2981 IGVDNQRI
+2981 IGVDNQRV

>member
-1 MGNNSLSNTE
+1 MGNNNLQNTE
-11 KNLRSI
+11 KTLRSI
-17 AKRYENVKYSVGLAV
+17 AKRYDNVKYSIGLAV
-32 LFLMNGTSAFSDT
+32 LFLMKGTSAFSDA
-45 NAVQE
+45 NVIQE
-50 IDRQK
+50 VEKQKDILTDVKKEKAEVK
-55 EVAKDSQAGKTV
+55 EVKKEVKT
-67 VKETKAEKKQT
+67 T
-78 SQKLKASWV
+78 SQKLKASWA

-98 NYFAAPKAKVEKTSV
+98 NLFAMPKTKVDTTSV

-126 NTASLPMFAKLLT
+126 NDTSLPMFAKLLS
-139 DIEETTE
+139 DIEETTD
-146 NRTEVLTTITKKEET
+146 NRTATLATIAKKEEELGT
-161 PTVEEIKASKKEL
+161 KNVETIDPKDVRNL
-174 RSSVGNL
+174 RDSVDNL
-181 QDKIDAARRENQKE
+181 QNKIERARRENSKE
-195 IDGLKLELV
+195 INGLRLELI
-204 QLMEQGDQVVK
+204 QLMEQGNQVVK

-227 FYEDWGGSY
+227 FYDDWGGAY
-236 KGRGDRTKKYPFEG
+236 KGRGDKKEKYPFEG

-268 YSKLAMNDSITSAST
+268 YSKLTMSDDITSAST
-283 NRRTNIKNG
+283 NRRANLKRG
-292 YGLVGVR
+292 YGL
-299 TVQEPIVAFD
+299 TEIKPTEEPIVAFD
-309 VNAGI
+309 VNAGV
-314 RPKQVVKG
+314 RPKQVSKG
-322 AITITEKNP
+322 AITIADKNP
-331 IAIAQPEAIV
+331 IAPEQPEAILFKKPEISV
-341 FNSPTI
+341 VAPTPPSINATVLSITPPSVTGPTVNEPGLPPIISFVVSKPTI
-347 NIVPPSP
+347 
-354 VSVTATVPT
+354 TVPT
-363 VNAPNVTPPGVNVP
+363 
-377 ALPTALSFSPVTP
+377 LTAP
-390 SVTAPTAPTV
+390 SVTLPSPPHTG
-400 VVSNPLDLSFNGTG
+400 NGDDMYIQDG
-414 FGQWYTPSTS
+414 
-424 QSSLYLE
+424 
-431 NYHEYNATA
+431 
-440 PVYLT
+440 
-445 YTATGRTMT
+445 
-454 GGTVQVKLDNGSA
+454 NGSA
-467 GTSLIPGTSSSQ
+467 LVGSLSNQDVGMIAQQKIDQKVAGTKGILNVNVTNSGSEMDISWTGIKFTGQKGSAHTTTTTYDTDKVTTGYTGLSAMKLVGGHRID
-479 GVYFINDAADHSV
+479 IND
-492 TIKGDYD
+492 
-499 ITRASDQGNGTLY
+499 
-512 FVSLNPYKVG
+512 
-522 NNSSTDGVYDFAG
+522 
-535 NLTLHGH
+535 
-542 NNASSGNL
+542 
-550 LLGFEHQLLA
+550 
-560 NGSGGGENYANVIN
+560 
-574 GNVTS
+574 
-579 ILKNTGTITLQ
+579 
-590 DGYNLVGIQIDTEY
+590 
-604 TRGNDATHGFI
+604 
-615 KKPETINDGKIII
+615 
-628 NSKNSI
+628 
-634 GIDYGNYWSASP
+634 
-646 NTKLTL
+646 
-652 GNIEVNGENNYGF
+652 
-665 RMKSYYNMK
+665 
-674 YGGTNPTYYD
+674 TN
-684 LTEVTGG
+684 
-691 GSGKKISVKGKKNVG
+691 
-706 ISIAQGYST
+706 
-715 GDPLTN
+715 
-721 ITGLNIEVGGT
+721 
-732 NNIGFLRNSQNDLP
+732 
-746 TANINTNAMVLNNTT
+746 
-761 TGATF
+761 
-766 NFDSSATVS
+766 
-775 ALIRSD
+775 
-781 VHEIILD
+781 
-788 KDITVG
+788 
-794 ATGIQNSLMQAG
+794 
-806 NDGKVTLASGKT
+806 
-818 ITSTTA
+818 
-824 NEFYGMTAGNF
+824 
-835 AGADGKKAT
+835 
-844 AKNLGTLAIGGN
+844 
-856 KSLGMAIDVDD
+856 
-867 EGINKG
+867 
-873 TINFTGT
+873 INFTGSGPADYKKWLFHTDGHNFYGDSTWVVGTNSKVNITGNNLIMYTSQYHGGAPT
-880 NGAGVYNTGIFTA
+880 NGHVGFVNKGEISTSATSSENILWYSMSAGSWTNTNRAMYFDNQGKIKLEGTKNTFAIINSENGSEWFSVQNNNEIDLAGYKITGITFG
-893 KSGSSINVNSPGQNS
+893 KDYGVSEILLNKP
-908 IGAFNSGT
+908 I
-916 LTIDKGA
+916 
-923 TITGTA
+923 TITGTDSTGVYFNKNVDLGGGKAVATSTSDNVVTALPGTTRESILNVDITAGTGNSGLFFDAHGKTFDVPNATINLSSNDGSNAGIFAQDGIVNLKPNA
-929 KDATG
+929 KVNLTAGKDNVG
-934 IYATGGT
+934 IYADNGTNLHTAVLNAGGKVNITGGT
-941 ATNNGTIS
+941 GGIGILSTGNSTSGTTATNTGVVTITAKDNVGMVAANKAGSTVTGEINQEGTVLVN
-949 MTAEKAKGLVTDKA
+949 AEKSIGVAAVGTGAIANIKNGSITKA
-963 GTTTGT
+963 GD
-969 IINNGIVSVT
+969 S
-979 GKESVGAAALDG
+979 GAAAG
-991 NINVAS
+991 TAS
-997 GSISASGL
+997 GASALFADDGGKVLAVTGATIESANGGVGAYAT
-1005 SGITLYT
+1005 SKT
-1012 GGTTGGTI
+1012 GGGAGTI
-1020 NATGGTINATNGA
+1020 
-1033 INVYSDKGTINFNGA
+1033 DFNGA
-1048 TINTGASSLTFMKGG
+1048 TINTKIRGLSFMADGTGSKI
-1063 GAVNFNSPTTANV
+1063 NFSGNTTGNI
-1076 DTNGTVFYI
+1076 DNYGTVFYLKPVNTASSI
-1085 PPAISPVPTSPS
+1085 TDTANFNTTASILPA
-1097 YTPFLGLT
+1097 FT
-1105 AAALTGFN
+1105 AMINNYFS
-1113 NLNKLTLNMA
+1113 NLNNLTLNM
-1123 ANSNL
+1123 NDKSNM
-1128 AVASYV
+1128 VVTSYISGN
-1134 QTKVSDLST
+1134 VSDLTFDETTAFGTAGIPTINGDYKAFLLDKSNVTVDVDSDLDTT
-1143 SSIGALGATVTG
+1143 S
-1155 TNYNDYLLYKSE
+1155 
-1167 LTADTGSTYA
+1167 TGSAAAYRR
-1177 QFKKIALSNSS
+1177 IALSNST
-1188 IINNTNLS
+1188 ITNNKKISGTQSGLV
-1196 TADNNVVLMAQE
+1196 AMAQQDE
-1208 NNEANKDWVKLT
+1208 TTDGWVTLTNSSGASIELAGDKSVAIYGSNGKIVNAGDIKVGDRGVAIFGDNAGYGDSDISNTGTITIGSEATGIYAKNYTTKDVK

-1225 SLTGKG
+1225 TINGSKSSGMAFAPGNLAGTTTVFENVGTIEDKNSGSNNTGMFAKK
-1231 SLAMYASNGKITNS
+1231 AT
-1245 ANSNI
+1245 
-1250 TVGDSGT
+1250 SG
-1257 AIYGKNKGVGDTLIE
+1257 AYDTI
-1272 NSGTITVGKA
+1272 NSGTITLGD
-1282 STGIYAKDYETT
+1282 S
-1294 GVENKGTINL
+1294 
-1304 ADDDGIAI
+1304 
-1312 SYEPNLTSTIVV
+1312 S
-1324 ENKGKITSTAKKST
+1324 
-1338 GIYAAKDANS
+1338 
-1348 IQYSALNSG
+1348 
-1357 NISLGEGGVGLYTN
+1357 SLGNPSVGMYTN
-1371 ATSTI
+1371 TSVTGTNPLKNI
-1376 TSPKLSNTGTIKVG
+1376 GTIKVG

-1406 ITAGDTGIALYS
+1406 VTVGDSGIALYS
-1418 QGGDVNIGSATDSPT
+1418 QGGDVNIGSSTTNPT
-1433 ITVGNTNATA
+1433 IKVGDTNATA

-1455 TKANYDIGTESYGFV
+1455 TKASYDIGTGSYGFV
-1470 NKGTGNA
+1470 NVNSGTGNTI
-1477 LNISGG
+1477 NISGG
-1483 TATLKDKGV
+1483 TATLKDKGL
-1492 FVYSNDTTGNITNS
+1492 FIYSNDKNGTITNS
-1506 NPISSTGTIGSNIG
+1506 NPISSTGTIGSNTGI
-1520 VYSAGTV
+1520 YSTGTV
-1527 NNSGNISFTGGTGNV
+1527 TNSGDISFTGGTGNV

-1547 DNGNITN
+1547 DNGIITN

-1561 ASTTAKRSIGAVAN
+1561 ASTTANRSIGAVAN

-1595 YSTGAAS
+1595 YSTGATS

-1643 GYYLGSGTGSTI
+1643 GYYLGGGTASTI
-1655 ASGAKIN
+1655 ASGSKIN

-1674 SGANLAY
+1674 SGANLTY

-1713 GTSGVNGSSSGAN
+1713 GTSGINGSSSGAN

-1735 VTSGSTLSGNNLNVI
+1735 VKSGSTLSGNALDLT
-1750 ADVAGE
+1750 ADVSGE
-1756 NSVGVYSAGSLA
+1756 NSIGVYSAGSLA
-1768 IDSAN
+1768 INSAN
-1773 VSAYDSAVNFYTNG
+1773 VSAYDSAVNFFTEG

-1863 TAIASWAR
+1863 TTMASWAR
-1871 NRFGNGT
+1871 NHFGNGT

-1982 LAQANDTTPKSVVTL
+1982 LAQANDTAPKSVVTL

-2059 YSDIE
+2059 YSDVE

-2070 VTAINNTTTGL
+2070 VTAINNTMTGL

-2099 EPGNITSTVAFENTG
+2099 EPGNITSAVVFENAG

-2193 SNGNITVG
+2193 STGNITVG

-2244 TTFNLGDT
+2244 ATFNLGDT

-2272 TLSNNGVFIYSSDKA
+2272 TLNNDGVFIYSSDKA

-2370 NPATTGTI
+2370 NPATTATTGTI

-2392 GMYGANTRTT
+2392 GMYGANTGTT

-2471 LKGGTIA
+2471 LKGGRID

-2487 AGSKETDSLNSSPT
+2487 AASKETDSLNSSPT
-2501 SKKVGSVAINAP
+2501 SKQVGSVVINAP

-2591 VNDNRILNPYNTAI
+2591 VNDNRILNPYNSAI

-2623 TTPTLDSTTGAI
+2623 TTPTLNKTTGAI

-2860 LKNEVSKEFRLSED
+2860 LKNEVSKEFRLSES

-2912 RPEIGAELGFKHH
+2912 RPEVGAELGFKHH

>member
-1 MGNNSLSNTE
+1 MGNNNLQNTE
-11 KNLRSI
+11 KTLRSI
-17 AKRYENVKYSVGLAV
+17 AKRYDNVKYSIGLAV
-32 LFLMNGTSAFSDT
+32 LFLMKGTSAFSDA
-45 NAVQE
+45 NVIQE
-50 IDRQK
+50 VEKQKDILTDVKKEKAEVK
-55 EVAKDSQAGKTV
+55 EVKKEVKT
-67 VKETKAEKKQT
+67 T
-78 SQKLKASWV
+78 SQKLKASWA

-98 NYFAAPKAKVEKTSV
+98 NLFAMPKTKVDTTSV

-126 NTASLPMFAKLLT
+126 NDASLPMFAKLLS
-139 DIEETTE
+139 DIEETTD
-146 NRTEVLTTITKKEET
+146 NRTATLATIAKKEEELGT
-161 PTVEEIKASKKEL
+161 KNVETIDPKDVRNL
-174 RSSVGNL
+174 RDSVDNL
-181 QDKIDAARRENQKE
+181 QNKIERARRENSKE
-195 IDGLKLELV
+195 INGLRLELI
-204 QLMEQGDQVVK
+204 QLMEQGNQVVK

-227 FYEDWGGSY
+227 FYDDWGGAY
-236 KGRGDRTKKYPFEG
+236 KGRGDKKEKYPFEG

-268 YSKLAMNDSITSAST
+268 YSNLPMSDDITSAST
-283 NRRTNIKNG
+283 NRRANLKRG
-292 YGLVGVR
+292 YGL
-299 TVQEPIVAFD
+299 TEIKPTEEPIVAFD
-309 VNAGI
+309 VNAGV
-314 RPKQVVKG
+314 RPKQVSKG
-322 AITITEKNP
+322 AITIADKNP
-331 IAIAQPEAIV
+331 IAPEQPEAILFKKPEISV
-341 FNSPTI
+341 VAPTPPSINATVLSITPPSVTGPTVNEPDLPPIISFVVSKPTI
-347 NIVPPSP
+347 
-354 VSVTATVPT
+354 TVPT
-363 VNAPNVTPPGVNVP
+363 
-377 ALPTALSFSPVTP
+377 LTAP
-390 SVTAPTAPTV
+390 SVTLPSPPHTWNSDTMYIMSTP
-400 VVSNPLDLSFNGTG
+400 GTG
-414 FGQWYTPSTS
+414 AESNAFVGVIS
-424 QSSLYLE
+424 QYSL
-431 NYHEYNATA
+431 N
-440 PVYLT
+440 
-445 YTATGRTMT
+445 GGTMNVVAQPT
-454 GGTVQVKLDNGSA
+454 GGTLSPVDSRDTGLTSITTNGVTFTGHLGSNHSGGTYTGNLNLQNKSSFAAMKLVGGHRIDIDNITINFSGTGA
-467 GTSLIPGTSSSQ
+467 GQKWLFHTDGH
-479 GVYFINDAADHSV
+479 NDH
-492 TIKGDYD
+492 GDS
-499 ITRASDQGNGTLY
+499 TW
-512 FVSLNPYKVG
+512 VVG
-522 NNSSTDGVYDFAG
+522 NNSKV
-535 NLTLHGH
+535 
-542 NNASSGNL
+542 
-550 LLGFEHQLLA
+550 
-560 NGSGGGENYANVIN
+560 
-574 GNVTS
+574 
-579 ILKNTGTITLQ
+579 
-590 DGYNLVGIQIDTEY
+590 
-604 TRGNDATHGFI
+604 
-615 KKPETINDGKIII
+615 
-628 NSKNSI
+628 
-634 GIDYGNYWSASP
+634 
-646 NTKLTL
+646 
-652 GNIEVNGENNYGF
+652 
-665 RMKSYYNMK
+665 
-674 YGGTNPTYYD
+674 
-684 LTEVTGG
+684 
-691 GSGKKISVKGKKNVG
+691 
-706 ISIAQGYST
+706 
-715 GDPLTN
+715 N
-721 ITGLNIEVGGT
+721 ITGNNLIMYTSQYHGNAPTNGHVGFV
-732 NNIGFLRNSQNDLP
+732 NIG
-746 TANINTNAMVLNNTT
+746 
-761 TGATF
+761 
-766 NFDSSATVS
+766 
-775 ALIRSD
+775 
-781 VHEIILD
+781 EI
-788 KDITVG
+788 
-794 ATGIQNSLMQAG
+794 S
-806 NDGKVTLASGKT
+806 
-818 ITSTTA
+818 TSTTSSD
-824 NEFYGMTAGNF
+824 NMLWYSMSDGNHGPNRAMYF
-835 AGADGKKAT
+835 DNQGKIK
-844 AKNLGTLAIGGN
+844 L
-856 KSLGMAIDVDD
+856 
-867 EGINKG
+867 EGIKNTFA
-873 TINFTGT
+873 TINSENSSHKGWFSVQN
-880 NGAGVYNTGIFTA
+880 NGEIDLAGDKITGITFG
-893 KSGSSINVNSPGQNS
+893 KDYDISEILLNKP
-908 IGAFNSGT
+908 I
-916 LTIDKGA
+916 
-923 TITGTA
+923 TITGTNSTGVYFNNDVDLEGGKTVTKSTSDNVVTELPGTTRESILNVDITAGTGNSGLFFDANGKTFDVPNA
-929 KDATG
+929 KINLSSNAGSNAGIFAQDGTVNLKANTNVNLIGGANNVG
-934 IYATGGT
+934 IYADNGTNVHTAVLNAEGKVNITGGT
-941 ATNNGTIS
+941 GGIGILSTGNSTSGTTATNKGTVTITAKDNVGMVAANKAGS
-949 MTAEKAKGLVTDKA
+949 TVTGEINQEGTVLVNAEKSIGVAAVGTGAIANIKNGSITKA
-963 GTTTGT
+963 GD
-969 IINNGIVSVT
+969 S
-979 GKESVGAAALDG
+979 GAAAG
-991 NINVAS
+991 TAS
-997 GSISASGL
+997 GASALFADDGGKVLAVTGATIESANGGVGAYAT
-1005 SGITLYT
+1005 SKT
-1012 GGTTGGTI
+1012 GGGAGTI
-1020 NATGGTINATNGA
+1020 
-1033 INVYSDKGTINFNGA
+1033 DFNGA
-1048 TINTGASSLTFMKGG
+1048 TINTKIRGLSFMADGTGSKI
-1063 GAVNFNSPTTANV
+1063 NFSGNTTGNI
-1076 DTNGTVFYI
+1076 DNYGTVFYLKPVNTASSI
-1085 PPAISPVPTSPS
+1085 TDTANFNTTASILPAFTAMINNYFSN
-1097 YTPFLGLT
+1097 LG
-1105 AAALTGFN
+1105 N
-1113 NLNKLTLNMA
+1113 LTLNM
-1123 ANSNL
+1123 NDKSNM
-1128 AVASYV
+1128 VVTSYISGN
-1134 QTKVSDLST
+1134 VSDLTFDDTTAFGGAGRPTINGDYKAFLLDKSNVTVDVDSDLDTTST
-1143 SSIGALGATVTG
+1143 GTAAAYRRIALSNSTITNNKKISGTQSGLVAMAQQDETTDGWVTLTNSSGASIELAGDKSVAIYGSNGKIVNAGDIKVGDRGVAIFGDNAGYGDSDISNTGTITIGSEATGIYAKNYTTKDVKNNGTITINGSKSSGMAFAPGNLAGTTTVPVFENVATIEDKNSGYNNTGMFAKKAISGAYDTINSGTITLGNSSSLGNPSVGMYTNTTVTG
-1155 TNYNDYLLYKSE
+1155 TNPLK
-1167 LTADTGSTYA
+1167 
-1177 QFKKIALSNSS
+1177 
-1188 IINNTNLS
+1188 
-1196 TADNNVVLMAQE
+1196 
-1208 NNEANKDWVKLT
+1208 
-1220 NNGTI
+1220 
-1225 SLTGKG
+1225 
-1231 SLAMYASNGKITNS
+1231 
-1245 ANSNI
+1245 NI
-1250 TVGDSGT
+1250 
-1257 AIYGKNKGVGDTLIE
+1257 
-1272 NSGTITVGKA
+1272 
-1282 STGIYAKDYETT
+1282 
-1294 GVENKGTINL
+1294 
-1304 ADDDGIAI
+1304 
-1312 SYEPNLTSTIVV
+1312 
-1324 ENKGKITSTAKKST
+1324 
-1338 GIYAAKDANS
+1338 
-1348 IQYSALNSG
+1348 
-1357 NISLGEGGVGLYTN
+1357 
-1371 ATSTI
+1371 
-1376 TSPKLSNTGTIKVG
+1376 GTIKVG

-1406 ITAGDTGIALYS
+1406 VTVGDSGIALYS

-1433 ITVGNTNATA
+1433 ITVGDTNATA

-1455 TKANYDIGTESYGFV
+1455 TKASYDIGTGSYGFV
-1470 NKGTGNA
+1470 NVNSGTGNTI
-1477 LNISGG
+1477 NISGG
-1483 TATLKDKGV
+1483 TATLKDKGL
-1492 FVYSNDTTGNITNS
+1492 FIYSNDKNGTITNS
-1506 NPISSTGTIGSNIG
+1506 NPISSTGTIGSNTGI
-1520 VYSAGTV
+1520 YSTGTV
-1527 NNSGNISFTGGTGNV
+1527 TNSGDISFTGGTGNV

-1561 ASTTAKRSIGAVAN
+1561 ASTTANRSIGAVAN

-1595 YSTGAAS
+1595 YSTGATS
-1602 TINNGA
+1602 IINNGA

-1643 GYYLGSGTGSTI
+1643 GYYLGGGTASTI

-1662 VTGNEANGIYVN
+1662 VTGNEANGVYVN
-1674 SGANLAY
+1674 SGANLTY

-1713 GTSGVNGSSSGAN
+1713 GTSGINGSSSGAN
-1726 SNRGAAGLV
+1726 STRGAAGLV
-1735 VTSGSTLSGNNLNVI
+1735 VKSGSTLSGNALDLT
-1750 ADVAGE
+1750 ADVSGE
-1756 NSVGVYSAGSLA
+1756 NSIGVYSAGSLA
-1768 IDSAN
+1768 INSAN
-1773 VSAYDSAVNFYTNG
+1773 VSAYDSAVNFFTEG

-1863 TAIASWAR
+1863 TTMASWAR
-1871 NRFGNGT
+1871 NHFGNGT

-1923 NVTGAGSG
+1923 NITGAGSG

-1942 NVDNAVNLDNTN
+1942 NVDNTVNLDNAN

-2059 YSDIE
+2059 YSDVE

-2070 VTAINNTTTGL
+2070 VTGINNTTTGL

-2151 SLSNPNVAMYTNATS
+2151 SLSNPNVAMYTNAS
-2166 TGTNPL
+2166 SAGTNPL

-2244 TTFNLGDT
+2244 ATFNLGDT

-2272 TLSNNGVFIYSSDKA
+2272 TLNNDGVFIYSSDKA

-2378 ENNGT
+2378 ENNET

-2392 GMYGANTRTT
+2392 GMYGANTGTT

-2471 LKGGTIA
+2471 LKGGRID

-2487 AGSKETDSLNSSPT
+2487 AASKETDSLNSSPT
-2501 SKKVGSVAINAP
+2501 SKQVGSVVINAP

-2553 TSGTHFTNSI
+2553 TSGTSFTNSI

-2623 TTPTLDSTTGAI
+2623 TTPTLNKTTGAI

-2708 QRIQATGDIL
+2708 QRIQATGDVL

-2860 LKNEVSKEFRLSED
+2860 LKNEVSKEFRLSEE

-2912 RPEIGAELGFKHH
+2912 RPEVGAELGFKHH